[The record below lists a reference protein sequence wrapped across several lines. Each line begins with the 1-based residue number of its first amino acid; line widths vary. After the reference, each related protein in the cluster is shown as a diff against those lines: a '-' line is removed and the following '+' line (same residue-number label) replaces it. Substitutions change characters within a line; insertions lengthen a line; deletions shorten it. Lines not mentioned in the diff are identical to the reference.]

1 MPINR
6 PQGLR
11 GLQGLGS
18 LSKAQYDSFIN
29 KNKDLISQHGYDPV
43 YINNLYSNKQFID
56 KYGIEKFKAI
66 PDIDMRNTLY
76 KDDIVNTEFTKLYS
90 PINADGTRNNQKGL
104 GADFEKYNQL
114 STDAKLKLMESNY
127 LTPSEF
133 ENAWQKDVNKYAKYK
148 EATNKGFSGFLKN
161 AAQSMNVTGG
171 LYTNIDNDNNELDNE
186 ALKRIKKDAN
196 NKILQNVYNDDID
209 NHAKNLGAQVSQTYL
224 NDPYITGL
232 SDKQVKE
239 AFIQAITPGSYKDKN
254 GMTNMG
260 ISEFASHYGNG
271 SENQVTSEMKNFSID
286 DMRQILAKKKVYEVN
301 MSPDMAATA
310 LNNEAKRYIKEHQ
323 GSFKKFGL
331 FAKDVGISAMSYS
344 ADKLNGIAELYRA
357 GQDAYA
363 EKPIVMVD
371 DKGNVLD
378 PNKTKV
384 IRDKQG
390 GLHYKD
396 NEGALHSVHKMQV
409 DYTTLHNMG
418 KNSDGSDI
426 KGAFGIDW
434 MTLNPQYWTRAEQF
448 GTLDENEQKQYE
460 KIGSSPYKVAYNP
473 NEDSDLWYESFKM
486 MSFGL
491 ADAAAQAIPFGIG
504 TVGKALSTASKVGKL
519 ARGFGK
525 VLDTTGKLLTAET
538 KAGQVAQGTAG
549 ALGIAYAY
557 NRGTFQE
564 TLQQN
569 LANAE
574 EAAMTASRN
583 DIYNQYHT
591 DKNYKASVDRLIKA
605 KAVGLKA
612 EYIAQMQR
620 DGGMKIAD
628 EKALDKMLHA
638 KAQEAVLGE
647 LVQNRVK
654 ERMSSKEYA
663 NLQQKA
669 IDGAGDAAFNTFWPE
684 AIKYGFV
691 NTMGYRKFLYTNPAG
706 LSKKMSTSL
715 KGLKEITTAEGRK
728 RLTTDASKFLTRA
741 DKWKEFGK
749 TLGSQAW
756 GGFWTNGTDDMQVD
770 AAERIN
776 EDSFNKYLHSYQNGE
791 ALANTYGFAD
801 GFYSYIKGLK
811 DSMGQE
817 TTWNA
822 GTVGALGSIVNFT
835 PNFANLARLATK
847 EGREA
852 YKNNFRREIERDE
865 NDNPLKNEE
874 GSVKYKDLGKWN
886 DWRGQMNYFIQ
897 NGVLN
902 TYYGKKQAERD
913 LRSHADYVNNLL
925 DEYNDFVDIEHLVA
939 SNIASENVERLGD
952 QKTMDFIKAL
962 HAVNTLDKLGEDS
975 NDPTTMSSVVQNAKT
990 LIEKASQLNLE
1001 EGKNP
1006 FSEEEISNL
1015 LSQYYASHPE
1025 IEQDEYTS
1033 QKALYEIAQNAQKL
1047 QKATEAFNK
1056 AEDEIQKIEKN
1067 YGVTIS
1073 PEVRTKMK
1081 VQQALNDHWK
1091 ERKEKM
1097 QSEISDSSPEYILG
1111 GAAITIAAVGG
1122 IKNAQSLI
1130 KVYDKQRAEIEKEL
1144 EEQNK
1149 KTESLYKEYTKSIDE
1164 EDTARSEG
1172 NSDAILDAQNKKK
1185 EAKAKLDASREQESY
1200 LEDLIFKT
1208 SSKGNDLQAS
1218 IDYLENDSHKE
1229 DRNKILTADEI
1240 FTLDTVTRARMMKS
1254 ENRDLYSKEQQREIE
1269 KLEKSLLMKDSDAL
1283 QKIQDIALLTQR
1295 ISANQDAYSRMAKNP
1310 EAAAVELEAQRAQ
1323 AAEAAYKLINQRNA
1337 ETIADCINE
1346 FDEGMKGHTDITDE
1360 AKNQFVFK
1368 TLRKLNSTLLDTIDE
1383 DTLLPQYQQ
1392 QVADAKEWGKTVE
1405 DIMAIISQSNR
1416 DETWKENTLKNIDT
1430 IVENS
1435 NNKAEIL
1442 ASLEKVID
1450 DVNNPEATNSL
1461 DYVLNGLE
1469 SLGYQRDATTLEN
1482 RKQRKTREAEEK
1494 KKKEEEAK
1502 KVEAETKAAAEK
1514 KIDQSSTDNIEF
1526 LGNEE
1531 DVDLFGNSEESEPAT
1546 QVVEDEDLH
1555 QTEDSIIDAGS
1566 LMKDNFGNGSIDMGD
1581 MWYGTT
1587 DSHKKG
1593 RLFVTK
1599 EDNSITFK
1607 VDGSDTSI
1615 EITPDEYEISTDK
1628 QEENSFDKSKVNK
1641 GFRVDPR
1648 NKIADEG
1655 PLQEEGV
1662 LYSGYT
1668 ENGKVKMSPKDV
1680 SHISNSAMA
1689 FFNVSGDFTLNSHA
1703 EHATLVKPAIL
1714 SKEEKDGQTYYK
1726 LQSKG
1731 EIYFGDSKNNSV
1743 NKENNTFIANSMEK
1757 KDGDWYFIGNFA
1769 EDKDKTQVKAKKDF
1783 NINQAIER
1791 QQAANEA
1798 DLAAKGID
1806 TGNKNLIDKGDSVQG
1821 KSETIDEQLEDT
1833 TSTNKEIHSSDDN
1846 VDAAELNGTGQHNID
1861 TSVTTLSGNAMS
1873 EYNPT
1878 VLQNDGII
1886 ERKKGSET
1894 NDNMNQYYAWMN
1906 AAGIKLQNIIDHEL
1920 ARIIRRNPNAKVKFM
1935 AVKPERNATNDVAMQ
1950 SHLMLVLDYDNSI
1963 NKGITAIHD
1972 DVNGGVIESNGK
1984 KYLIIGTA
1992 GYGNRNASKLALY
2005 DMLWNPYISGGL
2017 NLKKQGK
2024 QFFDVHPSER
2034 FYVNENLST
2043 EIVPASLIPGYIVR
2057 QTESDNNSEFRSV
2070 RELLSDNARN
2080 PMHYDLDSVAWG
2092 IQERSKFLVVG
2103 ASLDKVMVPRDPMGN
2118 LGSAFVLMPASNGKM
2133 VPSYLKVL
2141 KYNEMRD
2148 GSLKDKINTLL
2159 QEVTSPNYKTRLNAV
2174 IGLSKIFY
2182 FDKEG
2187 DTILLRKNRDE
2198 ISLVHDGKVQKTF
2211 VLNDNFDR
2219 ADFMQNIQDMNPRIN
2234 ITASI
2239 LRDIPT
2245 LMEYDEAGALM
2256 TDAALFGTVGS
2267 SYCIYGLDGDGK
2279 MIKPESPTNDIPKS
2293 SNNSDFKNGDKSQ
2306 VIFKHQYYREVNG
2319 VFSLNGEI
2327 ITDEATLK
2335 QLKYNKM
2342 ILDNQLSPSMTQG
2355 VWDYFIL
2362 SEGENPRAI
2371 KVNRNTKEVKEFSE
2385 EQAREL
2391 IEKINEKE
2399 AKKLREQKA
2408 QEIIKEV
2415 GKAEEVDLGEDT
2427 FSVDPNTGELVQA
2440 DSQSTSP
2447 ITEESTDE
2455 KKTSSTTEKAGNK
2468 DDYTHTS
2475 SELLNSDEH
2484 KVATQKFSDL
2494 IKNKKYMLR
2503 IMKLVRNKWKDAP
2516 KKIAD
2521 LEKFLRD
2528 KNVEVDAIG
2537 TSENDVEA
2545 WIRTIEDCR

>member
-29 KNKDLISQHGYDPV
+29 KNKDLISQHGYDPM

-56 KYGIEKFKAI
+56 RYGIEKFKAI

-76 KDDIVNTEFTKLYS
+76 KDDIVNAEFTKLYS
-90 PINADGTRNNQKGL
+90 PINADGTRNNQRGL
-104 GADFEKYNQL
+104 GTDFEKYNQL
-114 STDAKLKLMESNY
+114 STDAKLKLMESSY

-133 ENAWQKDVNKYAKYK
+133 ENAWQKDINKYAKYK

-171 LYTNIDNDNNELDNE
+171 LYTNIDNENNELDNE

-196 NKILQNVYNDDID
+196 NKILQNIYNDDID

-224 NDPYITGL
+224 DDPYITGL

-239 AFIQAITPGSYKDKN
+239 AFVQAITPGSYKDKN
-254 GMTNMG
+254 GMSNMG

-286 DMRQILAKKKVYEVN
+286 DMRQILAKKKVYEAN

-310 LNNEAKRYIKEHQ
+310 LNNEAKKYIKEHQ
-323 GSFKKFGL
+323 GSLKKFGL

-396 NEGALHSVHKMQV
+396 SEGTLHSVHKMQV

-418 KNSDGSDI
+418 KNPDGSDI
-426 KGAFGIDW
+426 RGAFGIDW

-460 KIGSSPYKVAYNP
+460 KIGSSPYKAAYDP

-538 KAGQVAQGTAG
+538 KVGQVAQGTAG

-612 EYIAQMQR
+612 EYIAQMHR

-647 LVQNRVK
+647 LVQNRIK

-706 LSKKMSTSL
+706 LSKKISTSL

-776 EDSFNKYLHSYQNGE
+776 EDSFNRYLHSYQNGE

-801 GFYSYIKGLK
+801 GIYSYIKGLK

-865 NDNPLKNEE
+865 NGNPLKNED

-925 DEYNDFVDIEHLVA
+925 NEYNDFVDIEHLIA
-939 SNIASENVERLGD
+939 SNIASENVESLGD

-975 NDPTTMSSVVQNAKT
+975 NDPTTMSSIVQNAKT

-1111 GAAITIAAVGG
+1111 GSTVTIAAVGG
-1122 IKNAQSLI
+1122 VKNAQSLI
-1130 KVYDKQRAEIEKEL
+1130 KVYDKQKAEIEKEL

-1208 SSKGNDLQAS
+1208 STKGKDLQAG
-1218 IDYLENDSHKE
+1218 IDYLESDNHKE
-1229 DRNKILTADEI
+1229 DKNKILTADEI
-1240 FTLDTVTRARMMKS
+1240 FTLDSVTRARMMKA

-1269 KLEKSLLMKDSDAL
+1269 KLEKSLLMKDADAL
-1283 QKIQDIALLTQR
+1283 QKIQDIALLSQR

-1337 ETIADCINE
+1337 ETIADYINE
-1346 FDEGMKGHTDITDE
+1346 FDEGMKGHADITDE

-1405 DIMAIISQSNR
+1405 DIMAVISQSDR
-1416 DETWKENTLKNIDT
+1416 DDVWKENTLKNIDT

-1450 DVNNPEATNSL
+1450 DVNNPDATSSL

-1502 KVEAETKAAAEK
+1502 KVEAETKATAEK
-1514 KIDQSSTDNIEF
+1514 KANQSSTDNIEF

-1546 QVVEDEDLH
+1546 QVVEDEDLQ
-1555 QTEDSIIDAGS
+1555 QTEDNILDAGS
-1566 LMKDNFGNGSIDMGD
+1566 LMKDNFDNGSIDMGD
-1581 MWYGTT
+1581 IWYGTT
-1587 DSHKKG
+1587 DNPKKG
-1593 RLFVTK
+1593 KLLVTK

-1607 VDGSDTSI
+1607 VDGKDTSI
-1615 EITPDEYEISTDK
+1615 EITPEEYETVTDE
-1628 QEENSFDKSKVNK
+1628 QENKKNSS
-1641 GFRVDPR
+1641 
-1648 NKIADEG
+1648 
-1655 PLQEEGV
+1655 
-1662 LYSGYT
+1662 
-1668 ENGKVKMSPKDV
+1668 
-1680 SHISNSAMA
+1680 
-1689 FFNVSGDFTLNSHA
+1689 
-1703 EHATLVKPAIL
+1703 
-1714 SKEEKDGQTYYK
+1714 
-1726 LQSKG
+1726 
-1731 EIYFGDSKNNSV
+1731 
-1743 NKENNTFIANSMEK
+1743 FIANSMEK

-1769 EDKDKTQVKAKKDF
+1769 GDKESTEVKVKKGF
-1783 NINQAIER
+1783 NIDQAIER

-1806 TGNKNLIDKGDSVQG
+1806 TGNKNLIDNGDSVQG

-1833 TSTNKEIHSSDDN
+1833 TSTNKEVHSSDDN
-1846 VDAAELNGTGQHNID
+1846 VDAAELNGTGQHNIE

-1906 AAGIKLQNIIDHEL
+1906 TAGVKLQNIIDHEL

-1935 AVKPERNATNDVAMQ
+1935 AVKPERNTTNDVAMQ

-1972 DVNGGVIESNGK
+1972 DTNGGVIESNGK

-2017 NLKKQGK
+2017 NLKKQRK
-2024 QFFDVHPSER
+2024 QFFDAHPSER

-2043 EIVPASLIPGYIVR
+2043 EIVPASLIPGYMVR
-2057 QTESDNNSEFRSV
+2057 QAENDNNSEFRSV

-2092 IQERSKFLVVG
+2092 IQERNKFLVVG
-2103 ASLDKVMVPRDPMGN
+2103 TSLDKVMVPRDPMGN

-2148 GSLKDKINTLL
+2148 GSLKDKTNTLL

-2219 ADFMQNIQDMNPRIN
+2219 AEFMQNILDMNPRIN
-2234 ITASI
+2234 ITASV

-2267 SYCIYGLDGDGK
+2267 SYSIYGLDGDGK
-2279 MIKPESPTNDIPKS
+2279 MIKPETPTNDIPRS
-2293 SNNSDFKNGDKSQ
+2293 DNNSDFKNGDKSQ

-2327 ITDEATLK
+2327 VTDEATLK
-2335 QLKYNKM
+2335 QLRYNKM

-2362 SEGENPRAI
+2362 SEGENPKAI
-2371 KVNRNTKEVKEFSE
+2371 KVNRNTKEVKESTE
-2385 EQAREL
+2385 EQAKEL

-2408 QEIIKEV
+2408 QEVIKEV
-2415 GKAEEVDLGEDT
+2415 GEAENVDLGEDAL
-2427 FSVDPNTGELVQA
+2427 SVDPNTGELVQA
-2440 DSQSTSP
+2440 DTQSTSP
-2447 ITEESTDE
+2447 TTEESTNE
-2455 KKTSSTTEKAGNK
+2455 KKTSSTIEKASNK

-2475 SELLNSDEH
+2475 SESLNSGEH
-2484 KVATQKFSDL
+2484 KAATQKFSDL
-2494 IKNKKYMLR
+2494 IKDKKYMLR
-2503 IMKLVRNKWKDAP
+2503 VMKLVRNKWNDAP

-2537 TSENDVEA
+2537 TSEKDVEA

>member
-1 MPINR
+1 MPINK

-29 KNKDLISQHGYDPV
+29 KNRDLISQHGYDPV

-76 KDDIVNTEFTKLYS
+76 KDDIVNTEFAKLYS
-90 PINADGTRNNQKGL
+90 PVNADGTRNNQKGL

-133 ENAWQKDVNKYAKYK
+133 ENAWQKDINKYAKYK

-186 ALKRIKKDAN
+186 ALKRIKKEAN
-196 NKILQNVYNDDID
+196 NKILQNIYNDDID
-209 NHAKNLGAQVSQTYL
+209 NHAKNLGTQVSQTYL

-239 AFIQAITPGSYKDKN
+239 AFVQAITPGSYKDKN

-286 DMRQILAKKKVYEVN
+286 DMRQILAKKKVYEAN

-323 GSFKKFGL
+323 GSLKKFGL

-396 NEGALHSVHKMQV
+396 SEGALHSIHKMQV

-418 KNSDGSDI
+418 KNPDGSDI

-605 KAVGLKA
+605 RAVGLKA
-612 EYIAQMQR
+612 EYIAQMHR

-647 LVQNRVK
+647 LVQNRTK

-663 NLQQKA
+663 DLQQKA
-669 IDGAGDAAFNTFWPE
+669 IDDAGDAAFNTFWPE

-706 LSKKMSTSL
+706 LSKKMSTTL
-715 KGLKEITTAEGRK
+715 KGLKEVTTAEGRK
-728 RLTTDASKFLTRA
+728 RLTTGASKFLTRA

-801 GFYSYIKGLK
+801 GIYSYIKGLK

-865 NDNPLKNEE
+865 NGNPLKNED
-874 GSVKYKDLGKWN
+874 GSVKYNNLGKWN

-925 DEYNDFVDIEHLVA
+925 DEYNDFVDIEHLIA
-939 SNIASENVERLGD
+939 SNIASENVENLGD

-1015 LSQYYASHPE
+1015 LSQYYASHPD

-1033 QKALYEIAQNAQKL
+1033 QKALYEIAQNAKKL
-1047 QKATEAFNK
+1047 QEATEVFNK

-1067 YGVTIS
+1067 SGISIS

-1081 VQQALNDHWK
+1081 VQQALNGHWE
-1091 ERKEKM
+1091 ERREKM
-1097 QSEISDSSPEYILG
+1097 KSEIDDSSSMDTPKDARINV
-1111 GAAITIAAVGG
+1111 ASVGG
-1122 IKNAQSLI
+1122 VKNAQSLV
-1130 KVYDKQRAEIEKEL
+1130 KVYDKQKAEIEKEL
-1144 EEQNK
+1144 EEQKK
-1149 KTESLYKEYTKSIDE
+1149 KTESLDKEYVKAIDE
-1164 EDTARSEG
+1164 SKQARREG
-1172 NSDAILDAQNKKK
+1172 NSDAILTAQNKQKD
-1185 EAKAKLDASREQESY
+1185 AKAKLDASKEQESY
-1200 LEDLIFKT
+1200 LEDLISRT
-1208 SSKGNDLQAS
+1208 SIKSNELQAS
-1218 IDYLENDSHKE
+1218 MRDLETDAFKDSK
-1229 DRNKILTADEI
+1229 DKVLTADEI
-1240 FTLDTVTRARMMKS
+1240 FSLDPVTRARMMKP

-1269 KLEKSLLMKDSDAL
+1269 KLEKRLLMKDADAL
-1283 QKIQDIALLTQR
+1283 QKVQDIALLTQR
-1295 ISANQDAYSRMAKNP
+1295 IDANQDAYSRMARNP

-1337 ETIADCINE
+1337 ETIVDYINE
-1346 FDEGMKGHTDITDE
+1346 FDEGIKGHTDITEE

-1368 TLRKLNSTLLDTIDE
+1368 TLRKLNSTLLDIIDK

-1392 QVADAKEWGKTVE
+1392 QVADAKEWGKTVD
-1405 DIMAIISQSNR
+1405 DIMAVISQSDR
-1416 DETWKENTLKNIDT
+1416 DNAWKENTLKNIDT

-1450 DVNNPEATNSL
+1450 DVNNPDATSSL

-1482 RKQRKTREAEEK
+1482 RKQRKIREAEEK
-1494 KKKEEEAK
+1494 RKKEEEAK
-1502 KVEAETKAAAEK
+1502 KVEAETNAAAEK
-1514 KIDQSSTDNIEF
+1514 KVSQSSTDNIEF

-1531 DVDLFGNSEESEPAT
+1531 DVDLFDNSEESEPTT
-1546 QVVEDEDLH
+1546 QVVEDEDLQ
-1555 QTEDSIIDAGS
+1555 QTDDSVLNAGS

-1581 MWYGTT
+1581 MWYGTA
-1587 DSHKKG
+1587 DNPKKG
-1593 RLFVTK
+1593 RLLVTK
-1599 EDNSITFK
+1599 EDNNITFK
-1607 VDGSDTSI
+1607 VDDKDTSI
-1615 EITPDEYEISTDK
+1615 EITPDEYETVKDE
-1628 QEENSFDKSKVNK
+1628 QENK
-1641 GFRVDPR
+1641 
-1648 NKIADEG
+1648 
-1655 PLQEEGV
+1655 
-1662 LYSGYT
+1662 
-1668 ENGKVKMSPKDV
+1668 
-1680 SHISNSAMA
+1680 
-1689 FFNVSGDFTLNSHA
+1689 
-1703 EHATLVKPAIL
+1703 
-1714 SKEEKDGQTYYK
+1714 
-1726 LQSKG
+1726 
-1731 EIYFGDSKNNSV
+1731 KN
-1743 NKENNTFIANSMEK
+1743 TPFIANSMEK

-1769 EDKDKTQVKAKKDF
+1769 GDKEGKEVKVKKDF
-1783 NINQAIER
+1783 NIDQAIER

-1806 TGNKNLIDKGDSVQG
+1806 TNNKNLIDNGDSVQG
-1821 KSETIDEQLEDT
+1821 KSETIDEQLEDN
-1833 TSTNKEIHSSDDN
+1833 TSTNKEVHSSDDN
-1846 VDAAELNGTGQHNID
+1846 VDAAELNGTGQHNIE

-1906 AAGIKLQNIIDHEL
+1906 AAGVKLQNIIDHEL

-1972 DVNGGVIESNGK
+1972 DANGGVIESNGK

-2017 NLKKQGK
+2017 NLKKQRK
-2024 QFFDVHPSER
+2024 QFFDAHPSER
-2034 FYVNENLST
+2034 FYVNEKLST
-2043 EIVPASLIPGYIVR
+2043 EIVPASLIPGYLVR
-2057 QTESDNNSEFRSV
+2057 QTEDDGNSEFRSV
-2070 RELLSDNARN
+2070 RELLSDTARN
-2080 PMHYDLDSVAWG
+2080 PMHYDLGSVAWG
-2092 IQERSKFLVVG
+2092 IQERNKFLVVG
-2103 ASLDKVMVPRDPMGN
+2103 TSLDKVMVPRDPMGN
-2118 LGSAFVLMPASNGKM
+2118 LGSAFILMPASNGKM

-2148 GSLKDKINTLL
+2148 GALKDKINTLL

-2187 DTILLRKNRDE
+2187 DTILLRKNRNE

-2219 ADFMQNIQDMNPRIN
+2219 AEFMQNIQDMNPRIN
-2234 ITASI
+2234 ITASV

-2267 SYCIYGLDGDGK
+2267 SYSIYGLDGDGK
-2279 MIKPESPTNDIPKS
+2279 MIKLESPTNDIPRS
-2293 SNNSDFKNGDKSQ
+2293 DNNSDFKNGDKSQ

-2327 ITDEATLK
+2327 VTDEATLK
-2335 QLKYNKM
+2335 QLRYNKM

-2362 SEGENPRAI
+2362 SEGENPKAI
-2371 KVNRNTKEVKEFSE
+2371 KVNRNTKEVKESSE
-2385 EQAREL
+2385 EQAKEL

-2408 QEIIKEV
+2408 QEVIKEV
-2415 GKAEEVDLGEDT
+2415 GEAENVDLGEDAL
-2427 FSVDPNTGELVQA
+2427 SVDPNTGELVQA
-2440 DSQSTSP
+2440 DTQSTSLT
-2447 ITEESTDE
+2447 TEESTNE
-2455 KKTSSTTEKAGNK
+2455 KKTSSTIEKASNK

-2475 SELLNSDEH
+2475 SESLNNDGH
-2484 KVATQKFSDL
+2484 KAATQKFSDL
-2494 IKNKKYMLR
+2494 IKDKKYMLR

-2516 KKIAD
+2516 KKISD
-2521 LEKFLRD
+2521 LEKFLID

-2537 TSENDVEA
+2537 TSEKDIEA

>member
-29 KNKDLISQHGYDPV
+29 KNRDLISQHDYDPV

-66 PDIDMRNTLY
+66 PNIDMRNTLY
-76 KDDIVNTEFTKLYS
+76 MDDIVNTEFYKLYN
-90 PINADGTRNNQKGL
+90 PINADGTRNNNKGL
-104 GADFEKYNQL
+104 GADFEKYNQM
-114 STDAKLKLMESNY
+114 STDAKLKMMKSSY

-133 ENAWQKDVNKYAKYK
+133 EDKWNKDIKARETVHMNSGQGAFMPLGVSMQA
-148 EATNKGFSGFLKN
+148 ATAPQSFAGSEESGKKLAFDKN
-161 AAQSMNVTGG
+161 Q
-171 LYTNIDNDNNELDNE
+171 
-186 ALKRIKKDAN
+186 RILE
-196 NKILQNVYNDDID
+196 KIYNDDVD
-209 NHAKNLGAQVSQTYL
+209 THAKSLGTQVSQTYL
-224 NDPYITGL
+224 NDPYIAGL

-239 AFIQAITPGSYKDKN
+239 AFVKAITPSSYKS
-254 GMTNMG
+254 NMG

-286 DMRQILAKKKVYEVN
+286 DMRQILAKKKVYEAN
-301 MSPDMAATA
+301 MSPDMAASA

-323 GSFKKFGL
+323 GNLKKFGL

-378 PNKTKV
+378 PNKTKI

-396 NEGALHSVHKMQV
+396 SEGAFHSVHKMQV

-418 KNSDGSDI
+418 KNPDGSDI

-538 KAGQVAQGTAG
+538 KVGQVVQGTAG

-591 DKNYKASVDRLIKA
+591 DKNYKASIDRLIKA
-605 KAVGLKA
+605 KATGLKA
-612 EYIAQMQR
+612 EYIAQMHR
-620 DGGMKIAD
+620 EGGMQIAD

-647 LVQNRVK
+647 LVQNRIK

-706 LSKKMSTSL
+706 LSKKMSTTL
-715 KGLKEITTAEGRK
+715 KGLKEVTTAEGRK
-728 RLTTDASKFLTRA
+728 RLTTDISKFLTRA

-776 EDSFNKYLHSYQNGE
+776 EDSFNRYLHSYQNGE

-801 GFYSYIKGLK
+801 GIYSYIKGLQN
-811 DSMGQE
+811 SMGQE

-847 EGREA
+847 EGRES

-865 NDNPLKNEE
+865 NGNPLKNED

-925 DEYNDFVDIEHLVA
+925 DEYNDFVDIEHLIA
-939 SNIASENVERLGD
+939 SNIASENVESLGD
-952 QKTMDFIKAL
+952 QKTIDFIKTL

-1025 IEQDEYTS
+1025 IAQDEYTS

-1047 QKATEAFNK
+1047 QKASEAFDK

-1067 YGVTIS
+1067 NGISIS

-1081 VQQALNDHWK
+1081 VQQALNGHWE
-1091 ERKEKM
+1091 ERREKM
-1097 QSEISDSSPEYILG
+1097 QSEIDDSSSMNTPKD
-1111 GAAITIAAVGG
+1111 ARTIVASVGG
-1122 IKNAQSLI
+1122 IKNAQSLV
-1130 KVYDKQRAEIEKEL
+1130 KVYDKQKTEIEKEL
-1144 EEQNK
+1144 EEQKK
-1149 KTESLYKEYTKSIDE
+1149 KTEVLHKKHVEAIDE
-1164 EDTARSEG
+1164 GNQAREEG
-1172 NSDAILDAQNKKK
+1172 NSDAVLIAQIKQKD
-1185 EAKAKLDASREQESY
+1185 AKAKLDASKEQESY
-1200 LEDLIFKT
+1200 LEDLIYRTSIKSNELQSSMRDLETDAFKDT
-1208 SSKGNDLQAS
+1208 KD
-1218 IDYLENDSHKE
+1218 KV
-1229 DRNKILTADEI
+1229 LTAEEI
-1240 FTLDTVTRARMMKS
+1240 FSLDPVTRAKMMKA
-1254 ENRDLYSKEQQREIE
+1254 ENRELYSKEQQREIG
-1269 KLEKSLLMKDSDAL
+1269 KLEKNLLMKDADAL
-1283 QKIQDIALLTQR
+1283 QKVQDIALLTQR
-1295 ISANQDAYSRMAKNP
+1295 IDANQDAYSRMAKNP

-1337 ETIADCINE
+1337 ETIADYINE

-1360 AKNQFVFK
+1360 AKSQFVFK

-1383 DTLLPQYQQ
+1383 DTMLPQYQQ
-1392 QVADAKEWGKTVE
+1392 QVADAKEWEKTVE
-1405 DIMAIISQSNR
+1405 DIMAVVSQSDR

-1442 ASLEKVID
+1442 TSLEKVID
-1450 DVNNPEATNSL
+1450 DINNPDATSSL

-1482 RKQRKTREAEEK
+1482 RKQRKAREEEER
-1494 KKKEEEAK
+1494 KKKEEEKK
-1502 KVEAETKAAAEK
+1502 KVEDEAKKAAEK
-1514 KIDQSSTDNIEF
+1514 KSTNENIPTEEGLNESS
-1526 LGNEE
+1526 LE
-1531 DVDLFGNSEESEPAT
+1531 DVPFDFSEEKESEGDEKDINNNINSQA
-1546 QVVEDEDLH
+1546 DNKEDLQ
-1555 QTEDSIIDAGS
+1555 QTDGS
-1566 LMKDNFGNGSIDMGD
+1566 FLNASFLMDDNSNNGSVDMGD

-1587 DSHKKG
+1587 DSPKKG
-1593 RLFVTK
+1593 KLLIAK
-1599 EDNSITFK
+1599 EDNKITFK
-1607 VDGSDTSI
+1607 VNGKDTTI
-1615 EITPDEYEISTDK
+1615 EVTPEEYDTAKDEQK
-1628 QEENSFDKSKVNK
+1628 NK
-1641 GFRVDPR
+1641 KNTPF
-1648 NKIADEG
+1648 IADS
-1655 PLQEEGV
+1655 L
-1662 LYSGYT
+1662 
-1668 ENGKVKMSPKDV
+1668 
-1680 SHISNSAMA
+1680 
-1689 FFNVSGDFTLNSHA
+1689 
-1703 EHATLVKPAIL
+1703 
-1714 SKEEKDGQTYYK
+1714 
-1726 LQSKG
+1726 
-1731 EIYFGDSKNNSV
+1731 
-1743 NKENNTFIANSMEK
+1743 EK
-1757 KDGDWYFIGNFA
+1757 KDGDWYFNGNFA
-1769 EDKDKTQVKAKKDF
+1769 EDKDKTQVKVKKDF
-1783 NINQAIER
+1783 NIDKAIER

-1806 TGNKNLIDKGDSVQG
+1806 TGNKNLVDNGDSVLG

-1833 TSTNKEIHSSDDN
+1833 TSTNKEIHLSDDN
-1846 VDAAELNGTGQHNID
+1846 IDVAEVNGIGQLNIE

-1878 VLQNDGII
+1878 VLQDEGII

-1906 AAGIKLQNIIDHEL
+1906 AAGVKLQNIIDHEL
-1920 ARIIRRNPNAKVKFM
+1920 ARIIRRNPNSKVKFM

-1950 SHLMLVLDYDNSI
+1950 SHLMLVLDYDNNI
-1963 NKGITAIHD
+1963 NKGIAAIHND
-1972 DVNGGVIESNGK
+1972 ANGGVIESNGK

-1992 GYGNRNASKLALY
+1992 GYGNRNANKLALY

-2017 NLKKQGK
+2017 NLKKQRK
-2024 QFFDVHPSER
+2024 QFFDAHPNER

-2057 QTESDNNSEFRSV
+2057 QTENDKNSEFRSV
-2070 RELLSDNARN
+2070 RELLSDDARN

-2092 IQERSKFLVVG
+2092 IQEMSKFLVVG
-2103 ASLDKVMVPRDPMGN
+2103 TSLDKVMVPRDPMSN

-2148 GSLKDKINTLL
+2148 GSLKDKINNLL

-2219 ADFMQNIQDMNPRIN
+2219 AEFMQNVQDMNPRIN

-2239 LRDIPT
+2239 LRDVHT

-2267 SYCIYGLDGDGK
+2267 SYSIYGLDGDGK

-2327 ITDEATLK
+2327 ITDEVTLK

-2342 ILDNQLSPSMTQG
+2342 ILDNQLSPSITQG

-2362 SEGENPRAI
+2362 SEGENPKAI
-2371 KVNRNTKEVKEFSE
+2371 KVNRNTKEVKESSE
-2385 EQAREL
+2385 EQAKEL
-2391 IEKINEKE
+2391 IEKINEE
-2399 AKKLREQKA
+2399 ESKKLREQKA
-2408 QEIIKEV
+2408 KEV
-2415 GKAEEVDLGEDT
+2415 IEETGKAEDVNLGEDT
-2427 FSVDPNTGELVQA
+2427 LTVDPETGEIIQA
-2440 DSQSTSP
+2440 DVASSST
-2447 ITEESTDE
+2447 ITEEFTDKE
-2455 KKTSSTTEKAGNK
+2455 KISSTIEKVGHK
-2468 DDYTHTS
+2468 DDYTYTS
-2475 SELLNSDEH
+2475 SESLGNDEH
-2484 KVATQKFSDL
+2484 KAATQKFSDL
-2494 IKNKKYMLR
+2494 IKDKKYMLR
-2503 IMKLVRNKWKDAP
+2503 VMKLVRNKWNDAP
-2516 KKIAD
+2516 KKIAE

-2528 KNVEVDAIG
+2528 KNVEVEAIG
-2537 TSENDVEA
+2537 TSEKDVEA

>member
-29 KNKDLISQHGYDPV
+29 KNRDLISQHGYDPV

-133 ENAWQKDVNKYAKYK
+133 ENAWQKDINKYAKYK

-186 ALKRIKKDAN
+186 ALKRIKKEAN
-196 NKILQNVYNDDID
+196 NKILQNIYNDDID
-209 NHAKNLGAQVSQTYL
+209 NHAKNLGTQVSQTYL
-224 NDPYITGL
+224 NDSYITGL

-239 AFIQAITPGSYKDKN
+239 AFVQAITPGSYKDKN
-254 GMTNMG
+254 GISNMG

-286 DMRQILAKKKVYEVN
+286 DMRQILAKKKVYEAN

-323 GSFKKFGL
+323 GSLKKFGL

-396 NEGALHSVHKMQV
+396 SEDTLHSVHKMQV

-418 KNSDGSDI
+418 KNPDGSDI

-504 TVGKALSTASKVGKL
+504 TVGKALSTASKVSKL

-538 KAGQVAQGTAG
+538 KVGQVAQGTAG

-574 EAAMTASRN
+574 EATMTASRN

-605 KAVGLKA
+605 KAAGLKA
-612 EYIAQMQR
+612 EYIAQMHR

-647 LVQNRVK
+647 LVQNRIK

-728 RLTTDASKFLTRA
+728 RLTTDASKFLARA

-791 ALANTYGFAD
+791 ALANTYSFAD
-801 GFYSYIKGLK
+801 GIYSYIKGLK
-811 DSMGQE
+811 DSMGQG

-822 GTVGALGSIVNFT
+822 GTVGALGSVVNFT

-865 NDNPLKNEE
+865 NGNPLKNED

-939 SNIASENVERLGD
+939 SNIVSENVESLGD

-990 LIEKASQLNLE
+990 LIERASQLNLE

-1067 YGVTIS
+1067 NGISIS

-1111 GAAITIAAVGG
+1111 GAAVTIAAVGG
-1122 IKNAQSLI
+1122 VKNAQSLI
-1130 KVYDKQRAEIEKEL
+1130 KVYDKQKAEIEKEL

-1200 LEDLIFKT
+1200 LEDLIFRT
-1208 SSKGNDLQAS
+1208 STKGKDLQAG
-1218 IDYLENDSHKE
+1218 IDYLESDNHKE
-1229 DRNKILTADEI
+1229 DKNKILTADEI
-1240 FTLDTVTRARMMKS
+1240 FTLDPVTRARMMKA

-1269 KLEKSLLMKDSDAL
+1269 KLEKSLLMKDADAL

-1295 ISANQDAYSRMAKNP
+1295 IDANQDAYSRMAKNP

-1323 AAEAAYKLINQRNA
+1323 AAEAAYKLINLRNA
-1337 ETIADCINE
+1337 ETIADYINE
-1346 FDEGMKGHTDITDE
+1346 FDEGMKGHADITEE

-1368 TLRKLNSTLLDTIDE
+1368 TLRKLNSTLLDIIDE
-1383 DTLLPQYQQ
+1383 DTLLSQYQQ
-1392 QVADAKEWGKTVE
+1392 QVKDAKEWGKTVE
-1405 DIMAIISQSNR
+1405 DIMAVISQSDR
-1416 DETWKENTLKNIDT
+1416 DDTWKENTLKNIDT

-1450 DVNNPEATNSL
+1450 DVNNPDATSSL

-1482 RKQRKTREAEEK
+1482 RKQRKIREADEK
-1494 KKKEEEAK
+1494 IKKEKEAK
-1502 KVEAETKAAAEK
+1502 KVEAETKEAAEK
-1514 KIDQSSTDNIEF
+1514 KVDQSSTDNIEF

-1546 QVVEDEDLH
+1546 QVVEDEDLQ
-1555 QTEDSIIDAGS
+1555 QTEDNIINAGS

-1587 DSHKKG
+1587 DSPKKG
-1593 RLFVTK
+1593 RLLITK

-1607 VDGSDTSI
+1607 VDGKDTSI
-1615 EITPDEYEISTDK
+1615 EISPEEYEIITDE
-1628 QEENSFDKSKVNK
+1628 QENKKNSS
-1641 GFRVDPR
+1641 
-1648 NKIADEG
+1648 
-1655 PLQEEGV
+1655 
-1662 LYSGYT
+1662 
-1668 ENGKVKMSPKDV
+1668 
-1680 SHISNSAMA
+1680 
-1689 FFNVSGDFTLNSHA
+1689 
-1703 EHATLVKPAIL
+1703 
-1714 SKEEKDGQTYYK
+1714 
-1726 LQSKG
+1726 
-1731 EIYFGDSKNNSV
+1731 
-1743 NKENNTFIANSMEK
+1743 FIANSLEK
-1757 KDGDWYFIGNFA
+1757 KDRDWYFIGNFA
-1769 EDKDKTQVKAKKDF
+1769 GDKESTEVKVKKDF
-1783 NINQAIER
+1783 NIDQAIER

-1806 TGNKNLIDKGDSVQG
+1806 TGNKNLIDNGDSVQG
-1821 KSETIDEQLEDT
+1821 KSETIDEQLENT
-1833 TSTNKEIHSSDDN
+1833 TSTNKEVHSSDDN

-1878 VLQNDGII
+1878 ALQDDGII
-1886 ERKKGSET
+1886 ERKKGSEI
-1894 NDNMNQYYAWMN
+1894 NDNMNQYYSWMN
-1906 AAGIKLQNIIDHEL
+1906 AAGVKLQNIIDHEL

-1972 DVNGGVIESNGK
+1972 DANGGVIESNGK

-2017 NLKKQGK
+2017 NLKKQRK
-2024 QFFDVHPSER
+2024 QFFDSHPSER

-2043 EIVPASLIPGYIVR
+2043 EIIPASLIPGYIVR
-2057 QTESDNNSEFRSV
+2057 QTENDNNSEFRSV

-2103 ASLDKVMVPRDPMGN
+2103 TSLDKVMIPRDPMGN

-2148 GSLKDKINTLL
+2148 GSLKDKINNLL

-2219 ADFMQNIQDMNPRIN
+2219 AEFIQNIQDMNPRIN

-2239 LRDIPT
+2239 LRDVPT

-2267 SYCIYGLDGDGK
+2267 SYSIYGLDGDGK
-2279 MIKPESPTNDIPKS
+2279 MIKAESPTNDIPRS
-2293 SNNSDFKNGDKSQ
+2293 DNNSDFKNGDKSQ

-2327 ITDEATLK
+2327 VTDEATLK

-2371 KVNRNTKEVKEFSE
+2371 KVNRNTKEVKESPE

-2399 AKKLREQKA
+2399 SKKLREQKA
-2408 QEIIKEV
+2408 QEVIKEV
-2415 GKAEEVDLGEDT
+2415 GKAEDVDLGEDIL
-2427 FSVDPNTGELVQA
+2427 SVDPNTGELIQA
-2440 DSQSTSP
+2440 DTKSTSS

-2455 KKTSSTTEKAGNK
+2455 KNISSTTEKISNK

-2475 SELLNSDEH
+2475 SESINSDEH
-2484 KVATQKFSDL
+2484 KAATQKFSDL
-2494 IKNKKYMLR
+2494 IKDKKYMLR
-2503 IMKLVRNKWKDAP
+2503 VMKLVRNKWKDAP

-2528 KNVEVDAIG
+2528 KNAEVDAIG
-2537 TSENDVEA
+2537 TSEKDIEA

>member
-76 KDDIVNTEFTKLYS
+76 KDDIVNAEFTKLYS

-114 STDAKLKLMESNY
+114 STDAKLKLMESSY

-133 ENAWQKDVNKYAKYK
+133 ENAWQKNINKYAKYK

-171 LYTNIDNDNNELDNE
+171 LYTNIDNENNELDNE

-196 NKILQNVYNDDID
+196 NKILQNIYNDDID

-232 SDKQVKE
+232 SDRQVKE
-239 AFIQAITPGSYKDKN
+239 AFVQAITPGSYKDKN
-254 GMTNMG
+254 GMSNMG

-271 SENQVTSEMKNFSID
+271 SENQITSEMKNFSID
-286 DMRQILAKKKVYEVN
+286 DMRQILAKKKVYEAN

-310 LNNEAKRYIKEHQ
+310 LNNEAKKYIIEHQ
-323 GSFKKFGL
+323 GSLKKFGL

-384 IRDKQG
+384 IRDRQG

-396 NEGALHSVHKMQV
+396 SEGTLHSVHKMQV

-418 KNSDGSDI
+418 KNPDGSDI

-538 KAGQVAQGTAG
+538 KVGQVAQGTAG

-569 LANAE
+569 LANTE
-574 EAAMTASRN
+574 EAAMAASRN

-605 KAVGLKA
+605 RAAGLKA
-612 EYIAQMQR
+612 EYIAQMHR
-620 DGGMKIAD
+620 DGGMKVAD

-647 LVQNRVK
+647 LVQNRIK

-776 EDSFNKYLHSYQNGE
+776 EDSFNRYLHSYQNGE

-801 GFYSYIKGLK
+801 GIYSYIKGLK

-852 YKNNFRREIERDE
+852 YRNNFRREIERDE
-865 NDNPLKNEE
+865 NGNPLKNED

-886 DWRGQMNYFIQ
+886 DWRGQVNYFIQ

-939 SNIASENVERLGD
+939 SNIASENVESLGD

-962 HAVNTLDKLGEDS
+962 HAVNTLDKLDEDS

-1056 AEDEIQKIEKN
+1056 AEDEIQKIEN
-1067 YGVTIS
+1067 NNGISIS

-1081 VQQALNDHWK
+1081 VQQALNGHWE
-1091 ERKEKM
+1091 ERREKM
-1097 QSEISDSSPEYILG
+1097 QSEIDDTSSMDTPKD
-1111 GAAITIAAVGG
+1111 ARTNVASVGG
-1122 IKNAQSLI
+1122 IKNAQSLV
-1130 KVYDKQRAEIEKEL
+1130 KVYDKQKAEIEKEL
-1144 EEQNK
+1144 EEQKK
-1149 KTESLYKEYTKSIDE
+1149 KTEAFDKQYSKAIDE
-1164 EDTARSEG
+1164 SNQARNEG
-1172 NSDAILDAQNKKK
+1172 NSDAVLTAQNKQKD
-1185 EAKAKLDASREQESY
+1185 AKAKLDASKEQESY
-1200 LEDLIFKT
+1200 LEDLISRTLVK
-1208 SSKGNDLQAS
+1208 SNELQAS
-1218 IDYLENDSHKE
+1218 IRDLETDAFK
-1229 DRNKILTADEI
+1229 DTKDKVLTADEI
-1240 FTLDTVTRARMMKS
+1240 FSLDPVTRARMIKS

-1269 KLEKSLLMKDSDAL
+1269 KLEKRLLMKDADAL
-1283 QKIQDIALLTQR
+1283 QKVQDIALLTQR
-1295 ISANQDAYSRMAKNP
+1295 IDANQDAYSRMAKNP

-1337 ETIADCINE
+1337 ETIADYINE
-1346 FDEGMKGHTDITDE
+1346 FDESMKGHTDITDE

-1383 DTLLPQYQQ
+1383 GTLLSQYQQ
-1392 QVADAKEWGKTVE
+1392 QVKDAKEWGKTVD
-1405 DIMAIISQSNR
+1405 DIMAVISQSDR
-1416 DETWKENTLKNIDT
+1416 DETWKENTLKNIET

-1450 DVNNPEATNSL
+1450 DVNNPDAASSL
-1461 DYVLNGLE
+1461 DYILNGLE

-1502 KVEAETKAAAEK
+1502 KVETETKAAAEK
-1514 KIDQSSTDNIEF
+1514 KVSQSSTDSIEY

-1531 DVDLFGNSEESEPAT
+1531 DVDLFGNSEESEPTT
-1546 QVVEDEDLH
+1546 QVVEEEDLQ
-1555 QTEDSIIDAGS
+1555 QTDDSTLNAS
-1566 LMKDNFGNGSIDMGD
+1566 TLMKDNFGNGSIDMGD

-1587 DSHKKG
+1587 DSPKKG
-1593 RLFVTK
+1593 RLLVTK
-1599 EDNSITFK
+1599 EDNCITFK
-1607 VDGSDTSI
+1607 VDGKDTSI
-1615 EITPDEYEISTDK
+1615 EITPEEYEAVTDEQENKKNSSFIS
-1628 QEENSFDKSKVNK
+1628 
-1641 GFRVDPR
+1641 
-1648 NKIADEG
+1648 
-1655 PLQEEGV
+1655 
-1662 LYSGYT
+1662 
-1668 ENGKVKMSPKDV
+1668 
-1680 SHISNSAMA
+1680 
-1689 FFNVSGDFTLNSHA
+1689 
-1703 EHATLVKPAIL
+1703 
-1714 SKEEKDGQTYYK
+1714 
-1726 LQSKG
+1726 
-1731 EIYFGDSKNNSV
+1731 
-1743 NKENNTFIANSMEK
+1743 NSMEK

-1769 EDKDKTQVKAKKDF
+1769 GDKESTEVKVKKDF
-1783 NINQAIER
+1783 NIDKAIKR

-1806 TGNKNLIDKGDSVQG
+1806 TGNKNLIDNGDSVQG

-1833 TSTNKEIHSSDDN
+1833 TSTNKEVHSSEDN
-1846 VDAAELNGTGQHNID
+1846 VDAAELNGTGQHNIE

-1906 AAGIKLQNIIDHEL
+1906 AAGVKLQNIIDHEL
-1920 ARIIRRNPNAKVKFM
+1920 SRIIRRNPNAKVKFM

-1972 DVNGGVIESNGK
+1972 DTNGGVIESNGK

-2017 NLKKQGK
+2017 NLKKQRK
-2024 QFFDVHPSER
+2024 QFFDSHPSER

-2057 QTESDNNSEFRSV
+2057 QTENDNNSEFRSV

-2092 IQERSKFLVVG
+2092 IQERNKFLVVG
-2103 ASLDKVMVPRDPMGN
+2103 ASLDKVMVPRDLMGN
-2118 LGSAFVLMPASNGKM
+2118 LGSAFVLMPASNGKF

-2141 KYNEMRD
+2141 KYNEMKD
-2148 GSLKDKINTLL
+2148 GSLKDKINNLL
-2159 QEVTSPNYKTRLNAV
+2159 QEVTSPSYKTRLNAV

-2211 VLNDNFDR
+2211 ILNDNFDR
-2219 ADFMQNIQDMNPRIN
+2219 AEFMQNIQDMNPRIN
-2234 ITASI
+2234 ITASV

-2267 SYCIYGLDGDGK
+2267 SYSIYGLDGDGK
-2279 MIKPESPTNDIPKS
+2279 MIKPETPTNDIPRS
-2293 SNNSDFKNGDKSQ
+2293 DNNSDFKNGDKSQ

-2335 QLKYNKM
+2335 QLRYNKM

-2371 KVNRNTKEVKEFSE
+2371 KVNRNTKEVKESSE

-2408 QEIIKEV
+2408 QEVIKEV
-2415 GKAEEVDLGEDT
+2415 GEAENVNLGEDT
-2427 FSVDPNTGELVQA
+2427 LTVDQETGELIQA
-2440 DSQSTSP
+2440 DTQNTSP
-2447 ITEESTDE
+2447 IAEESTDE
-2455 KKTSSTTEKAGNK
+2455 KKTSPTTEKAGNK
-2468 DDYTHTS
+2468 DAYTHTS
-2475 SELLNSDEH
+2475 SESLNSDEH
-2484 KVATQKFSDL
+2484 KAATQKFSDL
-2494 IKNKKYMLR
+2494 IKDKKYMLR
-2503 IMKLVRNKWKDAP
+2503 VMKLVRNKWKDAP
-2516 KKIAD
+2516 KKIVD

-2528 KNVEVDAIG
+2528 KNVEIDAIG
-2537 TSENDVEA
+2537 TSEKDVEA

>member
-1 MPINR
+1 MPINK

-29 KNKDLISQHGYDPV
+29 KNRDLISQHGYDPM

-90 PINADGTRNNQKGL
+90 PINADGTRNNNKGL

-133 ENAWQKDVNKYAKYK
+133 ESAWQKDINKYAKYK

-171 LYTNIDNDNNELDNE
+171 LYTNIDNNNNELDNE

-196 NKILQNVYNDDID
+196 NKILQNIYNDDID

-232 SDKQVKE
+232 SDKQIKE

-286 DMRQILAKKKVYEVN
+286 DMRQILAKKKVYEAN

-323 GSFKKFGL
+323 GSLKKFGL

-357 GQDAYA
+357 SQDAYA

-396 NEGALHSVHKMQV
+396 NEGALHSVHRMQV

-418 KNSDGSDI
+418 KNPDGSDI

-434 MTLNPQYWTRAEQF
+434 MTLNPHYWTRAEQF

-486 MSFGL
+486 MSFGI

-525 VLDTTGKLLTAET
+525 VLNTTGKLLTAET
-538 KAGQVAQGTAG
+538 KVGQVAQGTAG

-574 EAAMTASRN
+574 EAAITSSRN

-612 EYIAQMQR
+612 EYIAQMHR

-638 KAQEAVLGE
+638 KAQKVVLGE
-647 LVQNRVK
+647 LVQNRIK

-691 NTMGYRKFLYTNPAG
+691 NTIGYRKFLYTNPAG
-706 LSKKMSTSL
+706 LLKKMSTSL

-776 EDSFNKYLHSYQNGE
+776 EDSFNRYLHSYQNGE

-801 GFYSYIKGLK
+801 GIYSYIKGLK

-822 GTVGALGSIVNFT
+822 GTVGALGSVVNFT

-865 NDNPLKNEE
+865 NGNPLKNED
-874 GSVKYKDLGKWN
+874 GSIKYKDLGKWN

-939 SNIASENVERLGD
+939 SNIASENVESLGD

-1097 QSEISDSSPEYILG
+1097 QSEIDDSSSMDTPKD
-1111 GAAITIAAVGG
+1111 ARTIVTSVGG
-1122 IKNAQSLI
+1122 VKNAQSLI
-1130 KVYDKQRAEIEKEL
+1130 KVYDKQKAEIEKEL
-1144 EEQNK
+1144 EEQKK
-1149 KTESLYKEYTKSIDE
+1149 KTETLDKEYVKAIGE
-1164 EDTARSEG
+1164 GKQARREG
-1172 NSDAILDAQNKKK
+1172 NSDAVLTAQNKQKD
-1185 EAKAKLDASREQESY
+1185 AKAKLDASKEQESY
-1200 LEDLIFKT
+1200 LEDLISRT
-1208 SSKGNDLQAS
+1208 SVKSNELQAS
-1218 IDYLENDSHKE
+1218 IRDLETDTFK
-1229 DRNKILTADEI
+1229 DTKDKVLTADEI
-1240 FTLDTVTRARMMKS
+1240 FSLDPVTRARMMKS
-1254 ENRDLYSKEQQREIE
+1254 ENRELYSKEQQREIE
-1269 KLEKSLLMKDSDAL
+1269 KLEKSLLMKDADAL
-1283 QKIQDIALLTQR
+1283 QKVQDIALLTQR
-1295 ISANQDAYSRMAKNP
+1295 IEANQDAYSRMAKNP

-1337 ETIADCINE
+1337 ETIADYINE
-1346 FDEGMKGHTDITDE
+1346 FDEGMKGHADISDE

-1392 QVADAKEWGKTVE
+1392 QVKDAKEWGKTVE
-1405 DIMAIISQSNR
+1405 DIMAAISQSDR
-1416 DETWKENTLKNIDT
+1416 DETWKENTLKNIET

-1442 ASLEKVID
+1442 ASLEKAID
-1450 DVNNPEATNSL
+1450 DVNNPDATSSL
-1461 DYVLNGLE
+1461 EYVLNGLE

-1482 RKQRKTREAEEK
+1482 RKQRKTREVEEK
-1494 KKKEEEAK
+1494 RKKEEEAK

-1514 KIDQSSTDNIEF
+1514 KASQSSTDNIEF

-1531 DVDLFGNSEESEPAT
+1531 DVDLFGNSEESEPTT
-1546 QVVEDEDLH
+1546 QVVEEEDLQ
-1555 QTEDSIIDAGS
+1555 QTDDNVLNAGS

-1581 MWYGTT
+1581 MWYSTT
-1587 DSHKKG
+1587 DSPKKG
-1593 RLFVTK
+1593 RFLATK
-1599 EDNSITFK
+1599 KDSSITFK
-1607 VDGSDTSI
+1607 VDGKYTSI
-1615 EITPDEYEISTDK
+1615 EITPEEYETAKDE
-1628 QEENSFDKSKVNK
+1628 QENK
-1641 GFRVDPR
+1641 KNTPF
-1648 NKIADEG
+1648 IADS
-1655 PLQEEGV
+1655 L
-1662 LYSGYT
+1662 
-1668 ENGKVKMSPKDV
+1668 
-1680 SHISNSAMA
+1680 
-1689 FFNVSGDFTLNSHA
+1689 
-1703 EHATLVKPAIL
+1703 
-1714 SKEEKDGQTYYK
+1714 EK
-1726 LQSKG
+1726 
-1731 EIYFGDSKNNSV
+1731 I
-1743 NKENNTFIANSMEK
+1743 
-1757 KDGDWYFIGNFA
+1757 DGDWYFNGNFA
-1769 EDKDKTQVKAKKDF
+1769 GDKVKSQVKVKKDF
-1783 NINQAIER
+1783 NIDQAIER
-1791 QQAANEA
+1791 QQAVNEA

-1806 TGNKNLIDKGDSVQG
+1806 TGNKNLIDNGDSVQG

-1833 TSTNKEIHSSDDN
+1833 ASTDKEVHSSDDN
-1846 VDAAELNGTGQHNID
+1846 IDAAELNGTGQHNIE

-1873 EYNPT
+1873 EYNPIA
-1878 VLQNDGII
+1878 LQDDGII

-1906 AAGIKLQNIIDHEL
+1906 AAGVKLQNIIDHEL

-1935 AVKPERNATNDVAMQ
+1935 AVKPERNATNDIAMQ
-1950 SHLMLVLDYDNSI
+1950 SHLMLVLDYDNNI
-1963 NKGITAIHD
+1963 NKGITVIHD
-1972 DVNGGVIESNGK
+1972 DANGGIIESNGK

-2017 NLKKQGK
+2017 NLKKQRK
-2024 QFFDVHPSER
+2024 QFFDAHPSER
-2034 FYVNENLST
+2034 FYVNERLST

-2057 QTESDNNSEFRSV
+2057 QAENDKNSEFRSV
-2070 RELLSDNARN
+2070 RELLSDDARN

-2092 IQERSKFLVVG
+2092 IQERNKFLVVG
-2103 ASLDKVMVPRDPMGN
+2103 TSLDKVMVPRDPMGN

-2148 GSLKDKINTLL
+2148 GALKDKINTLL

-2198 ISLVHDGKVQKTF
+2198 ISLVHDGKVQKTY
-2211 VLNDNFDR
+2211 VLNDRFDR
-2219 ADFMQNIQDMNPRIN
+2219 AEFMQNIQDMNPRIN
-2234 ITASI
+2234 ITASV

-2267 SYCIYGLDGDGK
+2267 SYSIYGLDGEGK
-2279 MIKPESPTNDIPKS
+2279 MVKPESPTNDIPKS
-2293 SNNSDFKNGDKSQ
+2293 NNNSDFKNGDKSQ

-2327 ITDEATLK
+2327 VTDEATLK

-2371 KVNRNTKEVKEFSE
+2371 KVNRNTKEVKESSE

-2408 QEIIKEV
+2408 QEVIKEV
-2415 GKAEEVDLGEDT
+2415 GKAKEVDLGEDT
-2427 FSVDPNTGELVQA
+2427 LSVDPDTGELVQA
-2440 DSQSTSP
+2440 DAQSTSP
-2447 ITEESTDE
+2447 NTEESTGK
-2455 KKTSSTTEKAGNK
+2455 KKTSSTIEKTGNK

-2475 SELLNSDEH
+2475 SESLTSEEH
-2484 KVATQKFSDL
+2484 KAATQKFSDL
-2494 IKNKKYMLR
+2494 IKDKKYMLR
-2503 IMKLVRNKWKDAP
+2503 VMKLVRNKWKDAP

-2537 TSENDVEA
+2537 TSENDIEA

>member
-29 KNKDLISQHGYDPV
+29 KNRELISQHGYDPV

-56 KYGIEKFKAI
+56 RYGIEKFKAI

-76 KDDIVNTEFTKLYS
+76 KDDIVNAEFTKLYS
-90 PINADGTRNNQKGL
+90 PINADGTRNNQRGL

-114 STDAKLKLMESNY
+114 STDAKLKLMESSY

-133 ENAWQKDVNKYAKYK
+133 ENAWQKDINKYAKYK

-171 LYTNIDNDNNELDNE
+171 LYTNIDNENNELDNE

-196 NKILQNVYNDDID
+196 NKVLQNIYNDDID

-232 SDKQVKE
+232 SDRQVKE
-239 AFIQAITPGSYKDKN
+239 AFVQAITPGSYKDKN

-286 DMRQILAKKKVYEVN
+286 DMRQILAKKKVYEAN

-310 LNNEAKRYIKEHQ
+310 LNNEAKKYIKEHQ
-323 GSFKKFGL
+323 GSLKKFGL

-384 IRDKQG
+384 IRDRQG

-396 NEGALHSVHKMQV
+396 SEGTLHSVHKMQV

-418 KNSDGSDI
+418 KNPDGSDI

-538 KAGQVAQGTAG
+538 KVGQVAQGTAG

-612 EYIAQMQR
+612 EYIAQMHK

-638 KAQEAVLGE
+638 KAQEAILGE
-647 LVQNRVK
+647 LVQNRIK

-776 EDSFNKYLHSYQNGE
+776 EDSFNRYLHSYQNGE

-801 GFYSYIKGLK
+801 GIYSYIKGLK

-822 GTVGALGSIVNFT
+822 GTVGALGSVVNFT

-847 EGREA
+847 DGREA

-865 NDNPLKNEE
+865 NGNPLKNED

-939 SNIASENVERLGD
+939 SNIASENVESLGD

-1033 QKALYEIAQNAQKL
+1033 QKALYEFAQNAQKL
-1047 QKATEAFNK
+1047 QKATEVFNK

-1091 ERKEKM
+1091 ERKEEM

-1111 GAAITIAAVGG
+1111 GSAITIAAVGG
-1122 IKNAQSLI
+1122 MKNAQSLI
-1130 KVYDKQRAEIEKEL
+1130 KIYDKQKAEIEKEL

-1149 KTESLYKEYTKSIDE
+1149 KTESFYKEYAKSINE

-1208 SSKGNDLQAS
+1208 STKGNDLQAG
-1218 IDYLENDSHKE
+1218 IDYLESDNHKE
-1229 DRNKILTADEI
+1229 DRNRILTADEI
-1240 FTLDTVTRARMMKS
+1240 FTLDPVTRARMMKT
-1254 ENRDLYSKEQQREIE
+1254 ENRDLYSQEQKREIE
-1269 KLEKSLLMKDSDAL
+1269 KLEKSLLMKDADAL
-1283 QKIQDIALLTQR
+1283 QKIQDIALLSQR

-1337 ETIADCINE
+1337 ETIADYINE
-1346 FDEGMKGHTDITDE
+1346 FDEGMKGHADITDE

-1383 DTLLPQYQQ
+1383 DTMLPQYQQ
-1392 QVADAKEWGKTVE
+1392 QVADAKEWGKTVD
-1405 DIMAIISQSNR
+1405 DIMAVISQSDR
-1416 DETWKENTLKNIDT
+1416 DDTWKENTLKNIDT

-1450 DVNNPEATNSL
+1450 DVNNPDATSSL
-1461 DYVLNGLE
+1461 DYILNGLE

-1494 KKKEEEAK
+1494 RKKEEETK
-1502 KVEAETKAAAEK
+1502 KVEAETKEAAEK
-1514 KIDQSSTDNIEF
+1514 KVSQSSTDNIEF

-1531 DVDLFGNSEESEPAT
+1531 DVDLFGNSEESEPTT
-1546 QVVEDEDLH
+1546 QVVEEENLQ
-1555 QTEDSIIDAGS
+1555 QTDDSILNART

-1587 DSHKKG
+1587 DNPKKG
-1593 RLFVTK
+1593 KLLVTK

-1607 VDGSDTSI
+1607 VDDKDTSI
-1615 EITPDEYEISTDK
+1615 EISPEEYETVTDE
-1628 QEENSFDKSKVNK
+1628 QENKKNSS
-1641 GFRVDPR
+1641 
-1648 NKIADEG
+1648 
-1655 PLQEEGV
+1655 
-1662 LYSGYT
+1662 
-1668 ENGKVKMSPKDV
+1668 
-1680 SHISNSAMA
+1680 
-1689 FFNVSGDFTLNSHA
+1689 
-1703 EHATLVKPAIL
+1703 
-1714 SKEEKDGQTYYK
+1714 
-1726 LQSKG
+1726 
-1731 EIYFGDSKNNSV
+1731 
-1743 NKENNTFIANSMEK
+1743 FIANSMEK

-1769 EDKDKTQVKAKKDF
+1769 GDKESTEVKVKKDF
-1783 NINQAIER
+1783 NIDQAIER

-1806 TGNKNLIDKGDSVQG
+1806 TGNKNLIDNGDSVQG

-1833 TSTNKEIHSSDDN
+1833 ASTNKEVHSSDDN

-1861 TSVTTLSGNAMS
+1861 TSATTLSGNAMS

-1894 NDNMNQYYAWMN
+1894 NDNMNQYYDWMN
-1906 AAGIKLQNIIDHEL
+1906 AAGVKLQNIIDHEL
-1920 ARIIRRNPNAKVKFM
+1920 ARIIRRNLNAKVKFM

-1972 DVNGGVIESNGK
+1972 DANGGVIESNGK

-2017 NLKKQGK
+2017 NLKRQRK
-2024 QFFDVHPSER
+2024 QFFDSHPSER

-2057 QTESDNNSEFRSV
+2057 QTENDSNSEFRSV

-2092 IQERSKFLVVG
+2092 IQEMSKFLVVG
-2103 ASLDKVMVPRDPMGN
+2103 ASLDKVMVPRDPIGN

-2159 QEVTSPNYKTRLNAV
+2159 EEVTSPNYKTRLNAV

-2219 ADFMQNIQDMNPRIN
+2219 AEFMQNIQDMNPRIN
-2234 ITASI
+2234 ITASV

-2267 SYCIYGLDGDGK
+2267 SYSIYGLDGDGE
-2279 MIKPESPTNDIPKS
+2279 MIKPESPTNDIPRS
-2293 SNNSDFKNGDKSQ
+2293 DNNSDFKNGDKSQ

-2335 QLKYNKM
+2335 QLRYNKM
-2342 ILDNQLSPSMTQG
+2342 ILDNQLSPSMTKG

-2362 SEGENPRAI
+2362 SEGENPKAI
-2371 KVNRNTKEVKEFSE
+2371 KVNRNTKEVKESSE
-2385 EQAREL
+2385 EQAKEL

-2399 AKKLREQKA
+2399 AKKFREQKA
-2408 QEIIKEV
+2408 QEVIKEV
-2415 GKAEEVDLGEDT
+2415 GEAENVDLGEDT
-2427 FSVDPNTGELVQA
+2427 LSVDPDTGELIQA
-2440 DSQSTSP
+2440 DTQSTSS
-2447 ITEESTDE
+2447 ITEEFTDE
-2455 KKTSSTTEKAGNK
+2455 KQVSPTTEKANNK
-2468 DDYTHTS
+2468 DNYTHTS
-2475 SELLNSDEH
+2475 SESLNNSEH
-2484 KVATQKFSDL
+2484 KAATQKFSDL
-2494 IKNKKYMLR
+2494 IKDKKYMLR
-2503 IMKLVRNKWKDAP
+2503 VMKLVRNKWKDAP

-2521 LEKFLRD
+2521 LEKFLRN
-2528 KNVEVDAIG
+2528 KYVEVDAIG
-2537 TSENDVEA
+2537 TSENDIEA

>member
-29 KNKDLISQHGYDPV
+29 KNRDLISQHGYDPI

-90 PINADGTRNNQKGL
+90 PINADGTRNNNKGL

-133 ENAWQKDVNKYAKYK
+133 ENTWQKDINKYAKYK

-171 LYTNIDNDNNELDNE
+171 LYTNIDNGNNELDNE
-186 ALKRIKKDAN
+186 ALKRIKKEAN
-196 NKILQNVYNDDID
+196 NKILQNIYNDDID
-209 NHAKNLGAQVSQTYL
+209 NHAKNLGTQVSQTYL

-232 SDKQVKE
+232 SDRQVKE
-239 AFIQAITPGSYKDKN
+239 AFVQAITPGSYKDKN
-254 GMTNMG
+254 GISNMG

-286 DMRQILAKKKVYEVN
+286 DMRQILAKKKVYEAN

-323 GSFKKFGL
+323 GSLKKFGL

-418 KNSDGSDI
+418 KNPDGSDI

-538 KAGQVAQGTAG
+538 KAGQIAQGTAG

-605 KAVGLKA
+605 RAVGLKA
-612 EYIAQMQR
+612 EYIAQMHR

-647 LVQNRVK
+647 LVQNRIK

-706 LSKKMSTSL
+706 LSKKMSTTL
-715 KGLKEITTAEGRK
+715 KGLKEVTTAEGRK

-776 EDSFNKYLHSYQNGE
+776 EDSFNKYLYSYQNGE

-801 GFYSYIKGLK
+801 GIYSYIKGLK

-822 GTVGALGSIVNFT
+822 GTVGALGSVVNFT

-852 YKNNFRREIERDE
+852 YKNNFSREIERDE
-865 NDNPLKNEE
+865 NGNPLKNED

-925 DEYNDFVDIEHLVA
+925 DEYNDFVDIEHLIA
-939 SNIASENVERLGD
+939 SNIASENVESIGD

-962 HAVNTLDKLGEDS
+962 HAVNTLYKLGEDS

-1006 FSEEEISNL
+1006 FSEEEIFNL

-1056 AEDEIQKIEKN
+1056 AENEIQKIEKN
-1067 YGVTIS
+1067 NGISIS

-1097 QSEISDSSPEYILG
+1097 QSEIDDSSSMDTPKD
-1111 GAAITIAAVGG
+1111 ARTNVASVGG
-1122 IKNAQSLI
+1122 VKNAQSLVKI
-1130 KVYDKQRAEIEKEL
+1130 YDKQKAEIEKEL
-1144 EEQNK
+1144 EEQKK
-1149 KTESLYKEYTKSIDE
+1149 KTETLDKEYVKAIDE
-1164 EDTARSEG
+1164 GKQARREG
-1172 NSDAILDAQNKKK
+1172 NSDAILTAQNKQKD
-1185 EAKAKLDASREQESY
+1185 AKAKLDASKEQESY
-1200 LEDLIFKT
+1200 LEDLISRT
-1208 SSKGNDLQAS
+1208 SIKSNELQAS
-1218 IDYLENDSHKE
+1218 MRDLETDAFK
-1229 DRNKILTADEI
+1229 DTKDKVLTADEI
-1240 FTLDTVTRARMMKS
+1240 FSLNPVTRARMMKA
-1254 ENRDLYSKEQQREIE
+1254 ENRDLYNKEQQREIE
-1269 KLEKSLLMKDSDAL
+1269 KLEKRLLMKDADAL
-1283 QKIQDIALLTQR
+1283 QKVQDIALLTQR
-1295 ISANQDAYSRMAKNP
+1295 IDANQDAYSRMARNP

-1337 ETIADCINE
+1337 ETIVDYINE
-1346 FDEGMKGHTDITDE
+1346 FDEGMKGHTDITE
-1360 AKNQFVFK
+1360 ETKNQFVFK
-1368 TLRKLNSTLLDTIDE
+1368 TLRKLNSTLLDTIDK

-1392 QVADAKEWGKTVE
+1392 QVADAKEWGKTVD
-1405 DIMAIISQSNR
+1405 DIMAVISQSDR
-1416 DETWKENTLKNIDT
+1416 DDSWKENTLKNIDT

-1442 ASLEKVID
+1442 TSLEKVID
-1450 DVNNPEATNSL
+1450 DINDPDATISL
-1461 DYVLNGLE
+1461 DYVLNSLE
-1469 SLGYQRDATTLEN
+1469 NLGYQRDATTLEN

-1502 KVEAETKAAAEK
+1502 KVEAETNAAAEK
-1514 KIDQSSTDNIEF
+1514 KVSQSSTDNIEF

-1531 DVDLFGNSEESEPAT
+1531 DVDLFGNSGESEPTT
-1546 QVVEDEDLH
+1546 QVVEGEDLQ
-1555 QTEDSIIDAGS
+1555 QTDNSVLNADS

-1587 DSHKKG
+1587 DNPKKG
-1593 RLFVTK
+1593 KLLVTK
-1599 EDNSITFK
+1599 EDDSITFK
-1607 VDGSDTSI
+1607 VDGKDTSI
-1615 EITPDEYEISTDK
+1615 EITSDEYETVKDE
-1628 QEENSFDKSKVNK
+1628 QENKKNSS
-1641 GFRVDPR
+1641 
-1648 NKIADEG
+1648 
-1655 PLQEEGV
+1655 
-1662 LYSGYT
+1662 
-1668 ENGKVKMSPKDV
+1668 
-1680 SHISNSAMA
+1680 
-1689 FFNVSGDFTLNSHA
+1689 
-1703 EHATLVKPAIL
+1703 
-1714 SKEEKDGQTYYK
+1714 
-1726 LQSKG
+1726 
-1731 EIYFGDSKNNSV
+1731 
-1743 NKENNTFIANSMEK
+1743 FIANSMEK
-1757 KDGDWYFIGNFA
+1757 KNEDWYFNGIFA
-1769 EDKDKTQVKAKKDF
+1769 GDKEKTQVKVKKDF
-1783 NINQAIER
+1783 NIDQAIER

-1798 DLAAKGID
+1798 DLAAKGINTD
-1806 TGNKNLIDKGDSVQG
+1806 NKNLIDNGDSVQG

-1833 TSTNKEIHSSDDN
+1833 TYTNKEVHSSDDN
-1846 VDAAELNGTGQHNID
+1846 VDAAELNGTGLHNIE

-1906 AAGIKLQNIIDHEL
+1906 AAGVKLQNIIDHEL
-1920 ARIIRRNPNAKVKFM
+1920 ARIIRRNPTAKIKFM

-1950 SHLMLVLDYDNSI
+1950 SHLMLVLDYDNNI

-1972 DVNGGVIESNGK
+1972 DANGGVIESNGK

-2017 NLKKQGK
+2017 NLKKQRK
-2024 QFFDVHPSER
+2024 QFFDAHPSER

-2057 QTESDNNSEFRSV
+2057 QTENDNNSEFRSV
-2070 RELLSDNARN
+2070 RELLSDDARN

-2103 ASLDKVMVPRDPMGN
+2103 TSIDKVMVPRDPMGN

-2148 GSLKDKINTLL
+2148 GTLKDKINNLL

-2187 DTILLRKNRDE
+2187 DTILLRKNRNE

-2219 ADFMQNIQDMNPRIN
+2219 AEFMQNIQDMNPRIN
-2234 ITASI
+2234 ITASV

-2267 SYCIYGLDGDGK
+2267 SYSIYGLDGDSK
-2279 MIKPESPTNDIPKS
+2279 MVKPETPTNDIPRS
-2293 SNNSDFKNGDKSQ
+2293 DNNSDFKNGDKSQ

-2319 VFSLNGEI
+2319 VFSLNGETV
-2327 ITDEATLK
+2327 TDEATLK
-2335 QLKYNKM
+2335 QLRYNKM

-2362 SEGENPRAI
+2362 SEGENPRVI
-2371 KVNRNTKEVKEFSE
+2371 KVNRNTKEVKESSE

-2399 AKKLREQKA
+2399 SKKLREQKA
-2408 QEIIKEV
+2408 EEVIKEV

-2427 FSVDPNTGELVQA
+2427 LSVDPNTGELVQA
-2440 DSQSTSP
+2440 DTQSTSP

-2455 KKTSSTTEKAGNK
+2455 KKTSPTIEKTSNK

-2475 SELLNSDEH
+2475 SESLNSDEH
-2484 KVATQKFSDL
+2484 KAATQKFSDL
-2494 IKNKKYMLR
+2494 IKDKKYMLR
-2503 IMKLVRNKWKDAP
+2503 VMKLVRNKWKDAP
-2516 KKIAD
+2516 KKIAN

>member
-29 KNKDLISQHGYDPV
+29 KNRDLISQHGYDPV

-90 PINADGTRNNQKGL
+90 PINADGTRNNNKGL

-133 ENAWQKDVNKYAKYK
+133 ENAWQKDINKYAKYK

-196 NKILQNVYNDDID
+196 NKILQNIYNDDID
-209 NHAKNLGAQVSQTYL
+209 NHAKNLGTQVSQTYL

-239 AFIQAITPGSYKDKN
+239 AFVQAITPESYKDKN
-254 GMTNMG
+254 GISNMG

-271 SENQVTSEMKNFSID
+271 SENQITSEMKNFSID
-286 DMRQILAKKKVYEVN
+286 DMRQILAKKKVYEAN

-323 GSFKKFGL
+323 GNFKKFGL

-418 KNSDGSDI
+418 KNPDGSDI

-434 MTLNPQYWTRAEQF
+434 MTLNPQYWTKAEQF

-538 KAGQVAQGTAG
+538 KVGQVTQGTAG

-605 KAVGLKA
+605 RAAGLKA
-612 EYIAQMQR
+612 EYIAQMHR

-638 KAQEAVLGE
+638 KAQETVLGE
-647 LVQNRVK
+647 LVQNRIK

-706 LSKKMSTSL
+706 LSKKMSTTL
-715 KGLKEITTAEGRK
+715 KGLKEVTTAEGRK

-801 GFYSYIKGLK
+801 GIYSYIKGLK

-865 NDNPLKNEE
+865 SSNPLKNED

-925 DEYNDFVDIEHLVA
+925 NEYNDFVDIEHLIA
-939 SNIASENVERLGD
+939 SNIASENVESLGD

-1033 QKALYEIAQNAQKL
+1033 LKALYEIAQNAQKL
-1047 QKATEAFNK
+1047 QKASEAFNK

-1067 YGVTIS
+1067 SGISIS

-1081 VQQALNDHWK
+1081 VQQALNGHWE
-1091 ERKEKM
+1091 ERREKM
-1097 QSEISDSSPEYILG
+1097 QSEIDDSSSMDTPKD
-1111 GAAITIAAVGG
+1111 AKTNVASVGG
-1122 IKNAQSLI
+1122 VKNAKSLV
-1130 KVYDKQRAEIEKEL
+1130 KVYDKQKAEIEKEL
-1144 EEQNK
+1144 EEQKK
-1149 KTESLYKEYTKSIDE
+1149 KTEALDKEYIKAIDE
-1164 EDTARSEG
+1164 GKQVRREE
-1172 NSDAILDAQNKKK
+1172 NSDAILTTQNKQKD
-1185 EAKAKLDASREQESY
+1185 AKAKLDASKEQESY
-1200 LEDLIFKT
+1200 LEDLISRT
-1208 SSKGNDLQAS
+1208 SIKSNELQAS
-1218 IDYLENDSHKE
+1218 MRDLETDAFKDSK
-1229 DRNKILTADEI
+1229 DKVLTADEI
-1240 FTLDTVTRARMMKS
+1240 FSLDPVTRARMMKP

-1269 KLEKSLLMKDSDAL
+1269 KLEKGLLMKDAGAL
-1283 QKIQDIALLTQR
+1283 QKVQDIALLTQR
-1295 ISANQDAYSRMAKNP
+1295 IDANQDAYSRMARNP

-1337 ETIADCINE
+1337 ETIIDYINE
-1346 FDEGMKGHTDITDE
+1346 FDEGMKGHTDITEE

-1368 TLRKLNSTLLDTIDE
+1368 TLRKLNSTLLDLIDE

-1392 QVADAKEWGKTVE
+1392 QVADAKEWGKTVD
-1405 DIMAIISQSNR
+1405 DIMAVISQSDR
-1416 DETWKENTLKNIDT
+1416 DDTWKENTLKNIDT

-1450 DVNNPEATNSL
+1450 DVNNPDATSSL

-1469 SLGYQRDATTLEN
+1469 SLGYLRDATTLEN

-1494 KKKEEEAK
+1494 RKKEEEAK
-1502 KVEAETKAAAEK
+1502 RVEAETNAAAK
-1514 KIDQSSTDNIEF
+1514 KKVSQSSTDNIEY

-1531 DVDLFGNSEESEPAT
+1531 DVDLFGNSEESEPTT
-1546 QVVEDEDLH
+1546 QVVEDEDLQ
-1555 QTEDSIIDAGS
+1555 QTDNSVLNAGS

-1581 MWYGTT
+1581 MWYGTA
-1587 DSHKKG
+1587 DNPKKG
-1593 RLFVTK
+1593 KLLVTK
-1599 EDNSITFK
+1599 EDNKVSFK
-1607 VDGSDTSI
+1607 VNDKDTSI
-1615 EITPDEYEISTDK
+1615 EITPDEYETVKDE
-1628 QEENSFDKSKVNK
+1628 QENKKNSS
-1641 GFRVDPR
+1641 
-1648 NKIADEG
+1648 
-1655 PLQEEGV
+1655 
-1662 LYSGYT
+1662 
-1668 ENGKVKMSPKDV
+1668 
-1680 SHISNSAMA
+1680 
-1689 FFNVSGDFTLNSHA
+1689 
-1703 EHATLVKPAIL
+1703 
-1714 SKEEKDGQTYYK
+1714 
-1726 LQSKG
+1726 
-1731 EIYFGDSKNNSV
+1731 
-1743 NKENNTFIANSMEK
+1743 FIANSVEK

-1769 EDKDKTQVKAKKDF
+1769 GDKEESQVKVKKDF
-1783 NINQAIER
+1783 NIDQAIER

-1806 TGNKNLIDKGDSVQG
+1806 TGNKNLIDNGDSVQG
-1821 KSETIDEQLEDT
+1821 KSETIDEQLEDN
-1833 TSTNKEIHSSDDN
+1833 TSINKEVHSSDDN
-1846 VDAAELNGTGQHNID
+1846 VDAAELNGTGQHNIE

-1878 VLQNDGII
+1878 ALQNDGII
-1886 ERKKGSET
+1886 ERKKGSEI

-1906 AAGIKLQNIIDHEL
+1906 AAGVKLQNIIDHEL

-1935 AVKPERNATNDVAMQ
+1935 AVKPERNATNDVTMQ

-1972 DVNGGVIESNGK
+1972 DANGGIIESKGK

-2017 NLKKQGK
+2017 NLKKQRK
-2024 QFFDVHPSER
+2024 QFFDAHPSER

-2057 QTESDNNSEFRSV
+2057 QTENDNNSEFRSV
-2070 RELLSDNARN
+2070 RELLSDTARN

-2103 ASLDKVMVPRDPMGN
+2103 TSLDKVMIPRDPMGN

-2148 GSLKDKINTLL
+2148 GALKNKINTLL

-2182 FDKEG
+2182 FNKEG

-2219 ADFMQNIQDMNPRIN
+2219 AEFMQNIQDMNPRIN
-2234 ITASI
+2234 ITASV

-2267 SYCIYGLDGDGK
+2267 SYSIYGLDGDGK
-2279 MIKPESPTNDIPKS
+2279 MIKPESLANGIPRS
-2293 SNNSDFKNGDKSQ
+2293 DNNSDFKNGDKSQ

-2319 VFSLNGEI
+2319 IFSLNGEI
-2327 ITDEATLK
+2327 VTDEATLK
-2335 QLKYNKM
+2335 QLRYNKM
-2342 ILDNQLSPSMTQG
+2342 ILDNQLSPSMTKG

-2371 KVNRNTKEVKEFSE
+2371 KVNRNTKEVKESSE

-2391 IEKINEKE
+2391 IEKINEE
-2399 AKKLREQKA
+2399 ESKKLREQKA
-2408 QEIIKEV
+2408 EEVIKEV
-2415 GKAEEVDLGEDT
+2415 GEAEEVDLGEDT
-2427 FSVDPNTGELVQA
+2427 LSVDPNTGELIQA
-2440 DSQSTSP
+2440 DTQSTSP

-2455 KKTSSTTEKAGNK
+2455 KKTSPTIEKTSNK

-2475 SELLNSDEH
+2475 SESLNSNEH
-2484 KVATQKFSDL
+2484 KAATQKFSDL
-2494 IKNKKYMLR
+2494 IKDKKYMLR
-2503 IMKLVRNKWKDAP
+2503 VMKLVRNKWKDAP
-2516 KKIAD
+2516 KKIAE

>member
-18 LSKAQYDSFIN
+18 LSKAQYNSFIN
-29 KNKDLISQHGYDPV
+29 KNRDLISQHGYDPV

-56 KYGIEKFKAI
+56 RYGIEKFKAI

-114 STDAKLKLMESNY
+114 STDAKLKLMESSY

-133 ENAWQKDVNKYAKYK
+133 ENAWQKDINKYAKYK

-196 NKILQNVYNDDID
+196 NKILQNIYNDDID

-239 AFIQAITPGSYKDKN
+239 AFVQAITPGSYKDKN
-254 GMTNMG
+254 GMSNMG

-286 DMRQILAKKKVYEVN
+286 DMRQILAKKKVYEAN

-323 GSFKKFGL
+323 GSLKKFGL

-384 IRDKQG
+384 IRDRQG

-396 NEGALHSVHKMQV
+396 SEGTLHSVHRMQV

-418 KNSDGSDI
+418 KNPDGSDI

-491 ADAAAQAIPFGIG
+491 ADAATQAIPFGIG

-538 KAGQVAQGTAG
+538 KVGQVAQGTAG

-574 EAAMTASRN
+574 EAAMAASRN

-605 KAVGLKA
+605 RAVGLKA
-612 EYIAQMQR
+612 EYIAQMHR
-620 DGGMKIAD
+620 DGGMQIAD

-647 LVQNRVK
+647 LVQNRIK

-669 IDGAGDAAFNTFWPE
+669 IDGAGDAAFNTFWSE

-776 EDSFNKYLHSYQNGE
+776 EDSFNRYLHSYQNGE
-791 ALANTYGFAD
+791 ALANIYGFAD
-801 GFYSYIKGLK
+801 GIYSYIKGLK

-822 GTVGALGSIVNFT
+822 GTIGALGSMVNFT

-865 NDNPLKNEE
+865 NGNPLKNED
-874 GSVKYKDLGKWN
+874 GSIKYKDLGKWN

-939 SNIASENVERLGD
+939 SNIASENVESLGD

-975 NDPTTMSSVVQNAKT
+975 NDSTTMSSVVQNAKT

-1111 GAAITIAAVGG
+1111 GSAVTIAAVGG

-1130 KVYDKQRAEIEKEL
+1130 KVYDKQKAEIEKEL
-1144 EEQNK
+1144 EEQRK

-1172 NSDAILDAQNKKK
+1172 NSDAILDVQNKKK
-1185 EAKAKLDASREQESY
+1185 DAKAKLDASREQESY

-1208 SSKGNDLQAS
+1208 STKGKDLQAG
-1218 IDYLENDSHKE
+1218 IDYLESDNHKE
-1229 DRNKILTADEI
+1229 DKNKILTADEI
-1240 FTLDTVTRARMMKS
+1240 FTLDPVTRARMMKS

-1269 KLEKSLLMKDSDAL
+1269 KLEKSLLMKDADAL

-1295 ISANQDAYSRMAKNP
+1295 IDANRDAYSRMAKNP

-1337 ETIADCINE
+1337 ETIADYINE
-1346 FDEGMKGHTDITDE
+1346 FDEGMKGHADITDE

-1368 TLRKLNSTLLDTIDE
+1368 SLRKLNSTLLDTIDE

-1392 QVADAKEWGKTVE
+1392 QVKDAKEWGKTVD
-1405 DIMAIISQSNR
+1405 DIMAVISQSDR
-1416 DETWKENTLKNIDT
+1416 DDTWKENTLKNIDT

-1450 DVNNPEATNSL
+1450 DVNNPDATSNL
-1461 DYVLNGLE
+1461 DYILNGLE

-1494 KKKEEEAK
+1494 RKKEEETK
-1502 KVEAETKAAAEK
+1502 KVEAETKEAAEK
-1514 KIDQSSTDNIEF
+1514 KVSQSSTDNIEF

-1531 DVDLFGNSEESEPAT
+1531 DVDLFGNSEESEPTT
-1546 QVVEDEDLH
+1546 QVVEEENLQ
-1555 QTEDSIIDAGS
+1555 QTDDSILNART

-1581 MWYGTT
+1581 IWYGTT
-1587 DSHKKG
+1587 DSPKKG
-1593 RLFVTK
+1593 RLLVTK
-1599 EDNSITFK
+1599 EDNRIIFK
-1607 VDGSDTSI
+1607 VDDKDTSI
-1615 EITPDEYEISTDK
+1615 EITPDEYETVTDE
-1628 QEENSFDKSKVNK
+1628 QGNK
-1641 GFRVDPR
+1641 
-1648 NKIADEG
+1648 K
-1655 PLQEEGV
+1655 
-1662 LYSGYT
+1662 
-1668 ENGKVKMSPKDV
+1668 
-1680 SHISNSAMA
+1680 
-1689 FFNVSGDFTLNSHA
+1689 
-1703 EHATLVKPAIL
+1703 
-1714 SKEEKDGQTYYK
+1714 
-1726 LQSKG
+1726 
-1731 EIYFGDSKNNSV
+1731 
-1743 NKENNTFIANSMEK
+1743 NNTFIANSMEK
-1757 KDGDWYFIGNFA
+1757 KDGDWYFIGTFA
-1769 EDKDKTQVKAKKDF
+1769 SDKESTEVKVKKDF
-1783 NINQAIER
+1783 NIDQAIER

-1806 TGNKNLIDKGDSVQG
+1806 TGNKNLIDNGDSVQG

-1833 TSTNKEIHSSDDN
+1833 TSTNKEVHSSEDN
-1846 VDAAELNGTGQHNID
+1846 VDAAELNGTGQHNIE

-1886 ERKKGSET
+1886 EKKKGSET

-1920 ARIIRRNPNAKVKFM
+1920 ARIIRRNPNVKVKFM

-1963 NKGITAIHD
+1963 NKSITAIHD
-1972 DVNGGVIESNGK
+1972 DANGGVIESNGK

-2017 NLKKQGK
+2017 NLKKQRK
-2024 QFFDVHPSER
+2024 QFFDAHPSER

-2057 QTESDNNSEFRSV
+2057 QTENDNNSEFRSV
-2070 RELLSDNARN
+2070 RELLSDDARN

-2103 ASLDKVMVPRDPMGN
+2103 TSLDKVMIPRDPMGN

-2141 KYNEMRD
+2141 KYNEMKD

-2198 ISLVHDGKVQKTF
+2198 ISLVHNDKVQKTF

-2219 ADFMQNIQDMNPRIN
+2219 AEFMQNIQDMNPRIN
-2234 ITASI
+2234 ITASV

-2267 SYCIYGLDGDGK
+2267 SYSIYGLDGDGK
-2279 MIKPESPTNDIPKS
+2279 IIKPETPTNDIPRS
-2293 SNNSDFKNGDKSQ
+2293 DSNSDFKNGDKSQ

-2327 ITDEATLK
+2327 VTDEATLK

-2371 KVNRNTKEVKEFSE
+2371 KVNRNTKDVKESSE

-2399 AKKLREQKA
+2399 SKKLREQKA
-2408 QEIIKEV
+2408 QEVIKEV
-2415 GKAEEVDLGEDT
+2415 GKAEDVDLGEDT
-2427 FSVDPNTGELVQA
+2427 LSVDPDTGELVQA
-2440 DSQSTSP
+2440 DTQSTSP

-2455 KKTSSTTEKAGNK
+2455 NTSPTIEKTSSK
-2468 DDYTHTS
+2468 DNYTHTS
-2475 SELLNSDEH
+2475 SESLNSNEH
-2484 KVATQKFSDL
+2484 KAATQKFSDL
-2494 IKNKKYMLR
+2494 IKDKKYMLR
-2503 IMKLVRNKWKDAP
+2503 VMKLVRNKWKDAP
-2516 KKIAD
+2516 KKIVD

-2537 TSENDVEA
+2537 TSENDIEA

>member
-1 MPINR
+1 MPINK

-29 KNKDLISQHGYDPV
+29 KNRDLISQHGYDPV

-90 PINADGTRNNQKGL
+90 PINADDTRNNNKGL

-133 ENAWQKDVNKYAKYK
+133 ENAWQKDINKYAKYK
-148 EATNKGFSGFLKN
+148 EATNKGISGFLKN
-161 AAQSMNVTGG
+161 AAQAMNVTGG

-186 ALKRIKKDAN
+186 ALKRIKKEAN
-196 NKILQNVYNDDID
+196 NKILQNIYNDDID
-209 NHAKNLGAQVSQTYL
+209 NHAKNLGTKVSQTYL

-239 AFIQAITPGSYKDKN
+239 AFVQAITPGSYKDKN
-254 GMTNMG
+254 GISNMG
-260 ISEFASHYGNG
+260 ISEFVSHYGNG

-286 DMRQILAKKKVYEVN
+286 NMRQILAKKKVYEAN

-323 GSFKKFGL
+323 GSLKKFGL

-396 NEGALHSVHKMQV
+396 SEGALHSVHKMQV

-418 KNSDGSDI
+418 KNPDGSDI

-434 MTLNPQYWTRAEQF
+434 MTLNPQYWIRAEQF

-538 KAGQVAQGTAG
+538 KAGQIAQGTAG

-605 KAVGLKA
+605 RAAGLKA
-612 EYIAQMQR
+612 EYIAQMHR

-647 LVQNRVK
+647 LVQNRIK

-706 LSKKMSTSL
+706 LSKKMSTTL
-715 KGLKEITTAEGRK
+715 KGLKEVTTAEGRK
-728 RLTTDASKFLTRA
+728 RLTTDANKFLTRA

-749 TLGSQAW
+749 TLGSQSW

-801 GFYSYIKGLK
+801 GIYSYIKGLK

-865 NDNPLKNEE
+865 NGNPLKNED

-939 SNIASENVERLGD
+939 SNIASENVESLGD

-1025 IEQDEYTS
+1025 VEQDEYTS
-1033 QKALYEIAQNAQKL
+1033 LKALYEIAQNAQKL

-1056 AEDEIQKIEKN
+1056 AEDEIQKIEEN
-1067 YGVTIS
+1067 NGISIS

-1081 VQQALNDHWK
+1081 VQQALNGHWE
-1091 ERKEKM
+1091 ERREKM
-1097 QSEISDSSPEYILG
+1097 QSEIDYSSSMDTPKD
-1111 GAAITIAAVGG
+1111 ARTNVASVGG
-1122 IKNAQSLI
+1122 VKNAQSLV
-1130 KVYDKQRAEIEKEL
+1130 KVYDKQKAEIEKEL
-1144 EEQNK
+1144 EEQKK
-1149 KTESLYKEYTKSIDE
+1149 KTEALDKEYVKAIDE
-1164 EDTARSEG
+1164 GKQARREG
-1172 NSDAILDAQNKKK
+1172 NSDAILSAQNKQKD
-1185 EAKAKLDASREQESY
+1185 AKAKLDASKEQENY
-1200 LEDLIFKT
+1200 LEDLISRT
-1208 SSKGNDLQAS
+1208 SVKSNELQANMR
-1218 IDYLENDSHKE
+1218 DLETDAFK
-1229 DRNKILTADEI
+1229 DTKDKVLTADEI
-1240 FTLDTVTRARMMKS
+1240 FSLDPVTRARMMKA

-1269 KLEKSLLMKDSDAL
+1269 KLEKSLLMKDADAL
-1283 QKIQDIALLTQR
+1283 QKVQDIALLTQR
-1295 ISANQDAYSRMAKNP
+1295 IEANQDAYSRIAKNP

-1337 ETIADCINE
+1337 ETIADYINE
-1346 FDEGMKGHTDITDE
+1346 FDEGMKGHADITDE

-1383 DTLLPQYQQ
+1383 DTLLPQYRQ

-1405 DIMAIISQSNR
+1405 DIIAVISQSDK

-1450 DVNNPEATNSL
+1450 DVNNPNATSSL

-1482 RKQRKTREAEEK
+1482 RKQRKIREAEEK
-1494 KKKEEEAK
+1494 RKKEEEAK
-1502 KVEAETKAAAEK
+1502 KVETETKAAAEK
-1514 KIDQSSTDNIEF
+1514 KASQSSTDNIEY

-1531 DVDLFGNSEESEPAT
+1531 DVDLFGNSEESEPTT
-1546 QVVEDEDLH
+1546 QVVEEEDLQ
-1555 QTEDSIIDAGS
+1555 QTDDSILNAS
-1566 LMKDNFGNGSIDMGD
+1566 TLMKDNFGNGSIDMGD
-1581 MWYGTT
+1581 IWHGTT
-1587 DSHKKG
+1587 DNPKKG
-1593 RLFVTK
+1593 RLLVTK
-1599 EDNSITFK
+1599 EDNSIAFK
-1607 VDGSDTSI
+1607 VDGKDTSI
-1615 EITPDEYEISTDK
+1615 EITPDEYETVTDE
-1628 QEENSFDKSKVNK
+1628 QENKKNSS
-1641 GFRVDPR
+1641 
-1648 NKIADEG
+1648 
-1655 PLQEEGV
+1655 
-1662 LYSGYT
+1662 
-1668 ENGKVKMSPKDV
+1668 
-1680 SHISNSAMA
+1680 
-1689 FFNVSGDFTLNSHA
+1689 
-1703 EHATLVKPAIL
+1703 
-1714 SKEEKDGQTYYK
+1714 
-1726 LQSKG
+1726 
-1731 EIYFGDSKNNSV
+1731 
-1743 NKENNTFIANSMEK
+1743 FIANSIEK
-1757 KDGDWYFIGNFA
+1757 KDGDWYFNGNFA

-1783 NINQAIER
+1783 NIDKAIER

-1798 DLAAKGID
+1798 DLAAKGIN
-1806 TGNKNLIDKGDSVQG
+1806 TGNKNLIDNGDSVQG

-1846 VDAAELNGTGQHNID
+1846 VDAAELNGTGQHNIE
-1861 TSVTTLSGNAMS
+1861 TSVTTLSGNAMN

-1878 VLQNDGII
+1878 ILQNDGII

-1906 AAGIKLQNIIDHEL
+1906 AAGVKLQNIIDHEL

-1950 SHLMLVLDYDNSI
+1950 SHLMLVLDYDNNI

-1972 DVNGGVIESNGK
+1972 DINGGVIESNGK

-2017 NLKKQGK
+2017 NLKKQRK
-2024 QFFDVHPSER
+2024 QFFDAHPSER

-2057 QTESDNNSEFRSV
+2057 QTENDNNSEFRSV
-2070 RELLSDNARN
+2070 RELLSDTARN

-2103 ASLDKVMVPRDPMGN
+2103 TSLDKVMVPRDPMGN
-2118 LGSAFVLMPASNGKM
+2118 LGSAFVLLPSSNGKM

-2148 GSLKDKINTLL
+2148 GSLKNKINNLL

-2198 ISLVHDGKVQKTF
+2198 ISLVQDGKVQKTF

-2219 ADFMQNIQDMNPRIN
+2219 AEFMQNIQDMNPRIN

-2245 LMEYDEAGALM
+2245 LIEYDEAGALM

-2267 SYCIYGLDGDGK
+2267 SYSIYGLDGDGK
-2279 MIKPESPTNDIPKS
+2279 MIKPESPTNDIPRS
-2293 SNNSDFKNGDKSQ
+2293 DNNSDFKNGDKSQ

-2319 VFSLNGEI
+2319 VFSLNDEI
-2327 ITDEATLK
+2327 VTDEATLK

-2355 VWDYFIL
+2355 VLNYFIL
-2362 SEGENPRAI
+2362 SEGENPRVI
-2371 KVNRNTKEVKEFSE
+2371 KVNRNTKEVKESSE
-2385 EQAREL
+2385 ELAREL

-2408 QEIIKEV
+2408 QEIIKEI
-2415 GKAEEVDLGEDT
+2415 GEAEDVDLGEDILT
-2427 FSVDPNTGELVQA
+2427 VDQETGELIQA
-2440 DSQSTSP
+2440 GTQSASP
-2447 ITEESTDE
+2447 ITEESTNE
-2455 KKTSSTTEKAGNK
+2455 KNASPTTEKVSNK

-2475 SELLNSDEH
+2475 SESLNNDER
-2484 KVATQKFSDL
+2484 KAATQKFSDL
-2494 IKNKKYMLR
+2494 IKDKKYMLR
-2503 IMKLVRNKWKDAP
+2503 VMKLVRNKWKDAP

-2521 LEKFLRD
+2521 LEKFLRE
-2528 KNVEVDAIG
+2528 KNVEVDAVG
-2537 TSENDVEA
+2537 TTENDIEA

>member
-29 KNKDLISQHGYDPV
+29 KNRDLISQHGYDPM

-66 PDIDMRNTLY
+66 PDINMRNTLY

-90 PINADGTRNNQKGL
+90 PINADGTRNNKKGL

-196 NKILQNVYNDDID
+196 NKILQNIYNDDID

-239 AFIQAITPGSYKDKN
+239 AFVQAITPGSYKDKN
-254 GMTNMG
+254 GISNMG
-260 ISEFASHYGNG
+260 ISEFASHYGND

-286 DMRQILAKKKVYEVN
+286 DMRQILAKKKVYEAN

-323 GSFKKFGL
+323 GSLKKFGL

-396 NEGALHSVHKMQV
+396 SEGTLHSVHKMQV

-418 KNSDGSDI
+418 KNPDGSDI

-504 TVGKALSTASKVGKL
+504 TVGKALSTANKVGKL

-538 KAGQVAQGTAG
+538 KVGQVAQGTAG

-574 EAAMTASRN
+574 EAAITASRN
-583 DIYNQYHT
+583 DIYNHYHT
-591 DKNYKASVDRLIKA
+591 DKNYKASVDRLIKT

-647 LVQNRVK
+647 LVQNRIK

-776 EDSFNKYLHSYQNGE
+776 EDSFNRYLHSYQNGE

-801 GFYSYIKGLK
+801 GIYSYIKGLK

-822 GTVGALGSIVNFT
+822 GTVGALGSVVNFT

-847 EGREA
+847 EGKEA

-865 NDNPLKNEE
+865 NGNPLKNED
-874 GSVKYKDLGKWN
+874 GSVKYKNLGKWN

-939 SNIASENVERLGD
+939 SNIASENVESLGD

-1001 EGKNP
+1001 EGNNP

-1056 AEDEIQKIEKN
+1056 AENEIQKIEKN
-1067 YGVTIS
+1067 NGISIS

-1081 VQQALNDHWK
+1081 VQQALNGHWE
-1091 ERKEKM
+1091 ERREKM
-1097 QSEISDSSPEYILG
+1097 QSEIDDSSSMNTPKD
-1111 GAAITIAAVGG
+1111 ARTIVASVGG
-1122 IKNAQSLI
+1122 VKNAQSLL
-1130 KVYDKQRAEIEKEL
+1130 KVYDKQKAEIEKEL
-1144 EEQNK
+1144 EEQKK
-1149 KTESLYKEYTKSIDE
+1149 KTEALDKEYVKAINE
-1164 EDTARSEG
+1164 GNQARNEG
-1172 NSDAILDAQNKKK
+1172 NSDAVLTAQNKQKD
-1185 EAKAKLDASREQESY
+1185 AKAKLDASKEQESY
-1200 LEDLIFKT
+1200 LEDLISRTLVK
-1208 SSKGNDLQAS
+1208 SNKLQAS
-1218 IDYLENDSHKE
+1218 MRDLETDAFK
-1229 DRNKILTADEI
+1229 DNKDKVLTADEI
-1240 FTLDTVTRARMMKS
+1240 FSLDPITRARMMKS
-1254 ENRDLYSKEQQREIE
+1254 ENKDLYSKEQQREIE
-1269 KLEKSLLMKDSDAL
+1269 KLEKSLLMKDADAL
-1283 QKIQDIALLTQR
+1283 QKIQDISLLTQR
-1295 ISANQDAYSRMAKNP
+1295 IDANQDAYSRMAKNP
-1310 EAAAVELEAQRAQ
+1310 EAAAVELEARRAQ

-1337 ETIADCINE
+1337 ETIADYINE
-1346 FDEGMKGHTDITDE
+1346 FDEGMKGHADITEE

-1392 QVADAKEWGKTVE
+1392 QVANAKEWGKTVD
-1405 DIMAIISQSNR
+1405 DIMAVISQSDR
-1416 DETWKENTLKNIDT
+1416 DDAWKENTLKNIDT

-1450 DVNNPEATNSL
+1450 DVNNPDATSSL
-1461 DYVLNGLE
+1461 EYVLNGLE

-1482 RKQRKTREAEEK
+1482 RKQRKIREAEEK
-1494 KKKEEEAK
+1494 RKKEEEAK
-1502 KVEAETKAAAEK
+1502 KVETETKAAAEK
-1514 KIDQSSTDNIEF
+1514 KASQSSTDNIEF

-1531 DVDLFGNSEESEPAT
+1531 DVDLFGNSEDSEPTT
-1546 QVVEDEDLH
+1546 QVVEEEDLQ
-1555 QTEDSIIDAGS
+1555 QTDDSILNAS
-1566 LMKDNFGNGSIDMGD
+1566 TLMKDNFGNGSIDMGD
-1581 MWYGTT
+1581 IWYGTT
-1587 DSHKKG
+1587 DSPKKG
-1593 RLFVTK
+1593 RLLVTK
-1599 EDNSITFK
+1599 EDNSIIFK
-1607 VDGSDTSI
+1607 VDGKDTSI
-1615 EITPDEYEISTDK
+1615 EITPEEYETVTDE
-1628 QEENSFDKSKVNK
+1628 QENKKNSS
-1641 GFRVDPR
+1641 
-1648 NKIADEG
+1648 
-1655 PLQEEGV
+1655 
-1662 LYSGYT
+1662 
-1668 ENGKVKMSPKDV
+1668 
-1680 SHISNSAMA
+1680 
-1689 FFNVSGDFTLNSHA
+1689 
-1703 EHATLVKPAIL
+1703 
-1714 SKEEKDGQTYYK
+1714 
-1726 LQSKG
+1726 
-1731 EIYFGDSKNNSV
+1731 
-1743 NKENNTFIANSMEK
+1743 FIANSMEK
-1757 KDGDWYFIGNFA
+1757 KDGDWYFNGNFA
-1769 EDKDKTQVKAKKDF
+1769 EDKEKTQVKVKKDF

-1806 TGNKNLIDKGDSVQG
+1806 TGNKNLIDNGDSVQG

-1833 TSTNKEIHSSDDN
+1833 TSTNKEVHSSDDN
-1846 VDAAELNGTGQHNID
+1846 VDAAELNGTGQHNIE

-1906 AAGIKLQNIIDHEL
+1906 AAGVKLQNIIDHEL
-1920 ARIIRRNPNAKVKFM
+1920 ARIIRRNPNAKIKFM
-1935 AVKPERNATNDVAMQ
+1935 TVKPERNATNDVAMQ

-1972 DVNGGVIESNGK
+1972 DANGGVIESNGK
-1984 KYLIIGTA
+1984 KYLIIGTT

-2005 DMLWNPYISGGL
+2005 DMLWNPYFSGGL
-2017 NLKKQGK
+2017 NLKKQRK
-2024 QFFDVHPSER
+2024 QFFDAHPSER

-2057 QTESDNNSEFRSV
+2057 QTEKDNNSEFRSV

-2092 IQERSKFLVVG
+2092 IQERNKFLVVG
-2103 ASLDKVMVPRDPMGN
+2103 TSLDKVMVPRDPMGN

-2148 GSLKDKINTLL
+2148 GSLKNKINNLL

-2187 DTILLRKNRDE
+2187 DTILLRKNRNE

-2219 ADFMQNIQDMNPRIN
+2219 AEFMQNIQDMNPRIN
-2234 ITASI
+2234 ITALV
-2239 LRDIPT
+2239 LRDIPS

-2256 TDAALFGTVGS
+2256 TDAALFGTIGS
-2267 SYCIYGLDGDGK
+2267 SYSIYGLDGDGK
-2279 MIKPESPTNDIPKS
+2279 MIKPESSTNDIPRS
-2293 SNNSDFKNGDKSQ
+2293 DNNSDFKNGDKSQ

-2319 VFSLNGEI
+2319 IFSLNGEI
-2327 ITDEATLK
+2327 ITDEVTLK
-2335 QLKYNKM
+2335 QLRYNKM
-2342 ILDNQLSPSMTQG
+2342 ILDNQLSPSMTKG

-2362 SEGENPRAI
+2362 SEGENPKAI
-2371 KVNRNTKEVKEFSE
+2371 KVNRNTKEVKESSE

-2391 IEKINEKE
+2391 IEKINEE
-2399 AKKLREQKA
+2399 EFKKLREQKA
-2408 QEIIKEV
+2408 EEVIKEV

-2427 FSVDPNTGELVQA
+2427 LSVDPNTGELVQA
-2440 DSQSTSP
+2440 DAQSTSP
-2447 ITEESTDE
+2447 NTEESTGE
-2455 KKTSSTTEKAGNK
+2455 KNTSPTIEKTSNK

-2475 SELLNSDEH
+2475 SESLNSEEH
-2484 KVATQKFSDL
+2484 KAATQKFSDL
-2494 IKNKKYMLR
+2494 IKDKKYMLR
-2503 IMKLVRNKWKDAP
+2503 VMKLVRNKWKDAP
-2516 KKIAD
+2516 KKIAE

-2528 KNVEVDAIG
+2528 KSVEVDVIG
-2537 TSENDVEA
+2537 TSEKDIEA

>member
-1 MPINR
+1 MPINK

-29 KNKDLISQHGYDPV
+29 KNRDLISQHGYDPM

-76 KDDIVNTEFTKLYS
+76 KDDIVNTEFAKLYS
-90 PINADGTRNNQKGL
+90 PINADGTRNNKKGL

-133 ENAWQKDVNKYAKYK
+133 ESAWQKDVNKYAKYK

-186 ALKRIKKDAN
+186 ALKRIKRDAN
-196 NKILQNVYNDDID
+196 NKILQNIYNDDID

-286 DMRQILAKKKVYEVN
+286 NMRQILAKKKVYEAN

-310 LNNEAKRYIKEHQ
+310 LNNEAKKYIKEHQ
-323 GSFKKFGL
+323 GSLKKFGL

-396 NEGALHSVHKMQV
+396 SEGTLHSVHKMQV

-418 KNSDGSDI
+418 KNPDGSDI

-538 KAGQVAQGTAG
+538 KVGQVAQGTAG

-574 EAAMTASRN
+574 EAAMAASRN

-612 EYIAQMQR
+612 EYIAQVHR

-647 LVQNRVK
+647 LVQNRIK

-691 NTMGYRKFLYTNPAG
+691 NTMGYRKFLYTNPTG

-728 RLTTDASKFLTRA
+728 RLATDASKFLTRA

-801 GFYSYIKGLK
+801 GIYSYIKGLK

-852 YKNNFRREIERDE
+852 YRNNFRREIERDE
-865 NDNPLKNEE
+865 NGNPLKNED

-913 LRSHADYVNNLL
+913 LRSHADYVNNIL
-925 DEYNDFVDIEHLVA
+925 DEYNDFVDIEHLIA
-939 SNIASENVERLGD
+939 SNIASENVESLRD

-1067 YGVTIS
+1067 YGISIS

-1111 GAAITIAAVGG
+1111 GAAVTIAAVGG
-1122 IKNAQSLI
+1122 TKNAQSLI
-1130 KVYDKQRAEIEKEL
+1130 KVYDKQKAEIEKEL

-1208 SSKGNDLQAS
+1208 STKGKDLQAG
-1218 IDYLENDSHKE
+1218 IDYLESDNHKE
-1229 DRNKILTADEI
+1229 DKDKILTADEI
-1240 FTLDTVTRARMMKS
+1240 FTLDPVTRARMMKS
-1254 ENRDLYSKEQQREIE
+1254 ENRELYSKEQQREIE
-1269 KLEKSLLMKDSDAL
+1269 KLEKRLLMKDADAL
-1283 QKIQDIALLTQR
+1283 QKIQDIALLSQR

-1337 ETIADCINE
+1337 ETIADYVNE
-1346 FDEGMKGHTDITDE
+1346 FDEGMKGHADITDE

-1392 QVADAKEWGKTVE
+1392 QVKDAKEWGKTVD
-1405 DIMAIISQSNR
+1405 DIMAVISQSDR
-1416 DETWKENTLKNIDT
+1416 DDAWKENTLKNIDT

-1450 DVNNPEATNSL
+1450 DVNNPDATSSL

-1482 RKQRKTREAEEK
+1482 RKQRKVREAEEK

-1502 KVEAETKAAAEK
+1502 KVEVETKVAAEK
-1514 KIDQSSTDNIEF
+1514 KVNQSSTDKIEF

-1531 DVDLFGNSEESEPAT
+1531 DVDLFGNSEESEPTT

-1566 LMKDNFGNGSIDMGD
+1566 LMKDSFGNGSIDMGE

-1587 DSHKKG
+1587 DSPKKG
-1593 RLFVTK
+1593 RLLVTK
-1599 EDNSITFK
+1599 EDNRIIFK
-1607 VDGSDTSI
+1607 VDDKDTSI
-1615 EITPDEYEISTDK
+1615 EITPDEYETVTDE
-1628 QEENSFDKSKVNK
+1628 QGNK
-1641 GFRVDPR
+1641 
-1648 NKIADEG
+1648 
-1655 PLQEEGV
+1655 
-1662 LYSGYT
+1662 
-1668 ENGKVKMSPKDV
+1668 
-1680 SHISNSAMA
+1680 
-1689 FFNVSGDFTLNSHA
+1689 
-1703 EHATLVKPAIL
+1703 
-1714 SKEEKDGQTYYK
+1714 
-1726 LQSKG
+1726 
-1731 EIYFGDSKNNSV
+1731 KNT
-1743 NKENNTFIANSMEK
+1743 TFIANSMEK

-1769 EDKDKTQVKAKKDF
+1769 GDKESTEVKVKKDF

-1806 TGNKNLIDKGDSVQG
+1806 TGNKNLIDNGDSVQG

-1833 TSTNKEIHSSDDN
+1833 TSTNKEVHSSDDN

-1878 VLQNDGII
+1878 ALQNDGII

-1906 AAGIKLQNIIDHEL
+1906 AAGVKLQNIIDHEL

-1963 NKGITAIHD
+1963 NKGITTIHD
-1972 DVNGGVIESNGK
+1972 DANGGIIESNGK

-2017 NLKKQGK
+2017 NLKKQRK
-2024 QFFDVHPSER
+2024 QFFDAHPSER

-2057 QTESDNNSEFRSV
+2057 QAENDSNAEFRSV

-2103 ASLDKVMVPRDPMGN
+2103 TSLDKVMVPRDSMGN
-2118 LGSAFVLMPASNGKM
+2118 LGSAFVLMPASNGKL

-2141 KYNEMRD
+2141 KYNEMRE

-2198 ISLVHDGKVQKTF
+2198 ISLVLDGKVQKTF
-2211 VLNDNFDR
+2211 VLNGNFDR
-2219 ADFMQNIQDMNPRIN
+2219 AEFMQNIQDMNPRIN
-2234 ITASI
+2234 ITASV

-2256 TDAALFGTVGS
+2256 TDAAIFGTVGS
-2267 SYCIYGLDGDGK
+2267 SYSIYGLDGDGK
-2279 MIKPESPTNDIPKS
+2279 MIKPETPINDIPRS
-2293 SNNSDFKNGDKSQ
+2293 DNNSDFKNGDKSQ

-2319 VFSLNGEI
+2319 IFSLNGEI

-2335 QLKYNKM
+2335 QLRYNKM

-2371 KVNRNTKEVKEFSE
+2371 KVNRNTKEVKESSE

-2415 GKAEEVDLGEDT
+2415 GEAENVDFGEDT
-2427 FSVDPNTGELVQA
+2427 LAVDHNTGELVQA
-2440 DSQSTSP
+2440 DSQSTFP

-2455 KKTSSTTEKAGNK
+2455 RTYSTKEEPSNK
-2468 DDYTHTS
+2468 DDYTHIS
-2475 SELLNSDEH
+2475 SESLNSDEH
-2484 KVATQKFSDL
+2484 KAATQKFSDL
-2494 IKNKKYMLR
+2494 IKDKKYMLR
-2503 IMKLVRNKWKDAP
+2503 IMKLVRNKWKNAP

-2537 TSENDVEA
+2537 TSEKDVEA

>member
-1 MPINR
+1 MSINK

-11 GLQGLGS
+11 GLQGLES

-29 KNKDLISQHGYDPV
+29 KNRDLISQHGYDPV

-66 PDIDMRNTLY
+66 PDIDVRNTLY

-90 PINADGTRNNQKGL
+90 PINADGTRDNNKGL

-114 STDAKLKLMESNY
+114 STDAKLKLMESDY
-127 LTPSEF
+127 LTPKEF
-133 ENAWQKDVNKYAKYK
+133 EDKWNKDIKARETVHMN
-148 EATNKGFSGFLKN
+148 SGQGAFMPLGVSMQAASAPQSFAGSEESGRKLAFDKN
-161 AAQSMNVTGG
+161 Q
-171 LYTNIDNDNNELDNE
+171 
-186 ALKRIKKDAN
+186 RILE
-196 NKILQNVYNDDID
+196 KIYNDDVD
-209 NHAKNLGAQVSQTYL
+209 NHAKNLGYQVSQTYL

-232 SDKQVKE
+232 SDRQVEE

-254 GMTNMG
+254 GISNMG
-260 ISEFASHYGNG
+260 IAEFASHYGNG

-286 DMRQILAKKKVYEVN
+286 DMRQILAKKKVYEAN
-301 MSPDMAATA
+301 MSPDMAASA

-323 GSFKKFGL
+323 GNLKKFGL

-378 PNKTKV
+378 PNKTKI

-396 NEGALHSVHKMQV
+396 SEGAFHSVHKMQV

-418 KNSDGSDI
+418 KNPDGSDI

-491 ADAAAQAIPFGIG
+491 ADASGQAIPFGIG
-504 TVGKALSTASKVGKL
+504 TVGKFLSTASKVGKL

-538 KAGQVAQGTAG
+538 KVGQVAQGTAG

-583 DIYNQYHT
+583 DIYNQYNT

-605 KAVGLKA
+605 KAAGLKA
-612 EYIAQMQR
+612 EYIAQMHR
-620 DGGMKIAD
+620 DGGMQIAD

-647 LVQNRVK
+647 LVQNRIK

-706 LSKKMSTSL
+706 LSKKMSTTL
-715 KGLKEITTAEGRK
+715 KGLKEVTTAEGRK
-728 RLTTDASKFLTRA
+728 RLTTDISKFLTRA

-776 EDSFNKYLHSYQNGE
+776 EDSFNRYLHSYQNGE

-801 GFYSYIKGLK
+801 GMYSYIKGLQN
-811 DSMGQE
+811 SMGQE

-847 EGREA
+847 EGRES
-852 YKNNFRREIERDE
+852 YKNNFRREVERDE
-865 NDNPLKNEE
+865 NGNPLKNED

-925 DEYNDFVDIEHLVA
+925 DEYNDFVDIEHLIA
-939 SNIASENVERLGD
+939 SNIASENVESLGD
-952 QKTMDFIKAL
+952 QKTIDFIKAL

-1025 IEQDEYTS
+1025 IAQDEYTS

-1047 QKATEAFNK
+1047 QEASEAFNK

-1067 YGVTIS
+1067 YGISIS

-1081 VQQALNDHWK
+1081 VQQALNGHWK
-1091 ERKEKM
+1091 ERREKM
-1097 QSEISDSSPEYILG
+1097 QSEIDDSSSMDTPKD
-1111 GAAITIAAVGG
+1111 ARTIIGSVGG
-1122 IKNAQSLI
+1122 IKNAQSLV
-1130 KVYDKQRAEIEKEL
+1130 KVYDKQKAEIEKEL
-1144 EEQNK
+1144 EEQRK
-1149 KTESLYKEYTKSIDE
+1149 KTESLDKEYIKAIDE
-1164 EDTARSEG
+1164 SKQARREG
-1172 NSDAILDAQNKKK
+1172 NSDAILTAQNKQKDT
-1185 EAKAKLDASREQESY
+1185 KAKLDASKEQESY
-1200 LEDLIFKT
+1200 LEDLIYRTSIKSNELQFSMRNLETDAFKDT
-1208 SSKGNDLQAS
+1208 KD
-1218 IDYLENDSHKE
+1218 KV
-1229 DRNKILTADEI
+1229 LTTDEI
-1240 FTLDTVTRARMMKS
+1240 FSLDPVTRARMMKS
-1254 ENRDLYSKEQQREIE
+1254 ENRELYSKEQQREIE
-1269 KLEKSLLMKDSDAL
+1269 KLEKNLLMKDTDAL
-1283 QKIQDIALLTQR
+1283 QKVQDIALLTQR
-1295 ISANQDAYSRMAKNP
+1295 IEANQDAYSRMARNP

-1337 ETIADCINE
+1337 ETIVDYINE
-1346 FDEGMKGHTDITDE
+1346 FDEGMKGHTNITEE

-1392 QVADAKEWGKTVE
+1392 QVADAKEWGKTVD
-1405 DIMAIISQSNR
+1405 DIMAVISQSDR
-1416 DETWKENTLKNIDT
+1416 DDTWKENTLKNIDT

-1435 NNKAEIL
+1435 NNKSEIL
-1442 ASLEKVID
+1442 DSLEKIID
-1450 DVNNPEATNSL
+1450 DVNNPDATSSL
-1461 DYVLNGLE
+1461 EYVLNSLE
-1469 SLGYQRDATTLEN
+1469 NLGYQRDATTLEN
-1482 RKQRKTREAEEK
+1482 RKQRKIREAEEK
-1494 KKKEEEAK
+1494 RKKEEEVK
-1502 KVEAETKAAAEK
+1502 KVEEETKAAAEK
-1514 KIDQSSTDNIEF
+1514 KASQSSTDNIEY

-1531 DVDLFGNSEESEPAT
+1531 GVDLFNNSEEPKSTT
-1546 QVVEDEDLH
+1546 QVVEEEDLQ
-1555 QTEDSIIDAGS
+1555 QTDDSIKNASS
-1566 LMKDNFGNGSIDMGD
+1566 LMEEAFSNGSVDMGD

-1587 DSHKKG
+1587 DSPKKG
-1593 RLFVTK
+1593 KLLVTK
-1599 EDNSITFK
+1599 KDNNITFK
-1607 VDGSDTSI
+1607 VSDTNTSI
-1615 EITPDEYEISTDK
+1615 EITPEEYEIDTDK
-1628 QEENSFDKSKVNK
+1628 QEESAFDRSKINK
-1641 GFRVDPR
+1641 GFSVDSN
-1648 NKIADEG
+1648 NKLVDEG
-1655 PLQEEGV
+1655 SLQEESV
-1662 LYSGYT
+1662 LYSGYI
-1668 ENGKVKMSPKDV
+1668 ENDKVKMSPKDV
-1680 SHISNSAMA
+1680 SHLSNSAMT
-1689 FFNVSGDFTLNSHA
+1689 FFNVFGDSNSNSHA

-1714 SKEEKDGQTYYK
+1714 SIEKKDGQTYYK

-1731 EIYFGDSKNNSV
+1731 EIYFGDSKDNSE
-1743 NKENNTFIANSMEK
+1743 NKKNISFIVDSLEK
-1757 KDGDWYFIGNFA
+1757 KDGEWYFNGNFA
-1769 EDKDKTQVKAKKDF
+1769 GNKEKTQVKVRKNF
-1783 NINQAIER
+1783 NIKKAIER
-1791 QQAANEA
+1791 QQATNEA

-1806 TGNKNLIDKGDSVQG
+1806 TGNKNLIDNGDSVQG
-1821 KSETIDEQLEDT
+1821 KSETIDDQLEDI
-1833 TSTNKEIHSSDDN
+1833 TSTNKEVHSSDDN
-1846 VDAAELNGTGQHNID
+1846 VDVAELNGIGQHNIE

-1894 NDNMNQYYAWMN
+1894 NDNMNQYYTWMN
-1906 AAGIKLQNIIDHEL
+1906 AAGVKLQNIIDHEL
-1920 ARIIRRNPNAKVKFM
+1920 SRIIRRNPNAKVKFM
-1935 AVKPERNATNDVAMQ
+1935 AVKPERNATNDAAMQ
-1950 SHLMLVLDYDNSI
+1950 SHLMLVLDYDNNI

-1972 DVNGGVIESNGK
+1972 DTNGGVIESNGK

-2017 NLKKQGK
+2017 NLKKQRK
-2024 QFFDVHPSER
+2024 QFFDAHPSER

-2057 QTESDNNSEFRSV
+2057 QTENDNNSEFRSV
-2070 RELLSDNARN
+2070 MELLSDTARN

-2092 IQERSKFLVVG
+2092 IQEMSKFLVVG
-2103 ASLDKVMVPRDPMGN
+2103 TSLDKVMIPRDPMGN
-2118 LGSAFVLMPASNGKM
+2118 LGSAFVLIPASNGKM

-2141 KYNEMRD
+2141 KYNEMRN

-2182 FDKEG
+2182 FNKEG

-2219 ADFMQNIQDMNPRIN
+2219 AEFMQNIQDMNPRIN
-2234 ITASI
+2234 ITASV

-2267 SYCIYGLDGDGK
+2267 SFGIYGLDGEGK

-2319 VFSLNGEI
+2319 VFSLNGEAV
-2327 ITDEATLK
+2327 TDEATLK
-2335 QLKYNKM
+2335 QLRYNKM
-2342 ILDNQLSPSMTQG
+2342 ILDNQLSPSMTKG

-2371 KVNRNTKEVKEFSE
+2371 KVNRNTKEVKESSE
-2385 EQAREL
+2385 EQAKEL
-2391 IEKINEKE
+2391 IEKINEE
-2399 AKKLREQKA
+2399 ESKKRREQKA
-2408 QEIIKEV
+2408 EEVIKEV
-2415 GKAEEVDLGEDT
+2415 GKAKEVDLGEDAL
-2427 FSVDPNTGELVQA
+2427 SVDPNTGELIQA
-2440 DSQSTSP
+2440 DTQSTSP

-2455 KKTSSTTEKAGNK
+2455 KTPLTKEKTSNK

-2475 SELLNSDEH
+2475 SESLNRDEH
-2484 KVATQKFSDL
+2484 KAATQKFSDI
-2494 IKNKKYMLR
+2494 IKDKKYMLR
-2503 IMKLVRNKWKDAP
+2503 VMKLVRNKWKDAP

-2537 TSENDVEA
+2537 TSENDIEA
-2545 WIRTIEDCR
+2545 WIKTIEDCR

>member
-29 KNKDLISQHGYDPV
+29 KNRDLISRHGYDPV

-90 PINADGTRNNQKGL
+90 PINADGTRNNNKGL

-133 ENAWQKDVNKYAKYK
+133 ENAWQKDINKYAKYK

-196 NKILQNVYNDDID
+196 NKILQNIYNDDID
-209 NHAKNLGAQVSQTYL
+209 NHAKNLGTQVSQTYL

-239 AFIQAITPGSYKDKN
+239 AFVQAITPGSYKDKN
-254 GMTNMG
+254 GISNMG

-286 DMRQILAKKKVYEVN
+286 DMRQILAKKKVYEAN

-323 GSFKKFGL
+323 GSLKKFGL

-418 KNSDGSDI
+418 KNPDGSDI

-434 MTLNPQYWTRAEQF
+434 MTLNPQYWTKAEQF

-538 KAGQVAQGTAG
+538 KAGQIAQGTAG

-605 KAVGLKA
+605 RAAGLKA
-612 EYIAQMQR
+612 EYIAQIRR

-647 LVQNRVK
+647 LVQNRIK

-706 LSKKMSTSL
+706 LSKKMSTTL
-715 KGLKEITTAEGRK
+715 KGLKEVTTAEGRK

-741 DKWKEFGK
+741 DKLKELGK

-801 GFYSYIKGLK
+801 GIYSYIKGLK

-865 NDNPLKNEE
+865 NGNPLKNED

-925 DEYNDFVDIEHLVA
+925 DEYNDFIDIEHLIA
-939 SNIASENVERLGD
+939 SNIASENVESLGD

-1015 LSQYYASHPE
+1015 LSQYYASHPD

-1047 QKATEAFNK
+1047 QEATEAFNK
-1056 AEDEIQKIEKN
+1056 AENEIQKIEKN
-1067 YGVTIS
+1067 SGISIS

-1081 VQQALNDHWK
+1081 VQQALNGHWE
-1091 ERKEKM
+1091 ERREKM
-1097 QSEISDSSPEYILG
+1097 QSEIDDSSMDTPKDARINV
-1111 GAAITIAAVGG
+1111 ASVGG
-1122 IKNAQSLI
+1122 VKNAQSLV
-1130 KVYDKQRAEIEKEL
+1130 KVYDKQKAEIEKEL
-1144 EEQNK
+1144 EEQKK
-1149 KTESLYKEYTKSIDE
+1149 KTESLDKEYIKAIDE
-1164 EDTARSEG
+1164 GKQARREG
-1172 NSDAILDAQNKKK
+1172 NSDAILTAQNKQK
-1185 EAKAKLDASREQESY
+1185 EAKAKLDASKEQESY
-1200 LEDLIFKT
+1200 LEDLISRT
-1208 SSKGNDLQAS
+1208 SIKSNELQAS
-1218 IDYLENDSHKE
+1218 MRDLETDAFKDSK
-1229 DRNKILTADEI
+1229 DKVLTADEI
-1240 FTLDTVTRARMMKS
+1240 FSLDPVTRARMMKS

-1269 KLEKSLLMKDSDAL
+1269 KLEKRLLMKDADAL
-1283 QKIQDIALLTQR
+1283 QKVQDIALLTQR
-1295 ISANQDAYSRMAKNP
+1295 IDANQDAYSRMARNP

-1337 ETIADCINE
+1337 ETIVDYIYE
-1346 FDEGMKGHTDITDE
+1346 FDEGMKGHTDITEE

-1368 TLRKLNSTLLDTIDE
+1368 TLRKLNSTLLDIIDK

-1392 QVADAKEWGKTVE
+1392 QVADAKEWGKTVD
-1405 DIMAIISQSNR
+1405 DIMAVISQSDR
-1416 DETWKENTLKNIDT
+1416 DNAWKENTLKNIDT

-1435 NNKAEIL
+1435 NNKTEIL
-1442 ASLEKVID
+1442 ANLEKVID
-1450 DVNNPEATNSL
+1450 DVNNLDATSSL

-1482 RKQRKTREAEEK
+1482 RRQRKTREAEEK
-1494 KKKEEEAK
+1494 RKKEEETK
-1502 KVEAETKAAAEK
+1502 KVEAETKEAAEK
-1514 KIDQSSTDNIEF
+1514 KVSQSSTDNIEF

-1531 DVDLFGNSEESEPAT
+1531 DVDLFGNSEESEPTT
-1546 QVVEDEDLH
+1546 QVIEDEDLQ
-1555 QTEDSIIDAGS
+1555 QTDNSILNVSS

-1587 DSHKKG
+1587 DNPKKG
-1593 RLFVTK
+1593 RLLVTK

-1607 VDGSDTSI
+1607 VDGKDTSI
-1615 EITPDEYEISTDK
+1615 EITPDEYETVKDEQK
-1628 QEENSFDKSKVNK
+1628 NK
-1641 GFRVDPR
+1641 KNTPF
-1648 NKIADEG
+1648 IADS
-1655 PLQEEGV
+1655 L
-1662 LYSGYT
+1662 
-1668 ENGKVKMSPKDV
+1668 
-1680 SHISNSAMA
+1680 
-1689 FFNVSGDFTLNSHA
+1689 
-1703 EHATLVKPAIL
+1703 
-1714 SKEEKDGQTYYK
+1714 EK
-1726 LQSKG
+1726 
-1731 EIYFGDSKNNSV
+1731 I
-1743 NKENNTFIANSMEK
+1743 
-1757 KDGDWYFIGNFA
+1757 DGDWYFIGNFA
-1769 EDKDKTQVKAKKDF
+1769 GDKESTEVKVKKGF
-1783 NINQAIER
+1783 NIDQAIER

-1806 TGNKNLIDKGDSVQG
+1806 TGNKNLIDNGDSVQG
-1821 KSETIDEQLEDT
+1821 KSETIDEQLEDN
-1833 TSTNKEIHSSDDN
+1833 TSTNKEVHSSDDN
-1846 VDAAELNGTGQHNID
+1846 VDAAELNGTGQHNIE

-1878 VLQNDGII
+1878 ALQDDGII

-1972 DVNGGVIESNGK
+1972 DANGGVIESNGK

-2017 NLKKQGK
+2017 NLKKQRK
-2024 QFFDVHPSER
+2024 QFFDSHSSER

-2057 QTESDNNSEFRSV
+2057 QTENDKNSEFRSV
-2070 RELLSDNARN
+2070 RELLSDTVRN

-2092 IQERSKFLVVG
+2092 IQEMSKFLVVG
-2103 ASLDKVMVPRDPMGN
+2103 TSLDKVMVPRDPMGN

-2141 KYNEMRD
+2141 KYSEMRD
-2148 GSLKDKINTLL
+2148 GSLKDKINNLL
-2159 QEVTSPNYKTRLNAV
+2159 QEVMSPNYKTRLNAV

-2219 ADFMQNIQDMNPRIN
+2219 AEFMQNIQDMNPRIN
-2234 ITASI
+2234 ITASV

-2267 SYCIYGLDGDGK
+2267 SYSIYGLDGDGK

-2293 SNNSDFKNGDKSQ
+2293 SNNSDFKNGDKNQ

-2319 VFSLNGEI
+2319 VFSLNSEI
-2327 ITDEATLK
+2327 VTDEATLK
-2335 QLKYNKM
+2335 QLRYNKM
-2342 ILDNQLSPSMTQG
+2342 ILDNQLSPSMAKG

-2362 SEGENPRAI
+2362 SEGENPKAI
-2371 KVNRNTKEVKEFSE
+2371 KVNRNTKEVKESSG

-2391 IEKINEKE
+2391 VEKINEE
-2399 AKKLREQKA
+2399 ESKKLREQKA
-2408 QEIIKEV
+2408 QEVIKGV

-2427 FSVDPNTGELVQA
+2427 LSVDPNTGELVQA
-2440 DSQSTSP
+2440 DTQSTSP

-2455 KKTSSTTEKAGNK
+2455 KKVPPITEKTSNK

-2475 SELLNSDEH
+2475 SESLNSDEH
-2484 KVATQKFSDL
+2484 KAATQKFSDL
-2494 IKNKKYMLR
+2494 IKDKKYMLR
-2503 IMKLVRNKWKDAP
+2503 VMKLVRNKWKDAP
-2516 KKIAD
+2516 KKIAE

>member
-29 KNKDLISQHGYDPV
+29 KNRDLISQHGYDPV

-90 PINADGTRNNQKGL
+90 PINADGTRNNKKGL

-133 ENAWQKDVNKYAKYK
+133 ESAWQKDVNKYAKYK
-148 EATNKGFSGFLKN
+148 GATNKGFSGFLKN

-196 NKILQNVYNDDID
+196 NKILQNIYNDDID
-209 NHAKNLGAQVSQTYL
+209 NHAKNLGTQVSQTYL

-254 GMTNMG
+254 GISNMG

-286 DMRQILAKKKVYEVN
+286 DMRQILAKKKVYEAN

-323 GSFKKFGL
+323 GSLKKFGL
-331 FAKDVGISAMSYS
+331 FAKDVGISAISYS

-396 NEGALHSVHKMQV
+396 SEGTIHSVHRMQV

-418 KNSDGSDI
+418 KNPDGSDI

-583 DIYNQYHT
+583 GIYNQYHT

-605 KAVGLKA
+605 RAAGLKA
-612 EYIAQMQR
+612 EYIAQMRR

-647 LVQNRVK
+647 LVQNRIK

-691 NTMGYRKFLYTNPAG
+691 NTMGYRKYLYTNPAG
-706 LSKKMSTSL
+706 LSKKMSTTL
-715 KGLKEITTAEGRK
+715 KGLKEVTTAEGRK

-776 EDSFNKYLHSYQNGE
+776 EDSFNKYLYSYQNGE

-801 GFYSYIKGLK
+801 GIYSYIKGLK

-822 GTVGALGSIVNFT
+822 GTVGALGSVVNFT

-865 NDNPLKNEE
+865 NGNPLKNED

-925 DEYNDFVDIEHLVA
+925 DEYNDFVDIEHLIA
-939 SNIASENVERLGD
+939 SNIASENVESLGD

-1006 FSEEEISNL
+1006 FSEKEISNL

-1056 AEDEIQKIEKN
+1056 AEDEILKIEKN
-1067 YGVTIS
+1067 SGISIS

-1081 VQQALNDHWK
+1081 VQQALNGHWE
-1091 ERKEKM
+1091 ERREKM
-1097 QSEISDSSPEYILG
+1097 QSEIDDSSSMDTPKDARINV
-1111 GAAITIAAVGG
+1111 ASVGG
-1122 IKNAQSLI
+1122 IKNAQSLVKI
-1130 KVYDKQRAEIEKEL
+1130 YDKQKAEIEKEL
-1144 EEQNK
+1144 EEQKK
-1149 KTESLYKEYTKSIDE
+1149 KTESLDKEYIKAIDE
-1164 EDTARSEG
+1164 GKQARREG
-1172 NSDAILDAQNKKK
+1172 NSDAILTAQNKQKD
-1185 EAKAKLDASREQESY
+1185 AKAKLDASKEQESY
-1200 LEDLIFKT
+1200 LEDLISRT
-1208 SSKGNDLQAS
+1208 SIKSNELQAS
-1218 IDYLENDSHKE
+1218 MRDLETNAFKDTK
-1229 DRNKILTADEI
+1229 DKVLTADEI
-1240 FTLDTVTRARMMKS
+1240 FTLDPVTRAKMMKA
-1254 ENRDLYSKEQQREIE
+1254 ENRELYSKEQQREIE
-1269 KLEKSLLMKDSDAL
+1269 KLEKRLLMKDADAL
-1283 QKIQDIALLTQR
+1283 QKVQDIALLTQR
-1295 ISANQDAYSRMAKNP
+1295 IDANQDAYSRMARNP

-1337 ETIADCINE
+1337 ETIVDYINE
-1346 FDEGMKGHTDITDE
+1346 FDEGMKGHTDITEE

-1392 QVADAKEWGKTVE
+1392 QVADAKEWGKTVD
-1405 DIMAIISQSNR
+1405 DIMAVISQSDR
-1416 DETWKENTLKNIDT
+1416 DDTWKENTLKNIDT

-1442 ASLEKVID
+1442 TSLEKVID
-1450 DVNNPEATNSL
+1450 DVNNPDATSSL

-1482 RKQRKTREAEEK
+1482 RKQRKTREAEENK
-1494 KKKEEEAK
+1494 RKEEEAK
-1502 KVEAETKAAAEK
+1502 KVETETKAAAEK
-1514 KIDQSSTDNIEF
+1514 KVSQSSTDNIEY

-1531 DVDLFGNSEESEPAT
+1531 DVDLFGNSEELEPT
-1546 QVVEDEDLH
+1546 IQVVGEEDLQ
-1555 QTEDSIIDAGS
+1555 QTDDSVLNAGS
-1566 LMKDNFGNGSIDMGD
+1566 LMKDNFGNDSIDMGD
-1581 MWYGTT
+1581 MWYETA
-1587 DSHKKG
+1587 DNPKKG
-1593 RLFVTK
+1593 RLLVTK

-1607 VDGSDTSI
+1607 VDGKDTSI
-1615 EITPDEYEISTDK
+1615 EITPDEYETVTDE
-1628 QEENSFDKSKVNK
+1628 QENKKNSS
-1641 GFRVDPR
+1641 
-1648 NKIADEG
+1648 
-1655 PLQEEGV
+1655 
-1662 LYSGYT
+1662 
-1668 ENGKVKMSPKDV
+1668 
-1680 SHISNSAMA
+1680 
-1689 FFNVSGDFTLNSHA
+1689 
-1703 EHATLVKPAIL
+1703 
-1714 SKEEKDGQTYYK
+1714 
-1726 LQSKG
+1726 
-1731 EIYFGDSKNNSV
+1731 
-1743 NKENNTFIANSMEK
+1743 FIANSMEK
-1757 KDGDWYFIGNFA
+1757 KDGDWYFNGIFA
-1769 EDKDKTQVKAKKDF
+1769 GDKEKTQVKVKKDF

-1798 DLAAKGID
+1798 NLAAKDID
-1806 TGNKNLIDKGDSVQG
+1806 TDNKNLIDNGDSVQG
-1821 KSETIDEQLEDT
+1821 KSETIDEQLEDNT
-1833 TSTNKEIHSSDDN
+1833 YTNKEVHSSDDN
-1846 VDAAELNGTGQHNID
+1846 VDAAELNGTGQHNIE

-1906 AAGIKLQNIIDHEL
+1906 AAGVKLQNIIDHEL
-1920 ARIIRRNPNAKVKFM
+1920 AKIIRRNPNAKVKFM

-1963 NKGITAIHD
+1963 NEGITAIHD
-1972 DVNGGVIESNGK
+1972 DANGGVIESNGK

-2017 NLKKQGK
+2017 NLKKQRK
-2024 QFFDVHPSER
+2024 QFFDAHPSER

-2057 QTESDNNSEFRSV
+2057 QTENDNNSEFRSV

-2080 PMHYDLDSVAWG
+2080 PIHYDLDSVTWG

-2103 ASLDKVMVPRDPMGN
+2103 ASLDKVMIPRDPMGN

-2148 GSLKDKINTLL
+2148 GALKDKINNLL

-2211 VLNDNFDR
+2211 VLNGNFDR
-2219 ADFMQNIQDMNPRIN
+2219 AEFMQNIQDMNPRIN

-2239 LRDIPT
+2239 LRDVPT
-2245 LMEYDEAGALM
+2245 LIEYDEAGALM

-2267 SYCIYGLDGDGK
+2267 SYSIYGLDGEGK
-2279 MIKPESPTNDIPKS
+2279 MIKPESPTNDIPRS
-2293 SNNSDFKNGDKSQ
+2293 DNNSDFKNGDKSQ

-2327 ITDEATLK
+2327 VTDEATIK
-2335 QLKYNKM
+2335 QLRYNKM
-2342 ILDNQLSPSMTQG
+2342 ILDNQLSPSMTKD

-2362 SEGENPRAI
+2362 SEGETPKAI
-2371 KVNRNTKEVKEFSE
+2371 KVNRNTKEVKESSE

-2391 IEKINEKE
+2391 IEKINEE
-2399 AKKLREQKA
+2399 ESKKLREQKA
-2408 QEIIKEV
+2408 EEVIKEV
-2415 GKAEEVDLGEDT
+2415 GKAIEVDLGEDT
-2427 FSVDPNTGELVQA
+2427 LSVDPNTGELVQV
-2440 DSQSTSP
+2440 DTQSTSP

-2455 KKTSSTTEKAGNK
+2455 KNTSPTTEKSSNK
-2468 DDYTHTS
+2468 DNYTHTS
-2475 SELLNSDEH
+2475 SESLNSDEH
-2484 KVATQKFSDL
+2484 KAATQKFSDL
-2494 IKNKKYMLR
+2494 IKDKKYMLR
-2503 IMKLVRNKWKDAP
+2503 VMKLVRNKWNDAP

>member
-29 KNKDLISQHGYDPV
+29 KNRDLISQHGYDPV

-90 PINADGTRNNQKGL
+90 PINADGTRNNNKGL

-114 STDAKLKLMESNY
+114 STDAKLKLMESSY

-133 ENAWQKDVNKYAKYK
+133 ESAWQKDINKYAKYK

-171 LYTNIDNDNNELDNE
+171 LYTNYDNDNNELDNE

-196 NKILQNVYNDDID
+196 NKILQNIYNDDID
-209 NHAKNLGAQVSQTYL
+209 NHAKNLGTQVSQTYL

-239 AFIQAITPGSYKDKN
+239 AFVQAITPGNYRDKN

-286 DMRQILAKKKVYEVN
+286 DMRQILAKKKVYEAN

-323 GSFKKFGL
+323 GSLKKFGL

-384 IRDKQG
+384 VRDRRG
-390 GLHYKD
+390 SLHYKD
-396 NEGALHSVHKMQV
+396 SEGTLHSIHKMQV

-418 KNSDGSDI
+418 KNPDGSDI

-605 KAVGLKA
+605 RAAGLKA
-612 EYIAQMQR
+612 EYIAQMHR

-706 LSKKMSTSL
+706 LSKKMSTTL
-715 KGLKEITTAEGRK
+715 KGLKEVTTAEGRK

-776 EDSFNKYLHSYQNGE
+776 EDSFNRYLHSYQNGE

-801 GFYSYIKGLK
+801 GIYSYIKGLK

-822 GTVGALGSIVNFT
+822 GTVGALGSIINFT

-865 NDNPLKNEE
+865 NGNPLKNED

-925 DEYNDFVDIEHLVA
+925 NEYNDFVDIEHLVA
-939 SNIASENVERLGD
+939 SNIASENVESLGD

-990 LIEKASQLNLE
+990 LIERASQLNLE

-1033 QKALYEIAQNAQKL
+1033 QKTLYEIAQNAQKL

-1067 YGVTIS
+1067 NGISIS

-1081 VQQALNDHWK
+1081 VQQALNGHWE
-1091 ERKEKM
+1091 ERREKM
-1097 QSEISDSSPEYILG
+1097 QSEIDDSSSMDTPKD
-1111 GAAITIAAVGG
+1111 ARTNVASVGG
-1122 IKNAQSLI
+1122 VKNAQSLV
-1130 KVYDKQRAEIEKEL
+1130 KVYDKQKVEIEKEL
-1144 EEQNK
+1144 EEQKK
-1149 KTESLYKEYTKSIDE
+1149 KTETLDKEYIKAIDE
-1164 EDTARSEG
+1164 GKQARREG
-1172 NSDAILDAQNKKK
+1172 NSDAILTAQNKQKD
-1185 EAKAKLDASREQESY
+1185 AKAKLEASKEQESY
-1200 LEDLIFKT
+1200 LEDLISRT
-1208 SSKGNDLQAS
+1208 SIKSNELQAS
-1218 IDYLENDSHKE
+1218 MRDLETDTFKDSK
-1229 DRNKILTADEI
+1229 DKVLTADEI
-1240 FTLDTVTRARMMKS
+1240 FSLDPVTRARMMKS
-1254 ENRDLYSKEQQREIE
+1254 ENRELYSKEQQREIE
-1269 KLEKSLLMKDSDAL
+1269 KLEKRLLMKDADAL
-1283 QKIQDIALLTQR
+1283 QKIQDIALLSQR

-1337 ETIADCINE
+1337 ETIADYINE
-1346 FDEGMKGHTDITDE
+1346 FDEGIKGHADITNE

-1383 DTLLPQYQQ
+1383 GTLLPQYQQ
-1392 QVADAKEWGKTVE
+1392 QVADAKEWGKTVD
-1405 DIMAIISQSNR
+1405 DIVAVISQSDR
-1416 DETWKENTLKNIDT
+1416 DDAWKENTLKNIDN

-1442 ASLEKVID
+1442 ASLEKAID
-1450 DVNNPEATNSL
+1450 DINNPDATNSL

-1469 SLGYQRDATTLEN
+1469 SLGYQKDATTLEN

-1494 KKKEEEAK
+1494 KKKEEKAK
-1502 KVEAETKAAAEK
+1502 KVETETKAAAEK
-1514 KIDQSSTDNIEF
+1514 KVNQSSTDNIEF

-1531 DVDLFGNSEESEPAT
+1531 DVDLFGNSEESEPTT
-1546 QVVEDEDLH
+1546 QVVEEEDLQ
-1555 QTEDSIIDAGS
+1555 QTDNGVLNAGS

-1581 MWYGTT
+1581 MWYVTT
-1587 DSHKKG
+1587 DNPKKG
-1593 RLFVTK
+1593 RLLITK

-1607 VDGSDTSI
+1607 VDGKDTSI
-1615 EITPDEYEISTDK
+1615 EITPEEYETVTDE
-1628 QEENSFDKSKVNK
+1628 QENKKNSS
-1641 GFRVDPR
+1641 
-1648 NKIADEG
+1648 
-1655 PLQEEGV
+1655 
-1662 LYSGYT
+1662 
-1668 ENGKVKMSPKDV
+1668 
-1680 SHISNSAMA
+1680 
-1689 FFNVSGDFTLNSHA
+1689 
-1703 EHATLVKPAIL
+1703 
-1714 SKEEKDGQTYYK
+1714 
-1726 LQSKG
+1726 
-1731 EIYFGDSKNNSV
+1731 
-1743 NKENNTFIANSMEK
+1743 FIANSMEK
-1757 KDGDWYFIGNFA
+1757 KDGDWYFNGTFA
-1769 EDKDKTQVKAKKDF
+1769 DDKEKTQVKVKKNF
-1783 NINQAIER
+1783 NIDQAIER
-1791 QQAANEA
+1791 QQVANEV

-1806 TGNKNLIDKGDSVQG
+1806 IGNKNLIDNGDSVQG
-1821 KSETIDEQLEDT
+1821 KSETIDEQLEDN
-1833 TSTNKEIHSSDDN
+1833 TSTNKEVHSSDDN
-1846 VDAAELNGTGQHNID
+1846 VDAAELNGTGQHNIE

-1894 NDNMNQYYAWMN
+1894 NDNMNQYYAWIN
-1906 AAGIKLQNIIDHEL
+1906 AAGVKLQNIIDHEL

-1950 SHLMLVLDYDNSI
+1950 SHLMLVLDYDNNI
-1963 NKGITAIHD
+1963 NKGITTIHD
-1972 DVNGGVIESNGK
+1972 DANGGVIESNGK

-2017 NLKKQGK
+2017 NLKKQRK
-2024 QFFDVHPSER
+2024 QFFDAHPSER

-2057 QTESDNNSEFRSV
+2057 QAENDKNSEFRSV
-2070 RELLSDNARN
+2070 RELLSDNVRN

-2092 IQERSKFLVVG
+2092 IQERNKFLVVG
-2103 ASLDKVMVPRDPMGN
+2103 TSLDKVMVPRDPMGN

-2148 GSLKDKINTLL
+2148 GSLKDKINILL

-2219 ADFMQNIQDMNPRIN
+2219 AEFMQNIQDMNPRIN
-2234 ITASI
+2234 ITASV

-2267 SYCIYGLDGDGK
+2267 SYSIYGLDSDGK
-2279 MIKPESPTNDIPKS
+2279 MIKPEFPINDIPRS
-2293 SNNSDFKNGDKSQ
+2293 DNNSDFKNGDKSQ
-2306 VIFKHQYYREVNG
+2306 VIFKHQYYREVDG

-2327 ITDEATLK
+2327 ITNDATLK
-2335 QLKYNKM
+2335 QLRYNKM

-2371 KVNRNTKEVKEFSE
+2371 KVNRNTKEIKESSK
-2385 EQAREL
+2385 EQAKEL
-2391 IEKINEKE
+2391 IEKINEE
-2399 AKKLREQKA
+2399 ESKKLREQKA
-2408 QEIIKEV
+2408 QEVIKEV

-2427 FSVDPNTGELVQA
+2427 LSVDPNTGELVQA
-2440 DSQSTSP
+2440 DTKSTST
-2447 ITEESTDE
+2447 ITEESVDE
-2455 KKTSSTTEKAGNK
+2455 KKVSSTTEKTSNK
-2468 DDYTHTS
+2468 NDYTHTS
-2475 SELLNSDEH
+2475 SESLSSNEH
-2484 KVATQKFSDL
+2484 KAATQKFSDL
-2494 IKNKKYMLR
+2494 IKDKKYMLR
-2503 IMKLVRNKWKDAP
+2503 VMKLVRNKWKDAP
-2516 KKIAD
+2516 KKIAE

-2528 KNVEVDAIG
+2528 KNVEIDAIG
-2537 TSENDVEA
+2537 TSENDIEA

>member
-1 MPINR
+1 MPINK

-29 KNKDLISQHGYDPV
+29 KNKDLISQHGYDPM

-56 KYGIEKFKAI
+56 RYGIEKFKAI

-76 KDDIVNTEFTKLYS
+76 KDDIVNTEFAKLYS
-90 PINADGTRNNQKGL
+90 PINVDGTRNNKKGL

-133 ENAWQKDVNKYAKYK
+133 ENAWRKDVNKYAKYK
-148 EATNKGFSGFLKN
+148 GATNKGFSGFLKN

-196 NKILQNVYNDDID
+196 NKILQNIYNDDID

-224 NDPYITGL
+224 NDPYIVGL

-254 GMTNMG
+254 GISNMG
-260 ISEFASHYGNG
+260 TSEFASHYGNG

-286 DMRQILAKKKVYEVN
+286 DMRQILAKKKVYEAN

-396 NEGALHSVHKMQV
+396 SEGTLHSVHKMQV

-418 KNSDGSDI
+418 KNPDGSDI

-538 KAGQVAQGTAG
+538 KVGQVAQGTAG

-574 EAAMTASRN
+574 EAAMAASRN

-612 EYIAQMQR
+612 EYIAQVHR

-647 LVQNRVK
+647 LVQNRIK

-706 LSKKMSTSL
+706 LSKKMSTTL
-715 KGLKEITTAEGRK
+715 KGLKEVTTAEGRK
-728 RLTTDASKFLTRA
+728 RLTTDASKFLTRT

-776 EDSFNKYLHSYQNGE
+776 EDSFNKYFHSYQNGE

-801 GFYSYIKGLK
+801 GIYSYIKGLK

-852 YKNNFRREIERDE
+852 YRNNFRREIERDE
-865 NDNPLKNEE
+865 NGNPLKNED

-925 DEYNDFVDIEHLVA
+925 DEYNDFVDIEHLIA
-939 SNIASENVERLGD
+939 SNIASENVESLGD

-962 HAVNTLDKLGEDS
+962 HAVNTLDKLGKDS

-1111 GAAITIAAVGG
+1111 GAAVTIAAVGG
-1122 IKNAQSLI
+1122 VKNAQSLI
-1130 KVYDKQRAEIEKEL
+1130 KVYDKQKAEIEKEL

-1208 SSKGNDLQAS
+1208 STKGKDLQAG
-1218 IDYLENDSHKE
+1218 IDYLESDNHKE
-1229 DRNKILTADEI
+1229 DKDKILTADEI
-1240 FTLDTVTRARMMKS
+1240 FTLDPVTRARMMKA

-1269 KLEKSLLMKDSDAL
+1269 KLEKSLLMKDADAL
-1283 QKIQDIALLTQR
+1283 QKIQDIALLSQR

-1337 ETIADCINE
+1337 ETIADYINE
-1346 FDEGMKGHTDITDE
+1346 FDEGIKGHADISDE

-1392 QVADAKEWGKTVE
+1392 QVADAKEWGKTVD
-1405 DIMAIISQSNR
+1405 DIMAVISQSDR
-1416 DETWKENTLKNIDT
+1416 DDAWKENTLKNIET

-1450 DVNNPEATNSL
+1450 DVNNPDATNSL
-1461 DYVLNGLE
+1461 DYILNGLE

-1494 KKKEEEAK
+1494 RKKEEETK
-1502 KVEAETKAAAEK
+1502 KVEAETKEAAEK
-1514 KIDQSSTDNIEF
+1514 KVSQSSTDNIEF

-1531 DVDLFGNSEESEPAT
+1531 DVDLFGNSEESEPTT
-1546 QVVEDEDLH
+1546 QVVEEEDLQ
-1555 QTEDSIIDAGS
+1555 QTDDSILNASTLI
-1566 LMKDNFGNGSIDMGD
+1566 KDNFGNGSIDMGD

-1587 DSHKKG
+1587 DNPKKG
-1593 RLFVTK
+1593 KLLVTK

-1607 VDGSDTSI
+1607 VDDKDTSI
-1615 EITPDEYEISTDK
+1615 EISPEEYETVTDE
-1628 QEENSFDKSKVNK
+1628 QENKKNSS
-1641 GFRVDPR
+1641 
-1648 NKIADEG
+1648 
-1655 PLQEEGV
+1655 
-1662 LYSGYT
+1662 
-1668 ENGKVKMSPKDV
+1668 
-1680 SHISNSAMA
+1680 
-1689 FFNVSGDFTLNSHA
+1689 
-1703 EHATLVKPAIL
+1703 
-1714 SKEEKDGQTYYK
+1714 
-1726 LQSKG
+1726 
-1731 EIYFGDSKNNSV
+1731 
-1743 NKENNTFIANSMEK
+1743 FIANSMEK

-1769 EDKDKTQVKAKKDF
+1769 GDKESTEVKVKKDF
-1783 NINQAIER
+1783 NIDQAIER

-1806 TGNKNLIDKGDSVQG
+1806 TGNKNLIDNGDSVQG

-1833 TSTNKEIHSSDDN
+1833 ASTNKEVHSSDDN

-1861 TSVTTLSGNAMS
+1861 TSATTLSGNAMS

-1894 NDNMNQYYAWMN
+1894 NDNMNQYYDWMN
-1906 AAGIKLQNIIDHEL
+1906 AAGVKLQNIIDHEV

-1935 AVKPERNATNDVAMQ
+1935 AVKPEHNATNDVAMQ

-1972 DVNGGVIESNGK
+1972 DANGGVIEGNGK

-2017 NLKKQGK
+2017 NLKRQRK
-2024 QFFDVHPSER
+2024 QFFDSHPSER

-2043 EIVPASLIPGYIVR
+2043 EIVPASLIPGYVVR
-2057 QTESDNNSEFRSV
+2057 QAEKDNNSEFRSV

-2092 IQERSKFLVVG
+2092 IQERNKFLVVG

-2148 GSLKDKINTLL
+2148 GSLKDKINNLL

-2174 IGLSKIFY
+2174 IELSKIFY

-2198 ISLVHDGKVQKTF
+2198 ISLVHDGKIQKTF

-2219 ADFMQNIQDMNPRIN
+2219 AEFIQNIQDMNPRIN
-2234 ITASI
+2234 ITASV

-2267 SYCIYGLDGDGK
+2267 SYSIYGLDGDGK
-2279 MIKPESPTNDIPKS
+2279 MIKPESPTNDIPRS
-2293 SNNSDFKNGDKSQ
+2293 DNNSDFKNGDKSQ

-2327 ITDEATLK
+2327 VTDEATLK
-2335 QLKYNKM
+2335 QLRYNKM

-2371 KVNRNTKEVKEFSE
+2371 KVNRNTKEVKESSE
-2385 EQAREL
+2385 EQAKEL

-2399 AKKLREQKA
+2399 AKKIREQKA
-2408 QEIIKEV
+2408 QEIIKEI
-2415 GKAEEVDLGEDT
+2415 GKAEEVDLGEYT
-2427 FSVDPNTGELVQA
+2427 LTVDQETGELIQA
-2440 DSQSTSP
+2440 DTQTTSS
-2447 ITEESTDE
+2447 ITEEFTDE
-2455 KKTSSTTEKAGNK
+2455 KIASPTTEKASNK

-2475 SELLNSDEH
+2475 SESLNNDEH
-2484 KVATQKFSDL
+2484 KAATQKFSDL
-2494 IKNKKYMLR
+2494 IKDKKYMLR
-2503 IMKLVRNKWKDAP
+2503 VMKLVRNKWKDTP

-2521 LEKFLRD
+2521 LEKFLRE

-2537 TSENDVEA
+2537 TTENDIEA

>member
-1 MPINR
+1 MPINK

-29 KNKDLISQHGYDPV
+29 KNRDLISQHGYDPM

-90 PINADGTRNNQKGL
+90 PINADGTRNNKKGL

-133 ENAWQKDVNKYAKYK
+133 ESAWQKDINKYAKYK

-196 NKILQNVYNDDID
+196 NKILQNIYNDDID

-254 GMTNMG
+254 GITNMG

-286 DMRQILAKKKVYEVN
+286 DMRQILAKKKVYEAN

-323 GSFKKFGL
+323 GSLKKFGL

-396 NEGALHSVHKMQV
+396 SEGTLHSIHKMQV

-418 KNSDGSDI
+418 KNPDGSDI

-538 KAGQVAQGTAG
+538 KVGQVAQGTAG

-574 EAAMTASRN
+574 EAAMTTSRN

-591 DKNYKASVDRLIKA
+591 DKNYKASVDRLIKTRA
-605 KAVGLKA
+605 AGLKA
-612 EYIAQMQR
+612 EYIAQMHR
-620 DGGMKIAD
+620 DGGMQIAD

-647 LVQNRVK
+647 LVQNRIK

-669 IDGAGDAAFNTFWPE
+669 IDDAGDAAFNTFWPE

-741 DKWKEFGK
+741 DKWKEFGQ

-776 EDSFNKYLHSYQNGE
+776 EDSFNRYLHSYQNGE

-801 GFYSYIKGLK
+801 GIYSYIKGLK

-847 EGREA
+847 EGKEA

-865 NDNPLKNEE
+865 NGNPLKNED

-925 DEYNDFVDIEHLVA
+925 DEYNDFVDIEHLIA
-939 SNIASENVERLGD
+939 SNIASENVESLGD

-962 HAVNTLDKLGEDS
+962 HAVNTLDRLGEDS

-1015 LSQYYASHPE
+1015 LSQYYVSHPE

-1067 YGVTIS
+1067 NGISIS

-1081 VQQALNDHWK
+1081 VQQALNEHWE
-1091 ERKEKM
+1091 ERREKM
-1097 QSEISDSSPEYILG
+1097 QSEIEDSSSMDVSKD
-1111 GAAITIAAVGG
+1111 ARTIVTSVGG
-1122 IKNAQSLI
+1122 VKNAQSLI
-1130 KVYDKQRAEIEKEL
+1130 KVYDKQKAEIEKEL
-1144 EEQNK
+1144 EEQKK
-1149 KTESLYKEYTKSIDE
+1149 KTETLDKEYVKAIDE
-1164 EDTARSEG
+1164 GKQARNEE
-1172 NSDAILDAQNKKK
+1172 NSDAVLTAQNNQKD
-1185 EAKAKLDASREQESY
+1185 AKAKLDASKEQESY
-1200 LEDLIFKT
+1200 LEDLISRTLVK
-1208 SSKGNDLQAS
+1208 SNELQAS
-1218 IDYLENDSHKE
+1218 IRDLETDAFK
-1229 DRNKILTADEI
+1229 DTKNKVLTADEI
-1240 FTLDTVTRARMMKS
+1240 FSLDPVTRARMMKA
-1254 ENRDLYSKEQQREIE
+1254 ENRELYSKEQQREIE
-1269 KLEKSLLMKDSDAL
+1269 KLEKSLLMKDADAL
-1283 QKIQDIALLTQR
+1283 QKVQDIALLTQR
-1295 ISANQDAYSRMAKNP
+1295 IDANQDAYSRMAKNP

-1337 ETIADCINE
+1337 ETIADYINE

-1368 TLRKLNSTLLDTIDE
+1368 TLRKLNSNLLDTIDE

-1392 QVADAKEWGKTVE
+1392 QVANAKEWGKTVD
-1405 DIMAIISQSNR
+1405 DIMAVISQSDR

-1442 ASLEKVID
+1442 ASLEKAID
-1450 DVNNPEATNSL
+1450 DVNNPDATSSL

-1494 KKKEEEAK
+1494 RKKEEEAK
-1502 KVEAETKAAAEK
+1502 KVETETKAAAEK
-1514 KIDQSSTDNIEF
+1514 KVSQSSTDNIEY

-1531 DVDLFGNSEESEPAT
+1531 DVDLFGNSEESEPTT
-1546 QVVEDEDLH
+1546 QVVEEEDLQ
-1555 QTEDSIIDAGS
+1555 QTDDNVLNAST

-1581 MWYGTT
+1581 MWYSTT
-1587 DSHKKG
+1587 DSPNKG
-1593 RLFVTK
+1593 RLLATK
-1599 EDNSITFK
+1599 EDNKISFK
-1607 VDGSDTSI
+1607 VDGKYTSI
-1615 EITPDEYEISTDK
+1615 EITPEEYETVKDE
-1628 QEENSFDKSKVNK
+1628 QENK
-1641 GFRVDPR
+1641 KNTPF
-1648 NKIADEG
+1648 IADS
-1655 PLQEEGV
+1655 L
-1662 LYSGYT
+1662 
-1668 ENGKVKMSPKDV
+1668 
-1680 SHISNSAMA
+1680 
-1689 FFNVSGDFTLNSHA
+1689 
-1703 EHATLVKPAIL
+1703 
-1714 SKEEKDGQTYYK
+1714 EK
-1726 LQSKG
+1726 
-1731 EIYFGDSKNNSV
+1731 I
-1743 NKENNTFIANSMEK
+1743 
-1757 KDGDWYFIGNFA
+1757 DGDWYFNGNFA
-1769 EDKDKTQVKAKKDF
+1769 GDKVKSQVKVKKDF
-1783 NINQAIER
+1783 NIDQAIER

-1798 DLAAKGID
+1798 DLAAKDID
-1806 TGNKNLIDKGDSVQG
+1806 TGNKNLINSGDSVQG

-1833 TSTNKEIHSSDDN
+1833 TSTNKEVHSSEDN
-1846 VDAAELNGTGQHNID
+1846 VDAAELNGTGQHNIE

-1878 VLQNDGII
+1878 ALQDDGII

-1906 AAGIKLQNIIDHEL
+1906 AAGVKLQNIIDHEL

-1972 DVNGGVIESNGK
+1972 DANGGVIESNGK

-2017 NLKKQGK
+2017 NLKKQRK
-2024 QFFDVHPSER
+2024 QFFDAHPSER

-2057 QTESDNNSEFRSV
+2057 QTENDNNSEFRSV

-2092 IQERSKFLVVG
+2092 IQEMSKFLVVG
-2103 ASLDKVMVPRDPMGN
+2103 TSLDKVMVPRDPMGN

-2219 ADFMQNIQDMNPRIN
+2219 AEFMQNIQDMNPRIN

-2267 SYCIYGLDGDGK
+2267 SYSIYGLDGDGK
-2279 MIKPESPTNDIPKS
+2279 MIKPESPTNDIPRS
-2293 SNNSDFKNGDKSQ
+2293 DNNSDFKNGDKSQ

-2327 ITDEATLK
+2327 VTDETTLK

-2371 KVNRNTKEVKEFSE
+2371 KVNRNTKEVKESFE

-2408 QEIIKEV
+2408 QEVIKEV
-2415 GKAEEVDLGEDT
+2415 GKAENVDLGEDILT
-2427 FSVDPNTGELVQA
+2427 VDQETGELIQA
-2440 DSQSTSP
+2440 DTQSTSP

-2455 KKTSSTTEKAGNK
+2455 KKTSTTTEKTSNK

-2475 SELLNSDEH
+2475 SESLNSDEH
-2484 KVATQKFSDL
+2484 KAATQKFSDL
-2494 IKNKKYMLR
+2494 IKDKKYMLR
-2503 IMKLVRNKWKDAP
+2503 VMKLVRNKWKDAP
-2516 KKIAD
+2516 KKIAE
-2521 LEKFLRD
+2521 LEKYLRNR
-2528 KNVEVDAIG
+2528 NVEVDAIG
-2537 TSENDVEA
+2537 TSEKDVEA

>member
-29 KNKDLISQHGYDPV
+29 KNRDLISQHGYDPV

-66 PDIDMRNTLY
+66 PDIEMRNTLY

-90 PINADGTRNNQKGL
+90 PINADGTRNNNKGL

-133 ENAWQKDVNKYAKYK
+133 ENAWQKDINKYAKYK

-186 ALKRIKKDAN
+186 ALKRIKKEAN
-196 NKILQNVYNDDID
+196 NKILQNIYNDDID
-209 NHAKNLGAQVSQTYL
+209 NHAKNLGTQVSQTYL
-224 NDPYITGL
+224 NDPYIVGL

-239 AFIQAITPGSYKDKN
+239 AFVQAITPGSYKDKN
-254 GMTNMG
+254 GISNMG
-260 ISEFASHYGNG
+260 ISEFTSHYGNG
-271 SENQVTSEMKNFSID
+271 SENQITSEMKNFSID
-286 DMRQILAKKKVYEVN
+286 DMRQILAKKKVYEAN

-371 DKGNVLD
+371 DKGNILD
-378 PNKTKV
+378 PNKTKA
-384 IRDKQG
+384 IRDRQG

-396 NEGALHSVHKMQV
+396 SEGTLHSVHKMQV

-418 KNSDGSDI
+418 KNPDGSDI
-426 KGAFGIDW
+426 RGAFGIDW

-574 EAAMTASRN
+574 EAAMAASRN

-605 KAVGLKA
+605 RAAGLKA
-612 EYIAQMQR
+612 EYIAQMHR
-620 DGGMKIAD
+620 DGGMRIAD

-647 LVQNRVK
+647 LVQNRIK

-706 LSKKMSTSL
+706 LSKKMSTTL
-715 KGLKEITTAEGRK
+715 KGLKEVTTAEGRK

-801 GFYSYIKGLK
+801 GIYSYIKGLK

-847 EGREA
+847 KGREA
-852 YKNNFRREIERDE
+852 YKNNFRREVERDE
-865 NDNPLKNEE
+865 NGNPLKNED
-874 GSVKYKDLGKWN
+874 GSVKYKGLGKWN
-886 DWRGQMNYFIQ
+886 DWREQMNYFIQ

-925 DEYNDFVDIEHLVA
+925 DEYNDFVDIEHLIA
-939 SNIASENVERLGD
+939 SNIASENVESLGD

-1047 QKATEAFNK
+1047 QKASEAFNK

-1067 YGVTIS
+1067 NGISIS

-1111 GAAITIAAVGG
+1111 GAAITVATVGG
-1122 IKNAQSLI
+1122 TKNAQSLI
-1130 KVYDKQRAEIEKEL
+1130 KVYDKQKAEIEKEL
-1144 EEQNK
+1144 EEQRK

-1172 NSDAILDAQNKKK
+1172 NSNAILNAQNKKK

-1200 LEDLIFKT
+1200 LEDLIFRT
-1208 SSKGNDLQAS
+1208 STKGKDLQAS
-1218 IDYLENDSHKE
+1218 IDYLENDNHKE
-1229 DRNKILTADEI
+1229 DKNKILTADEI
-1240 FTLDTVTRARMMKS
+1240 FTLDPVTKAKMMKA
-1254 ENRDLYSKEQQREIE
+1254 ENRELYSKEQQREIE
-1269 KLEKSLLMKDSDAL
+1269 KLEKRLLMKDADAL
-1283 QKIQDIALLTQR
+1283 QKVQDIALLTQR
-1295 ISANQDAYSRMAKNP
+1295 IDANQDAYSRMARNP

-1337 ETIADCINE
+1337 ETIADYINE
-1346 FDEGMKGHTDITDE
+1346 FDEGMKGHTDITEE

-1368 TLRKLNSTLLDTIDE
+1368 TLRKLNSTLLDIIDK

-1392 QVADAKEWGKTVE
+1392 QVADAKEWGKTVD
-1405 DIMAIISQSNR
+1405 DIMAVISQSDR
-1416 DETWKENTLKNIDT
+1416 DDTWKENTLKNIDT

-1450 DVNNPEATNSL
+1450 DVNNPDATSNL

-1494 KKKEEEAK
+1494 RKKEEEAK
-1502 KVEAETKAAAEK
+1502 KVEAETNAAAK
-1514 KIDQSSTDNIEF
+1514 KKVSQSSTDNIEF
-1526 LGNEE
+1526 LGNEK
-1531 DVDLFGNSEESEPAT
+1531 DVDLFGNSEESELTT
-1546 QVVEDEDLH
+1546 QVVEDEDLQ
-1555 QTEDSIIDAGS
+1555 QTDNSVLNAGS

-1581 MWYGTT
+1581 MWYGTA
-1587 DSHKKG
+1587 DNPKKG
-1593 RLFVTK
+1593 RLLVTK
-1599 EDNSITFK
+1599 EDNKVSFK
-1607 VDGSDTSI
+1607 VDSKDTSI
-1615 EITPDEYEISTDK
+1615 EITPDEYETVKDD
-1628 QEENSFDKSKVNK
+1628 QENKKNSS
-1641 GFRVDPR
+1641 
-1648 NKIADEG
+1648 
-1655 PLQEEGV
+1655 
-1662 LYSGYT
+1662 
-1668 ENGKVKMSPKDV
+1668 
-1680 SHISNSAMA
+1680 
-1689 FFNVSGDFTLNSHA
+1689 
-1703 EHATLVKPAIL
+1703 
-1714 SKEEKDGQTYYK
+1714 
-1726 LQSKG
+1726 
-1731 EIYFGDSKNNSV
+1731 
-1743 NKENNTFIANSMEK
+1743 FIANSMEK
-1757 KDGDWYFIGNFA
+1757 KGGDWYFIGNFA
-1769 EDKDKTQVKAKKDF
+1769 GDKEESQVKVKKDF
-1783 NINQAIER
+1783 NIDQAIER

-1798 DLAAKGID
+1798 DLAAKGINTD
-1806 TGNKNLIDKGDSVQG
+1806 NKNLIDNGDSVQG
-1821 KSETIDEQLEDT
+1821 KSETIDEQLEDN
-1833 TSTNKEIHSSDDN
+1833 TSTNKEVHSSDDN
-1846 VDAAELNGTGQHNID
+1846 VDAAELNGTGQHNIE

-1878 VLQNDGII
+1878 ALQDDGII

-1894 NDNMNQYYAWMN
+1894 NDNMNQYYAWMD

-1972 DVNGGVIESNGK
+1972 DANGGVIESNGK

-2017 NLKKQGK
+2017 NLKKQRK
-2024 QFFDVHPSER
+2024 QFFDSHSSER

-2057 QTESDNNSEFRSV
+2057 QTENDKNSEFRSV
-2070 RELLSDNARN
+2070 RELLSDNVRN

-2092 IQERSKFLVVG
+2092 IQEMSKFLVVG
-2103 ASLDKVMVPRDPMGN
+2103 TSLDKVMVPRDPMGN
-2118 LGSAFVLMPASNGKM
+2118 LGSAFVLMPASNGKF

-2148 GSLKDKINTLL
+2148 GSLKDKINALL

-2187 DTILLRKNRDE
+2187 DTILLRKNRNE

-2211 VLNDNFDR
+2211 ILNDNFDR
-2219 ADFMQNIQDMNPRIN
+2219 AEFMQNIQDMNPRIN
-2234 ITASI
+2234 ITASV

-2267 SYCIYGLDGDGK
+2267 SYSIFGLDGDGK
-2279 MIKPESPTNDIPKS
+2279 MIKPESPTNDIPRS
-2293 SNNSDFKNGDKSQ
+2293 DSNSDFKNGDKSQ

-2319 VFSLNGEI
+2319 VFSLNGEMV
-2327 ITDEATLK
+2327 TDEATLK
-2335 QLKYNKM
+2335 QLRYNKM

-2362 SEGENPRAI
+2362 SEGENPKAI
-2371 KVNRNTKEVKEFSE
+2371 KVNRNTKEVKESSE
-2385 EQAREL
+2385 EQAKEL

-2408 QEIIKEV
+2408 QEVIKEV
-2415 GKAEEVDLGEDT
+2415 GEAENVDLGEDAL
-2427 FSVDPNTGELVQA
+2427 SVDPDTGELIQA
-2440 DSQSTSP
+2440 DTQSTSS
-2447 ITEESTDE
+2447 ITEEFTDE
-2455 KKTSSTTEKAGNK
+2455 KQVSPTTEKANNK
-2468 DDYTHTS
+2468 DNYTHTS
-2475 SELLNSDEH
+2475 SESLNSSEH
-2484 KVATQKFSDL
+2484 KAATQKFSDL
-2494 IKNKKYMLR
+2494 IKGKKYMLR
-2503 IMKLVRNKWKDAP
+2503 VMKLVRNKWKDAP

-2521 LEKFLRD
+2521 LEKFLRN

-2537 TSENDVEA
+2537 TSENDIEA

>member
-1 MPINR
+1 MPINK

-18 LSKAQYDSFIN
+18 LSKAQYNSFIN

-76 KDDIVNTEFTKLYS
+76 KDDIVNTEFAKLYS
-90 PINADGTRNNQKGL
+90 PVNADGTRNNQKGL

-133 ENAWQKDVNKYAKYK
+133 ESAWQKDVNKYAKYK

-186 ALKRIKKDAN
+186 ALKRIKKEAN
-196 NKILQNVYNDDID
+196 NKILQNIYNDDID

-286 DMRQILAKKKVYEVN
+286 DMRQILAKKKVYEAN

-323 GSFKKFGL
+323 GRLKKFGL
-331 FAKDVGISAMSYS
+331 FAKDVGISTMSYS

-384 IRDKQG
+384 IRDRKG
-390 GLHYKD
+390 GLHYRD
-396 NEGALHSVHKMQV
+396 NEGTLHSVHKMQV

-418 KNSDGSDI
+418 KNPDGSDI

-434 MTLNPQYWTRAEQF
+434 MTLNPLYWTRAEQF

-538 KAGQVAQGTAG
+538 KVGQVAQGTAG

-612 EYIAQMQR
+612 EYIAQMHR
-620 DGGMKIAD
+620 DGGMRIAD

-776 EDSFNKYLHSYQNGE
+776 EDSFNRYLHSYQNGE

-801 GFYSYIKGLK
+801 GIYSYIKGLK

-865 NDNPLKNEE
+865 NGNPLKNED

-939 SNIASENVERLGD
+939 SNIASENVESLGD

-975 NDPTTMSSVVQNAKT
+975 NDPTTMSSVVQNTKT

-1111 GAAITIAAVGG
+1111 GSTVTIAAVGG

-1130 KVYDKQRAEIEKEL
+1130 KVYDKQKAEIEKEL

-1200 LEDLIFKT
+1200 LEDLIFRT

-1310 EAAAVELEAQRAQ
+1310 EAAAVELEAQRTQ

-1337 ETIADCINE
+1337 ETIADYINE
-1346 FDEGMKGHTDITDE
+1346 FDEGMKGHADISDE
-1360 AKNQFVFK
+1360 TKNQFVFK

-1392 QVADAKEWGKTVE
+1392 QVANAKEWGKTVD
-1405 DIMAIISQSNR
+1405 DIMAVISQSDR
-1416 DETWKENTLKNIDT
+1416 DDAWKENTLKNIDT

-1450 DVNNPEATNSL
+1450 DINNPDATSSL

-1482 RKQRKTREAEEK
+1482 RKQRKAREAEEK

-1502 KVEAETKAAAEK
+1502 KVEVETKAAAEK
-1514 KIDQSSTDNIEF
+1514 KATQSSTDNIEF

-1531 DVDLFGNSEESEPAT
+1531 DVDLFGNSEESEPTT
-1546 QVVEDEDLH
+1546 QIVEDEDLH
-1555 QTEDSIIDAGS
+1555 QTEDSIINAGS

-1581 MWYGTT
+1581 MWYSTT
-1587 DSHKKG
+1587 DSPKKG
-1593 RLFVTK
+1593 RLLITK
-1599 EDNSITFK
+1599 EDNGITFK
-1607 VDGSDTSI
+1607 VDGKNTSI
-1615 EITPDEYEISTDK
+1615 EITPDEYETVTDE
-1628 QEENSFDKSKVNK
+1628 QENKKNSS
-1641 GFRVDPR
+1641 
-1648 NKIADEG
+1648 
-1655 PLQEEGV
+1655 
-1662 LYSGYT
+1662 
-1668 ENGKVKMSPKDV
+1668 
-1680 SHISNSAMA
+1680 
-1689 FFNVSGDFTLNSHA
+1689 
-1703 EHATLVKPAIL
+1703 
-1714 SKEEKDGQTYYK
+1714 
-1726 LQSKG
+1726 
-1731 EIYFGDSKNNSV
+1731 
-1743 NKENNTFIANSMEK
+1743 FIATSMEK

-1769 EDKDKTQVKAKKDF
+1769 GDKESTEVKVKKDF
-1783 NINQAIER
+1783 NIDQAIER

-1798 DLAAKGID
+1798 DLAAKGIN
-1806 TGNKNLIDKGDSVQG
+1806 TGNKNLIDNGDSVQG
-1821 KSETIDEQLEDT
+1821 KSETIDEQLEDNI
-1833 TSTNKEIHSSDDN
+1833 STNKEVHSFDDN
-1846 VDAAELNGTGQHNID
+1846 VDAAELNGTGLHNID

-1920 ARIIRRNPNAKVKFM
+1920 SRIIRRNPNAKVKFM

-1950 SHLMLVLDYDNSI
+1950 SHLMLVLDYDNNI

-1972 DVNGGVIESNGK
+1972 DTNGGVIESNGK

-2017 NLKKQGK
+2017 NLKKLRK
-2024 QFFDVHPSER
+2024 QFFDAHPSER

-2043 EIVPASLIPGYIVR
+2043 EIVPVSLIPGYIVR
-2057 QTESDNNSEFRSV
+2057 QTENDNNSEFRSV

-2118 LGSAFVLMPASNGKM
+2118 LGSAFVLMPASNGKL

-2141 KYNEMRD
+2141 KYNEMRE

-2182 FDKEG
+2182 FDKKG

-2219 ADFMQNIQDMNPRIN
+2219 AEFMQNIQDMNPRIN

-2239 LRDIPT
+2239 LRDVPT

-2267 SYCIYGLDGDGK
+2267 SYSIYGLDGDGK
-2279 MIKPESPTNDIPKS
+2279 MIKPESPTNDIPRS
-2293 SNNSDFKNGDKSQ
+2293 DNNSDFKNGDKSQ
-2306 VIFKHQYYREVNG
+2306 VIFKHQYYREANG

-2327 ITDEATLK
+2327 VTDEATLK

-2371 KVNRNTKEVKEFSE
+2371 KVNRNTKEVKESSE

-2399 AKKLREQKA
+2399 AKQLREQKA
-2408 QEIIKEV
+2408 QEVIKEV

-2427 FSVDPNTGELVQA
+2427 LTVDQETGELIQTGA
-2440 DSQSTSP
+2440 QSTSS

-2455 KKTSSTTEKAGNK
+2455 KNISPTTEKTNNK

-2475 SELLNSDEH
+2475 SESLNSTEH
-2484 KVATQKFSDL
+2484 KAATQKFSDL
-2494 IKNKKYMLR
+2494 IKDKKYMLR
-2503 IMKLVRNKWKDAP
+2503 VMKLVRNKWKDAP

-2528 KNVEVDAIG
+2528 KNVEVDAISI
-2537 TSENDVEA
+2537 SENDVEA

>member
-1 MPINR
+1 MPINK

-186 ALKRIKKDAN
+186 ALKRSKKDAN
-196 NKILQNVYNDDID
+196 NKILQNIYNDDID

-232 SDKQVKE
+232 SDKQVKK

-286 DMRQILAKKKVYEVN
+286 DMRQILAKKKVYEAN

-323 GSFKKFGL
+323 GRLKKFGL

-396 NEGALHSVHKMQV
+396 REGTLHSVHKMQV

-418 KNSDGSDI
+418 KNPDGSDI

-538 KAGQVAQGTAG
+538 KVGQIAQGTAG

-591 DKNYKASVDRLIKA
+591 DKNYKASVDRLIRA
-605 KAVGLKA
+605 KAAGLKV
-612 EYIAQMQR
+612 EYIAQMHR

-647 LVQNRVK
+647 LVQNRIK

-706 LSKKMSTSL
+706 LSKKMSTTL
-715 KGLKEITTAEGRK
+715 RGLKEITTAEGRK

-801 GFYSYIKGLK
+801 GIYSYIKGLK

-865 NDNPLKNEE
+865 NGNPLKNED

-939 SNIASENVERLGD
+939 SNIASENVESLGD

-1111 GAAITIAAVGG
+1111 GSTVTIAAVGG

-1130 KVYDKQRAEIEKEL
+1130 KVYDKQKAEIEKEL

-1200 LEDLIFKT
+1200 LEDLIFRT

-1337 ETIADCINE
+1337 ETIADYINE

-1368 TLRKLNSTLLDTIDE
+1368 TLRKLNSTLLDLIDE
-1383 DTLLPQYQQ
+1383 DTMLPQYQQ
-1392 QVADAKEWGKTVE
+1392 QVANAKELGKTVE
-1405 DIMAIISQSNR
+1405 DIMAVISQSDR

-1450 DVNNPEATNSL
+1450 DVNNPDATSSL

-1482 RKQRKTREAEEK
+1482 RKQRRVREAEEK

-1502 KVEAETKAAAEK
+1502 KVEVETKAAAEK
-1514 KIDQSSTDNIEF
+1514 KVSQSSIDNIEY

-1531 DVDLFGNSEESEPAT
+1531 DVDLFGNSEESEPTT
-1546 QVVEDEDLH
+1546 QVVEEEDLQ
-1555 QTEDSIIDAGS
+1555 QTDDNILNTST

-1581 MWYGTT
+1581 MWYSTT
-1587 DSHKKG
+1587 DSPKKG
-1593 RLFVTK
+1593 RLLITK

-1607 VDGSDTSI
+1607 VDGKNTSI
-1615 EITPDEYEISTDK
+1615 EITPDEYETVTDE
-1628 QEENSFDKSKVNK
+1628 QENKKNSS
-1641 GFRVDPR
+1641 
-1648 NKIADEG
+1648 
-1655 PLQEEGV
+1655 
-1662 LYSGYT
+1662 
-1668 ENGKVKMSPKDV
+1668 
-1680 SHISNSAMA
+1680 
-1689 FFNVSGDFTLNSHA
+1689 
-1703 EHATLVKPAIL
+1703 
-1714 SKEEKDGQTYYK
+1714 
-1726 LQSKG
+1726 
-1731 EIYFGDSKNNSV
+1731 
-1743 NKENNTFIANSMEK
+1743 FIANSMEK
-1757 KDGDWYFIGNFA
+1757 KDGDWYFNGNFA
-1769 EDKDKTQVKAKKDF
+1769 EDKEKTQVKVKKDF
-1783 NINQAIER
+1783 NIDQAIER

-1833 TSTNKEIHSSDDN
+1833 TSTNKEVHSSDDN

-1878 VLQNDGII
+1878 ALQEDGII

-1906 AAGIKLQNIIDHEL
+1906 AAGVKLQNIIDHEL

-1950 SHLMLVLDYDNSI
+1950 SHLMLVLDYDNNI

-1972 DVNGGVIESNGK
+1972 DTNGGVIESNGK

-2017 NLKKQGK
+2017 NLKKQRK
-2024 QFFDVHPSER
+2024 QFFDAHPKER

-2043 EIVPASLIPGYIVR
+2043 EIVHASLIPGYIVR
-2057 QTESDNNSEFRSV
+2057 QTENDKNPEFRSV

-2103 ASLDKVMVPRDPMGN
+2103 TSLDKVMVPRDPMGN
-2118 LGSAFVLMPASNGKM
+2118 LGSAFVLMPASNGKQ

-2141 KYNEMRD
+2141 KYNEVKD
-2148 GSLKDKINTLL
+2148 GSLKDKINNLL

-2174 IGLSKIFY
+2174 IGLSRIFY

-2219 ADFMQNIQDMNPRIN
+2219 AEFMQNIQDMNPRIN
-2234 ITASI
+2234 ITASV

-2267 SYCIYGLDGDGK
+2267 SYSIYGLDGDGK
-2279 MIKPESPTNDIPKS
+2279 MIKPESPTNDIPRS
-2293 SNNSDFKNGDKSQ
+2293 DNNSDFKNGDKSQ

-2327 ITDEATLK
+2327 VTDEATLK
-2335 QLKYNKM
+2335 QLRYNKM
-2342 ILDNQLSPSMTQG
+2342 ILDNQLSPSMTKG

-2371 KVNRNTKEVKEFSE
+2371 KVNRNTKEVKESSE

-2408 QEIIKEV
+2408 QEVIKEV

-2427 FSVDPNTGELVQA
+2427 FSVDPNTGELIQA
-2440 DSQSTSP
+2440 VTQSTSP

-2455 KKTSSTTEKAGNK
+2455 KDISPITEKTSNK

-2475 SELLNSDEH
+2475 SESLNNDEH
-2484 KVATQKFSDL
+2484 KAATQKFSDL
-2494 IKNKKYMLR
+2494 IKDKKYMLR
-2503 IMKLVRNKWKDAP
+2503 VMKLVRNKWKDAP

-2521 LEKFLRD
+2521 LEKFLRN
-2528 KNVEVDAIG
+2528 KNVEIDAIG

>member
-18 LSKAQYDSFIN
+18 LSKVQYDSFIN
-29 KNKDLISQHGYDPV
+29 KNRDLISQHGYDPV

-76 KDDIVNTEFTKLYS
+76 KDDIVNTEFTRLYS
-90 PINADGTRNNQKGL
+90 PINADGTRNNNKGL

-133 ENAWQKDVNKYAKYK
+133 ENAWQKDINKYAKYK

-186 ALKRIKKDAN
+186 ALKRIKKEAN
-196 NKILQNVYNDDID
+196 NKILQNIYNDDID
-209 NHAKNLGAQVSQTYL
+209 NHAKNLGTQVSQTYL

-232 SDKQVKE
+232 SDRQVKE
-239 AFIQAITPGSYKDKN
+239 AFVQAITPGSYKDKN
-254 GMTNMG
+254 GISNMG

-286 DMRQILAKKKVYEVN
+286 DMRQILAKKKVYEAN

-323 GSFKKFGL
+323 GSLKKFGL

-357 GQDAYA
+357 GQDVYA

-390 GLHYKD
+390 GFHYKD

-418 KNSDGSDI
+418 KNPDGSDI

-538 KAGQVAQGTAG
+538 KAGQIAQGTAG

-605 KAVGLKA
+605 RAAGLKA
-612 EYIAQMQR
+612 EYISQIRR

-647 LVQNRVK
+647 LVQNRIK

-706 LSKKMSTSL
+706 LSKKMSTTL

-791 ALANTYGFAD
+791 TLANTYGFAD
-801 GFYSYIKGLK
+801 GIYSYIKGLK

-865 NDNPLKNEE
+865 NGNPLKNED

-925 DEYNDFVDIEHLVA
+925 DEYNDFVDIEHLIA
-939 SNIASENVERLGD
+939 SNIASENVESLGD

-1047 QKATEAFNK
+1047 QKASEAFNK

-1067 YGVTIS
+1067 NGIS
-1073 PEVRTKMK
+1073 ISQEVRTKMK
-1081 VQQALNDHWK
+1081 VQQALNGHWE
-1091 ERKEKM
+1091 ERREKM
-1097 QSEISDSSPEYILG
+1097 QSELDDSSSIDTPKDARTNVASIG
-1111 GAAITIAAVGG
+1111 GV
-1122 IKNAQSLI
+1122 KNAQSLV
-1130 KVYDKQRAEIEKEL
+1130 KVYDKQKAEIEKEL
-1144 EEQNK
+1144 EEQKK
-1149 KTESLYKEYTKSIDE
+1149 KTESLDKEYIKAIDE
-1164 EDTARSEG
+1164 SKQARREG
-1172 NSDAILDAQNKKK
+1172 NSDAILTTQNKQKD
-1185 EAKAKLDASREQESY
+1185 AKAKLDASKEQESY
-1200 LEDLIFKT
+1200 LEDLISRT
-1208 SSKGNDLQAS
+1208 SIKSNELQAS
-1218 IDYLENDSHKE
+1218 MRDLETDAFKDSK
-1229 DRNKILTADEI
+1229 DKVLTADEI
-1240 FTLDTVTRARMMKS
+1240 FSLDPVTRARMMKP

-1269 KLEKSLLMKDSDAL
+1269 KLEKRLLMKDADAL

-1295 ISANQDAYSRMAKNP
+1295 IDANQDAYSRMARNP

-1337 ETIADCINE
+1337 ETIVDYINE
-1346 FDEGMKGHTDITDE
+1346 FDEGMKGHTDITEE

-1383 DTLLPQYQQ
+1383 GTLLPQYQQ
-1392 QVADAKEWGKTVE
+1392 QVADAKEWGKTVD
-1405 DIMAIISQSNR
+1405 DIMAVISQS
-1416 DETWKENTLKNIDT
+1416 DKDDTWKENTLKNIDI

-1450 DVNNPEATNSL
+1450 DVNNPDATSSL
-1461 DYVLNGLE
+1461 NYVLNGLE

-1482 RKQRKTREAEEK
+1482 RKQRKIREAEEK
-1494 KKKEEEAK
+1494 RKKEEEAK
-1502 KVEAETKAAAEK
+1502 KVDTETKAAAEK
-1514 KIDQSSTDNIEF
+1514 KVSQSSTDNIEF

-1531 DVDLFGNSEESEPAT
+1531 DVNLFGNSEESEPTT
-1546 QVVEDEDLH
+1546 QAVEDEDLQ
-1555 QTEDSIIDAGS
+1555 QTDNSVLNAGS

-1581 MWYGTT
+1581 MWYGTA
-1587 DSHKKG
+1587 DNPKKG
-1593 RLFVTK
+1593 KLLVTK
-1599 EDNSITFK
+1599 EDDSITFK
-1607 VDGSDTSI
+1607 VDGKDTSI
-1615 EITPDEYEISTDK
+1615 EITPDEYETVKDE
-1628 QEENSFDKSKVNK
+1628 QENKKNSS
-1641 GFRVDPR
+1641 
-1648 NKIADEG
+1648 
-1655 PLQEEGV
+1655 
-1662 LYSGYT
+1662 
-1668 ENGKVKMSPKDV
+1668 
-1680 SHISNSAMA
+1680 
-1689 FFNVSGDFTLNSHA
+1689 
-1703 EHATLVKPAIL
+1703 
-1714 SKEEKDGQTYYK
+1714 
-1726 LQSKG
+1726 
-1731 EIYFGDSKNNSV
+1731 
-1743 NKENNTFIANSMEK
+1743 FIANYMEK
-1757 KDGDWYFIGNFA
+1757 KDGDWYFNGNFA
-1769 EDKDKTQVKAKKDF
+1769 EDKEKTQVKVKKDF
-1783 NINQAIER
+1783 SIDKAIER

-1806 TGNKNLIDKGDSVQG
+1806 TNNKNLIDNGDSVQG
-1821 KSETIDEQLEDT
+1821 KSETIDEQLEDN
-1833 TSTNKEIHSSDDN
+1833 TSTNKEVHSSDDN
-1846 VDAAELNGTGQHNID
+1846 VDAAELNGTGQHNIE

-1886 ERKKGSET
+1886 ERKKGSEN

-1906 AAGIKLQNIIDHEL
+1906 AAGVKLQNIIDHEL

-1950 SHLMLVLDYDNSI
+1950 SHLMLVLDYDNNI

-1972 DVNGGVIESNGK
+1972 DANGGVIESNGK

-2017 NLKKQGK
+2017 NLKKQRK
-2024 QFFDVHPSER
+2024 QFFDAHPNER

-2057 QTESDNNSEFRSV
+2057 QAENDNNSEFRSV

-2080 PMHYDLDSVAWG
+2080 PIHYDLDSVAWG
-2092 IQERSKFLVVG
+2092 IQEMSKFLVVG
-2103 ASLDKVMVPRDPMGN
+2103 ISLDKVMVPRDPMGN

-2141 KYNEMRD
+2141 KYNEMKD
-2148 GSLKDKINTLL
+2148 GVLKDKINNLL

-2219 ADFMQNIQDMNPRIN
+2219 AEFIQNIQDMNPRIN
-2234 ITASI
+2234 ITASV

-2267 SYCIYGLDGDGK
+2267 SYSIYGLDGDGK
-2279 MIKPESPTNDIPKS
+2279 MIKSESPTNDIPRS
-2293 SNNSDFKNGDKSQ
+2293 DNNSDFKNGDKSQ

-2319 VFSLNGEI
+2319 VFSLNGEVV
-2327 ITDEATLK
+2327 TDEVTLK
-2335 QLKYNKM
+2335 QLRYNKM

-2362 SEGENPRAI
+2362 SEGENPKAI
-2371 KVNRNTKEVKEFSE
+2371 KVNRNTKEVKESSE

-2391 IEKINEKE
+2391 IEKINEE
-2399 AKKLREQKA
+2399 ESKKLREQKA
-2408 QEIIKEV
+2408 QEVIKEV

-2427 FSVDPNTGELVQA
+2427 LSVDPNTGELVQT
-2440 DSQSTSP
+2440 DNQSSST

-2455 KKTSSTTEKAGNK
+2455 KKTSPTIEKTSNK

-2475 SELLNSDEH
+2475 SESLNSDEH
-2484 KVATQKFSDL
+2484 KAATQKFSNL
-2494 IKNKKYMLR
+2494 IKDKKYMLR
-2503 IMKLVRNKWKDAP
+2503 VMKLVRNKWKDAP

-2528 KNVEVDAIG
+2528 KNIEVDAIG

>member
-1 MPINR
+1 MPINK

-29 KNKDLISQHGYDPV
+29 KNRDLISQHGYDPM

-76 KDDIVNTEFTKLYS
+76 KDDIVNTEFAKLYS
-90 PINADGTRNNQKGL
+90 PINADGTRNNKKGL

-133 ENAWQKDVNKYAKYK
+133 ESAWQKDVNKYAKYK

-171 LYTNIDNDNNELDNE
+171 LYINIDKDNNELDNE

-196 NKILQNVYNDDID
+196 NKILQNIYNDDID

-271 SENQVTSEMKNFSID
+271 SKNQVTSEMKNFSID
-286 DMRQILAKKKVYEVN
+286 DMRQILAKKKVYEAN
-301 MSPDMAATA
+301 MSPDMTATA

-323 GSFKKFGL
+323 GSLKKFGL

-396 NEGALHSVHKMQV
+396 SEGTLHSVHKMQV

-418 KNSDGSDI
+418 KNPDGSDI

-538 KAGQVAQGTAG
+538 KVGQVAQGTAG

-612 EYIAQMQR
+612 EYIAQMHR

-647 LVQNRVK
+647 LVQNRIK

-728 RLTTDASKFLTRA
+728 RLTADASKFLTRA
-741 DKWKEFGK
+741 NKWKEFGK

-776 EDSFNKYLHSYQNGE
+776 EDSFNRYLHSYQNGE

-801 GFYSYIKGLK
+801 GIYSYIKGLK

-865 NDNPLKNEE
+865 NGNPLKNED

-925 DEYNDFVDIEHLVA
+925 DEYNDFVEIEHLIA
-939 SNIASENVERLGD
+939 SNIASENVESLGD

-1111 GAAITIAAVGG
+1111 GAAVTIAAVGG
-1122 IKNAQSLI
+1122 TKNAQSLI
-1130 KVYDKQRAEIEKEL
+1130 KVYDKQKAEIEKEL

-1208 SSKGNDLQAS
+1208 STKGKDLQAG
-1218 IDYLENDSHKE
+1218 IDYLESDNHKE
-1229 DRNKILTADEI
+1229 DKDKILTADEI
-1240 FTLDTVTRARMMKS
+1240 FTLDPVTRARMMKA

-1269 KLEKSLLMKDSDAL
+1269 KLEKSLLMKDADAL
-1283 QKIQDIALLTQR
+1283 QKIQDIALLSQR

-1337 ETIADCINE
+1337 ETIADYINE
-1346 FDEGMKGHTDITDE
+1346 FDESMKGHADITGE

-1392 QVADAKEWGKTVE
+1392 QVADAKEWGKTVD
-1405 DIMAIISQSNR
+1405 DIMAIISQSDKN
-1416 DETWKENTLKNIDT
+1416 ETWKENTLKNIDT

-1450 DVNNPEATNSL
+1450 DVNNPDATSSL

-1494 KKKEEEAK
+1494 RKKEEKAK
-1502 KVEAETKAAAEK
+1502 KVETETKAAAEK
-1514 KIDQSSTDNIEF
+1514 KASQSSTDNIEY

-1531 DVDLFGNSEESEPAT
+1531 DVDLFGNSEELEPIT
-1546 QVVEDEDLH
+1546 QVVEEEDLQ
-1555 QTEDSIIDAGS
+1555 QTDDSILNAS
-1566 LMKDNFGNGSIDMGD
+1566 TLMKDNFGNGSIDMGD
-1581 MWYGTT
+1581 VWYGTT
-1587 DSHKKG
+1587 DNPKKG
-1593 RLFVTK
+1593 RLLVTK

-1607 VDGSDTSI
+1607 VDDKDTSV
-1615 EITPDEYEISTDK
+1615 EITPDEYETVTDE
-1628 QEENSFDKSKVNK
+1628 QENKKNSS
-1641 GFRVDPR
+1641 
-1648 NKIADEG
+1648 
-1655 PLQEEGV
+1655 
-1662 LYSGYT
+1662 
-1668 ENGKVKMSPKDV
+1668 
-1680 SHISNSAMA
+1680 
-1689 FFNVSGDFTLNSHA
+1689 
-1703 EHATLVKPAIL
+1703 
-1714 SKEEKDGQTYYK
+1714 
-1726 LQSKG
+1726 
-1731 EIYFGDSKNNSV
+1731 
-1743 NKENNTFIANSMEK
+1743 FIANSMEK
-1757 KDGDWYFIGNFA
+1757 KDGDWYFNGNFA
-1769 EDKDKTQVKAKKDF
+1769 EDKEKTQVKVKKDF
-1783 NINQAIER
+1783 NIDQAIER

-1806 TGNKNLIDKGDSVQG
+1806 TGNKNLIDNGDSVQG

-1833 TSTNKEIHSSDDN
+1833 TSTNKEVHSSEDN
-1846 VDAAELNGTGQHNID
+1846 IDAAELNGTGQHNID

-1886 ERKKGSET
+1886 ERKKGSEA

-1906 AAGIKLQNIIDHEL
+1906 AAGVKLQNIIDHEL
-1920 ARIIRRNPNAKVKFM
+1920 ARIIRRNPNAKVRFM

-1972 DVNGGVIESNGK
+1972 DTNGGVIESNGK

-2017 NLKKQGK
+2017 NLKKQRK
-2024 QFFDVHPSER
+2024 QFFDAHPSER

-2057 QTESDNNSEFRSV
+2057 QTENDNNSEFRSV
-2070 RELLSDNARN
+2070 RELLSDNTRN

-2103 ASLDKVMVPRDPMGN
+2103 TSLDKVMVPRDPMGN

-2219 ADFMQNIQDMNPRIN
+2219 AEFMQNIQDMNPRIN

-2239 LRDIPT
+2239 LRDVPT
-2245 LMEYDEAGALM
+2245 LIEYDEAGALM

-2267 SYCIYGLDGDGK
+2267 SYSIYGLDGDGK
-2279 MIKPESPTNDIPKS
+2279 MIKPESPTNDIPRS
-2293 SNNSDFKNGDKSQ
+2293 DNNSDFKNGDKSQ
-2306 VIFKHQYYREVNG
+2306 VIFKHQYYREVND

-2327 ITDEATLK
+2327 VTDEATLK
-2335 QLKYNKM
+2335 QLRYNKM

-2371 KVNRNTKEVKEFSE
+2371 KVNKNTKEVKESSE

-2399 AKKLREQKA
+2399 AKKIREQKA
-2408 QEIIKEV
+2408 QEVIKEI

-2427 FSVDPNTGELVQA
+2427 LSVDPNTGELVQA
-2440 DSQSTSP
+2440 DTQNTSP

-2455 KKTSSTTEKAGNK
+2455 KTSLTKEEASNK
-2468 DDYTHTS
+2468 DDYTHIS
-2475 SELLNSDEH
+2475 SEPLNSDEH
-2484 KVATQKFSDL
+2484 KAATQKFSDL
-2494 IKNKKYMLR
+2494 IKDKKYMLR
-2503 IMKLVRNKWKDAP
+2503 VMKLVRNKWNDAP

-2521 LEKFLRD
+2521 LEKFLRE

-2537 TSENDVEA
+2537 TSENAVEA

>member
-1 MPINR
+1 MPINK

-29 KNKDLISQHGYDPV
+29 KNRDLISQHGYDPM

-76 KDDIVNTEFTKLYS
+76 KDDIVNTEFAKLYS
-90 PINADGTRNNQKGL
+90 PINADGTRNNKKGL

-127 LTPSEF
+127 LTSSEF

-186 ALKRIKKDAN
+186 ALKRIKRDAN
-196 NKILQNVYNDDID
+196 NKILQNIYNDDID

-232 SDKQVKE
+232 SDKQVKK

-286 DMRQILAKKKVYEVN
+286 DMRQILAKKKVYEAN

-310 LNNEAKRYIKEHQ
+310 LNNEAKKYIKEHQ
-323 GSFKKFGL
+323 GSLKKFGL

-384 IRDKQG
+384 IRDRQG

-396 NEGALHSVHKMQV
+396 SEGTLHSVHKMQV

-418 KNSDGSDI
+418 KNPDGSDI

-538 KAGQVAQGTAG
+538 KVGQVAQGTAG

-612 EYIAQMQR
+612 EYIAQMHK

-638 KAQEAVLGE
+638 KAQEAILGE
-647 LVQNRVK
+647 LVQNRIK

-776 EDSFNKYLHSYQNGE
+776 EDSFNRYLHSYQNGE

-801 GFYSYIKGLK
+801 GIYSYIKGLK

-822 GTVGALGSIVNFT
+822 GAVGALGSIVNFT

-852 YKNNFRREIERDE
+852 YRNNFRREIERDE
-865 NDNPLKNEE
+865 NGNPLKNED
-874 GSVKYKDLGKWN
+874 GSVKYKDLGKGN

-939 SNIASENVERLGD
+939 SNIASENVESLGD

-1111 GAAITIAAVGG
+1111 GIAVTIAAVGG
-1122 IKNAQSLI
+1122 VKNAQSLI
-1130 KVYDKQRAEIEKEL
+1130 KVYDKQKAEIEKEL
-1144 EEQNK
+1144 EEQSK

-1164 EDTARSEG
+1164 EDSARSEG

-1200 LEDLIFKT
+1200 LEDLIFRT
-1208 SSKGNDLQAS
+1208 STKGKDLQAG
-1218 IDYLENDSHKE
+1218 IDYLESDNHKE
-1229 DRNKILTADEI
+1229 DKNKILTADEI
-1240 FTLDTVTRARMMKS
+1240 FTLDPVTRARMMNS
-1254 ENRDLYSKEQQREIE
+1254 ENRELYSKEQQREIE
-1269 KLEKSLLMKDSDAL
+1269 KLEKRLLMKDADAL
-1283 QKIQDIALLTQR
+1283 QKIQDIALLSQR

-1337 ETIADCINE
+1337 ETIADYINE
-1346 FDEGMKGHTDITDE
+1346 FDEGMKGHADITDE

-1383 DTLLPQYQQ
+1383 DTMLPQYQQ
-1392 QVADAKEWGKTVE
+1392 QVADAKEWGKTVD
-1405 DIMAIISQSNR
+1405 DIMAVISQSDR

-1450 DVNNPEATNSL
+1450 DVNNPDATSSL
-1461 DYVLNGLE
+1461 DYVLNSLE

-1514 KIDQSSTDNIEF
+1514 KASQSSTDNIEY

-1531 DVDLFGNSEESEPAT
+1531 DVDLFGNSEESKPTT
-1546 QVVEDEDLH
+1546 QVVEEEDLQ
-1555 QTEDSIIDAGS
+1555 QTDDSILNAS
-1566 LMKDNFGNGSIDMGD
+1566 TLMKDNFGNGSIDMGD

-1587 DSHKKG
+1587 DSPKKG
-1593 RLFVTK
+1593 RLLITK

-1607 VDGSDTSI
+1607 VDGKNTSI
-1615 EITPDEYEISTDK
+1615 EISPEEYETIKD
-1628 QEENSFDKSKVNK
+1628 EPENK
-1641 GFRVDPR
+1641 
-1648 NKIADEG
+1648 
-1655 PLQEEGV
+1655 
-1662 LYSGYT
+1662 
-1668 ENGKVKMSPKDV
+1668 
-1680 SHISNSAMA
+1680 
-1689 FFNVSGDFTLNSHA
+1689 
-1703 EHATLVKPAIL
+1703 
-1714 SKEEKDGQTYYK
+1714 
-1726 LQSKG
+1726 
-1731 EIYFGDSKNNSV
+1731 KNTS
-1743 NKENNTFIANSMEK
+1743 FIANSMEK

-1769 EDKDKTQVKAKKDF
+1769 GDKESTEVKVKKDF
-1783 NINQAIER
+1783 NIDQAIER
-1791 QQAANEA
+1791 QQVANEA

-1806 TGNKNLIDKGDSVQG
+1806 TGNKNLIDNGDSVQG
-1821 KSETIDEQLEDT
+1821 KSETIDEQLEDN
-1833 TSTNKEIHSSDDN
+1833 TSTDKEVHSSDDN

-1886 ERKKGSET
+1886 ERKRGSET

-1906 AAGIKLQNIIDHEL
+1906 AAGVKLQNIIDHEL

-1972 DVNGGVIESNGK
+1972 DANGGVIESNGK

-2017 NLKKQGK
+2017 NLKKQRK
-2024 QFFDVHPSER
+2024 QFFDTHPSER

-2057 QTESDNNSEFRSV
+2057 QTENDSNSEFRSV
-2070 RELLSDNARN
+2070 RKLLSDNARN

-2092 IQERSKFLVVG
+2092 IQEMSKFLVVG
-2103 ASLDKVMVPRDPMGN
+2103 TSLDKVMIPRDPMGN

-2141 KYNEMRD
+2141 KYNEMRE

-2187 DTILLRKNRDE
+2187 DTILLRKNRNE

-2219 ADFMQNIQDMNPRIN
+2219 AEFMQNIQDMNPRIN

-2239 LRDIPT
+2239 LRDVPT

-2267 SYCIYGLDGDGK
+2267 SYSIYGLDGDGK
-2279 MIKPESPTNDIPKS
+2279 MIKLESPTNDIPRS

-2319 VFSLNGEI
+2319 IFSLNGEI

-2335 QLKYNKM
+2335 QLRYNKM

-2371 KVNRNTKEVKEFSE
+2371 KVNRNTKEVKESSE

-2399 AKKLREQKA
+2399 SKKLREQKA
-2408 QEIIKEV
+2408 QEVIKEV
-2415 GKAEEVDLGEDT
+2415 GKAEEVDLGEST
-2427 FSVDPNTGELVQA
+2427 LSVDPDTGELIQA
-2440 DSQSTSP
+2440 DTQNSSNN
-2447 ITEESTDE
+2447 TEESTG
-2455 KKTSSTTEKAGNK
+2455 KTISSPTTEKVGNK

-2484 KVATQKFSDL
+2484 KAATQKFSDL
-2494 IKNKKYMLR
+2494 IKDKKYMLR
-2503 IMKLVRNKWKDAP
+2503 VMKLVRSKWKDAP
-2516 KKIAD
+2516 KKISD

-2537 TSENDVEA
+2537 TSEKDVEA
-2545 WIRTIEDCR
+2545 WIKTIEDCR

>member
-1 MPINR
+1 MPVNK

-29 KNKDLISQHGYDPV
+29 KNRDLISQHGYDPV

-76 KDDIVNTEFTKLYS
+76 KDDIVNTEFAKLYS
-90 PINADGTRNNQKGL
+90 PVNADGTRNNQKGL

-133 ENAWQKDVNKYAKYK
+133 ESAWQKDVNKYAKYK

-171 LYTNIDNDNNELDNE
+171 LYTNIDNDNNEFDNE

-196 NKILQNVYNDDID
+196 NRILQNIYNDDID
-209 NHAKNLGAQVSQTYL
+209 NSAKNLGTQVSQTYL
-224 NDPYITGL
+224 NDPYITEL
-232 SDKQVKE
+232 SDKQVKK

-286 DMRQILAKKKVYEVN
+286 DMRQILAKKKVYEAN

-323 GSFKKFGL
+323 GSLKKFGL

-384 IRDKQG
+384 IRDRQG
-390 GLHYKD
+390 GLHYRD
-396 NEGALHSVHKMQV
+396 NEGTLHSVHKMQV

-418 KNSDGSDI
+418 KNPDGSDI

-538 KAGQVAQGTAG
+538 KVGQVAQGTAG

-647 LVQNRVK
+647 LVQNRIK

-669 IDGAGDAAFNTFWPE
+669 IDGAGDAAFNTFWSE

-728 RLTTDASKFLTRA
+728 RLTTDGSKFLTRA

-801 GFYSYIKGLK
+801 GIYSYIKGLK

-865 NDNPLKNEE
+865 NGNPLKNED

-939 SNIASENVERLGD
+939 SNIASENIESLGD

-1047 QKATEAFNK
+1047 QKASEAFNK

-1067 YGVTIS
+1067 NGISIS

-1111 GAAITIAAVGG
+1111 DAAVTIAAVGG
-1122 IKNAQSLI
+1122 VKNAQSLI
-1130 KVYDKQRAEIEKEL
+1130 KVYDKQKAEIEKEL

-1149 KTESLYKEYTKSIDE
+1149 KTEFLYKEYTKSIEE

-1172 NSDAILDAQNKKK
+1172 NSDAILDVQNKKK
-1185 EAKAKLDASREQESY
+1185 DAKAKLDASREQESY
-1200 LEDLIFKT
+1200 LEDLIFRT
-1208 SSKGNDLQAS
+1208 STKGEDLQAS
-1218 IDYLENDSHKE
+1218 IDYLESDDHKE
-1229 DRNKILTADEI
+1229 DKNKILIADEI
-1240 FTLDTVTRARMMKS
+1240 FTLNPVTRARMMKA
-1254 ENRDLYSKEQQREIE
+1254 ENRELYSKEQQREIE
-1269 KLEKSLLMKDSDAL
+1269 KLEKRLLMKDADAL
-1283 QKIQDIALLTQR
+1283 QKIQDIALLSQR

-1337 ETIADCINE
+1337 ETIADYINE
-1346 FDEGMKGHTDITDE
+1346 FDEGMKGHADITDE

-1392 QVADAKEWGKTVE
+1392 QVKDAKEWGKTVD
-1405 DIMAIISQSNR
+1405 DIMAVISQSDR
-1416 DETWKENTLKNIDT
+1416 DDAWKENTLKNIDT
-1430 IVENS
+1430 IVETS

-1482 RKQRKTREAEEK
+1482 RKQRKVRETEEK
-1494 KKKEEEAK
+1494 RKKEEEAK
-1502 KVEAETKAAAEK
+1502 KVETETKAAAEK
-1514 KIDQSSTDNIEF
+1514 KASQSSTDNIEF

-1531 DVDLFGNSEESEPAT
+1531 DVDLFGNSEESEPTT
-1546 QVVEDEDLH
+1546 QIVEDEDLH
-1555 QTEDSIIDAGS
+1555 QTEDSIINAGS

-1581 MWYGTT
+1581 MWYSST
-1587 DSHKKG
+1587 DSPKKG
-1593 RLFVTK
+1593 RLLITK

-1607 VDGSDTSI
+1607 VDGKDTSI
-1615 EITPDEYEISTDK
+1615 EITPEEYETVTDE
-1628 QEENSFDKSKVNK
+1628 QENK
-1641 GFRVDPR
+1641 
-1648 NKIADEG
+1648 
-1655 PLQEEGV
+1655 
-1662 LYSGYT
+1662 
-1668 ENGKVKMSPKDV
+1668 
-1680 SHISNSAMA
+1680 
-1689 FFNVSGDFTLNSHA
+1689 
-1703 EHATLVKPAIL
+1703 
-1714 SKEEKDGQTYYK
+1714 
-1726 LQSKG
+1726 
-1731 EIYFGDSKNNSV
+1731 KNTS
-1743 NKENNTFIANSMEK
+1743 FIATSMEK
-1757 KDGDWYFIGNFA
+1757 KDGNWYFIGNFA
-1769 EDKDKTQVKAKKDF
+1769 GDKKSTEVKVKKDF
-1783 NINQAIER
+1783 NIDQAIER

-1798 DLAAKGID
+1798 DLAAKGIN
-1806 TGNKNLIDKGDSVQG
+1806 TGNKNLIDNGDSVQG

-1833 TSTNKEIHSSDDN
+1833 TSTNKEVHSSDDN

-1861 TSVTTLSGNAMS
+1861 TSVITLSGNAMS

-1878 VLQNDGII
+1878 ALQNDGII

-1906 AAGIKLQNIIDHEL
+1906 AAGVKLQNIIDHEL

-1972 DVNGGVIESNGK
+1972 DTNGGVIESNGK

-2017 NLKKQGK
+2017 NLKKQRK
-2024 QFFDVHPSER
+2024 QFFDAHLSER

-2070 RELLSDNARN
+2070 RELLSDNERN

-2103 ASLDKVMVPRDPMGN
+2103 TSLDKVMIPRDPMGN

-2141 KYNEMRD
+2141 KYNEMRE

-2219 ADFMQNIQDMNPRIN
+2219 AEFMQNIQDMNPRIN

-2239 LRDIPT
+2239 LRDVPT

-2267 SYCIYGLDGDGK
+2267 SYSIYGLDGDGK
-2279 MIKPESPTNDIPKS
+2279 MIKPETPTNDIPRS
-2293 SNNSDFKNGDKSQ
+2293 DNNSDFKNGDKSQ

-2327 ITDEATLK
+2327 VTDEATLK

-2342 ILDNQLSPSMTQG
+2342 ILDNKLSPSMTQG

-2362 SEGENPRAI
+2362 SEGENPKAI
-2371 KVNRNTKEVKEFSE
+2371 KVNRNTKEVKESSE
-2385 EQAREL
+2385 EQARKL

-2408 QEIIKEV
+2408 QEVIKEV
-2415 GKAEEVDLGEDT
+2415 GEAENVDLGEDT
-2427 FSVDPNTGELVQA
+2427 LSVDPDTGELVQA
-2440 DSQSTSP
+2440 DSLGTSP

-2455 KKTSSTTEKAGNK
+2455 KKTSPTIEKTSNK

-2475 SELLNSDEH
+2475 SESLNSDEH
-2484 KVATQKFSDL
+2484 KAATQKFSNL
-2494 IKNKKYMLR
+2494 IKDKKYMLR
-2503 IMKLVRNKWKDAP
+2503 VMKLVRNKWKDAP
-2516 KKIAD
+2516 KKIAE

-2537 TSENDVEA
+2537 TSENDVKA

>member
-1 MPINR
+1 MPINK

-18 LSKAQYDSFIN
+18 LSKAQYDNFIN

-76 KDDIVNTEFTKLYS
+76 KDDIVNTEFAKLYS
-90 PINADGTRNNQKGL
+90 PVNADGTRNNQKGL

-133 ENAWQKDVNKYAKYK
+133 ESAWQKDVNKYAKYK

-196 NKILQNVYNDDID
+196 NKILQNIYNDDID
-209 NHAKNLGAQVSQTYL
+209 NHAKNLGTQVSQTYL
-224 NDPYITGL
+224 NDPYITEL

-260 ISEFASHYGNG
+260 ISEFTSHYGNG

-286 DMRQILAKKKVYEVN
+286 DMRQILAKKKVYEAN

-323 GSFKKFGL
+323 GSLKKFGL

-384 IRDKQG
+384 VRDKQG

-396 NEGALHSVHKMQV
+396 SEGTLHSVHKMQV

-418 KNSDGSDI
+418 KNPDGSDI

-538 KAGQVAQGTAG
+538 KVGQVAQGTAG

-654 ERMSSKEYA
+654 ERMSSTEYA

-728 RLTTDASKFLTRA
+728 RLTTDGSKFLTRA

-801 GFYSYIKGLK
+801 GIYSYIKGLK
-811 DSMGQE
+811 DSMGQG

-822 GTVGALGSIVNFT
+822 GTIGALGSIVNFT

-847 EGREA
+847 DGREA
-852 YKNNFRREIERDE
+852 YKNNFRREIERDK
-865 NDNPLKNEE
+865 NGNPLKNED

-939 SNIASENVERLGD
+939 SNIASENVESLGD

-1047 QKATEAFNK
+1047 QKATEAFDK

-1111 GAAITIAAVGG
+1111 GAAVTIAAVGG

-1130 KVYDKQRAEIEKEL
+1130 KVYDKQKAEIEKEL

-1200 LEDLIFKT
+1200 LEDLIFRT
-1208 SSKGNDLQAS
+1208 STKGKDLQAG
-1218 IDYLENDSHKE
+1218 IDYLESDNHKE
-1229 DRNKILTADEI
+1229 DKNKVLTADEI
-1240 FTLDTVTRARMMKS
+1240 FTLDPVTRARMMKA

-1269 KLEKSLLMKDSDAL
+1269 KLEKSLLMKDADAL
-1283 QKIQDIALLTQR
+1283 QKIQDIALLSQR

-1310 EAAAVELEAQRAQ
+1310 EAAAVELEVQRTQ

-1337 ETIADCINE
+1337 ETIADYINE
-1346 FDEGMKGHTDITDE
+1346 FDEGMKGHADISDE
-1360 AKNQFVFK
+1360 TKNQFVFK

-1392 QVADAKEWGKTVE
+1392 QVKDAKEWGKTVD
-1405 DIMAIISQSNR
+1405 DIMAVISQS
-1416 DETWKENTLKNIDT
+1416 DKDDAWKENTLKNIET

-1450 DVNNPEATNSL
+1450 DVNNSDATISL

-1482 RKQRKTREAEEK
+1482 RKQRKAREAEEK

-1502 KVEAETKAAAEK
+1502 KVEVETKAAAEK
-1514 KIDQSSTDNIEF
+1514 KVNQSSTDNIEY

-1531 DVDLFGNSEESEPAT
+1531 DVDLFGNSEESEPTT
-1546 QVVEDEDLH
+1546 QVVEEEDL
-1555 QTEDSIIDAGS
+1555 QQADDSIIDAGS

-1587 DSHKKG
+1587 DSPKKG
-1593 RLFVTK
+1593 RLLITK

-1607 VDGSDTSI
+1607 VDGKDTSI
-1615 EITPDEYEISTDK
+1615 EITPEEYETVTDE
-1628 QEENSFDKSKVNK
+1628 QENKKNSS
-1641 GFRVDPR
+1641 
-1648 NKIADEG
+1648 
-1655 PLQEEGV
+1655 
-1662 LYSGYT
+1662 
-1668 ENGKVKMSPKDV
+1668 
-1680 SHISNSAMA
+1680 
-1689 FFNVSGDFTLNSHA
+1689 
-1703 EHATLVKPAIL
+1703 
-1714 SKEEKDGQTYYK
+1714 
-1726 LQSKG
+1726 
-1731 EIYFGDSKNNSV
+1731 
-1743 NKENNTFIANSMEK
+1743 FIATSMEK
-1757 KDGDWYFIGNFA
+1757 KDGNWCFIGNFA
-1769 EDKDKTQVKAKKDF
+1769 GDKESTEVKVKKDF
-1783 NINQAIER
+1783 NIDQAIER

-1806 TGNKNLIDKGDSVQG
+1806 TGNKNLIDNGDSVQG

-1833 TSTNKEIHSSDDN
+1833 TSTNKEVHSSDDN

-1861 TSVTTLSGNAMS
+1861 TSVITLSGNAMS

-1878 VLQNDGII
+1878 ALQNDGII

-1906 AAGIKLQNIIDHEL
+1906 AAGVKLQNIIDHEL

-1972 DVNGGVIESNGK
+1972 DTNGGVIESNGK

-1992 GYGNRNASKLALY
+1992 GYSNRNASKLALY

-2017 NLKKQGK
+2017 NLKKQRK
-2024 QFFDVHPSER
+2024 QFFDAHLSER

-2070 RELLSDNARN
+2070 RELLSDNERN

-2103 ASLDKVMVPRDPMGN
+2103 TSLDKVMIPRDPMGN
-2118 LGSAFVLMPASNGKM
+2118 LGSAFVLMPANNGKM

-2141 KYNEMRD
+2141 KYNEMRE

-2198 ISLVHDGKVQKTF
+2198 ISLVHNGKVQKTF

-2219 ADFMQNIQDMNPRIN
+2219 AEFMQNIQDMNPRIN

-2239 LRDIPT
+2239 LRDVPT

-2267 SYCIYGLDGDGK
+2267 SYSIYGLDGDGK
-2279 MIKPESPTNDIPKS
+2279 MIKPETPTNDIPRS
-2293 SNNSDFKNGDKSQ
+2293 DNNSDFKNGDKSQ

-2327 ITDEATLK
+2327 VTDEATLK
-2335 QLKYNKM
+2335 QLRYNKM

-2371 KVNRNTKEVKEFSE
+2371 KVNRNTKEVKESSE

-2408 QEIIKEV
+2408 QEVIKEV
-2415 GKAEEVDLGEDT
+2415 GKAEDVDLGEDT
-2427 FSVDPNTGELVQA
+2427 LTVDQETGELIQA
-2440 DSQSTSP
+2440 DTQTTSP
-2447 ITEESTDE
+2447 TTEESTNE
-2455 KKTSSTTEKAGNK
+2455 KISSPTTEKTSNK

-2475 SELLNSDEH
+2475 SESLNSSEH
-2484 KVATQKFSDL
+2484 KAATQKFSDL

-2503 IMKLVRNKWKDAP
+2503 VMKLVRNKWKDTP

>member
-1 MPINR
+1 MPINK

-11 GLQGLGS
+11 GLQGLRS

-29 KNKDLISQHGYDPV
+29 KNKDLISQHGYDPM

-56 KYGIEKFKAI
+56 RYGMEKFKAI
-66 PDIDMRNTLY
+66 PDIDIRNTLY
-76 KDDIVNTEFTKLYS
+76 KDDIVNTEFAKLYS
-90 PINADGTRNNQKGL
+90 PINADGTRNNNKGL

-114 STDAKLKLMESNY
+114 STDAKLKLMDSNY

-186 ALKRIKKDAN
+186 ALKRVKKDAN
-196 NKILQNVYNDDID
+196 NKILQNIYNDDID
-209 NHAKNLGAQVSQTYL
+209 NHAKNLGTQVSQTYL

-239 AFIQAITPGSYKDKN
+239 AFVQAITPGSYKDKN

-271 SENQVTSEMKNFSID
+271 SENQITSEMKNFSID
-286 DMRQILAKKKVYEVN
+286 DMRQILAKKKVYEAN

-323 GSFKKFGL
+323 NSLKKFGL

-384 IRDKQG
+384 IRDRQG

-396 NEGALHSVHKMQV
+396 SEGTLHSVHKMQI

-418 KNSDGSDI
+418 KNPDGSDI

-538 KAGQVAQGTAG
+538 KVGQVAQGTAG

-612 EYIAQMQR
+612 GYIAQMHR

-647 LVQNRVK
+647 LVQNRIK

-706 LSKKMSTSL
+706 LSKKMSTTL
-715 KGLKEITTAEGRK
+715 KGLKEVTTAEGRK

-776 EDSFNKYLHSYQNGE
+776 EDSFNRYLHSYQNGE

-801 GFYSYIKGLK
+801 GIYSYIKGLK

-847 EGREA
+847 DGREA

-865 NDNPLKNEE
+865 NGNPLKNED

-925 DEYNDFVDIEHLVA
+925 NEYNDFVDIEHLIA
-939 SNIASENVERLGD
+939 SNIASENVENLGD

-990 LIEKASQLNLE
+990 LIEKASQLNPE

-1033 QKALYEIAQNAQKL
+1033 QKALYGIAQNAQKL

-1111 GAAITIAAVGG
+1111 GAAVTIAAVGG
-1122 IKNAQSLI
+1122 VKNAQSLI
-1130 KVYDKQRAEIEKEL
+1130 KVYDKQKAEIEKEL

-1149 KTESLYKEYTKSIDE
+1149 KTESLYKEYTKSIDD

-1172 NSDAILDAQNKKK
+1172 NSDAVLEAQNKKK

-1200 LEDLIFKT
+1200 LEDLIFRT

-1254 ENRDLYSKEQQREIE
+1254 ENRNLYSKEQQREIE

-1337 ETIADCINE
+1337 ETIADYINE

-1368 TLRKLNSTLLDTIDE
+1368 TLRKLNSTLLDIIDE

-1405 DIMAIISQSNR
+1405 DIMAVISQSDR

-1450 DVNNPEATNSL
+1450 DVNNPDATSSL

-1482 RKQRKTREAEEK
+1482 RKQRKTRETEEK
-1494 KKKEEEAK
+1494 RKKEEEAK

-1514 KIDQSSTDNIEF
+1514 KASQSSTDNIEF

-1531 DVDLFGNSEESEPAT
+1531 DVDLFGNSEESEPTT
-1546 QVVEDEDLH
+1546 QIVEDEDLH
-1555 QTEDSIIDAGS
+1555 QTEDSIINAGS

-1587 DSHKKG
+1587 DSPKKG
-1593 RLFVTK
+1593 RLLITK
-1599 EDNSITFK
+1599 EDNSIAFK
-1607 VDGSDTSI
+1607 VDGKDTSI
-1615 EITPDEYEISTDK
+1615 EISPEEYETVTDE
-1628 QEENSFDKSKVNK
+1628 QENKKNSS
-1641 GFRVDPR
+1641 
-1648 NKIADEG
+1648 
-1655 PLQEEGV
+1655 
-1662 LYSGYT
+1662 
-1668 ENGKVKMSPKDV
+1668 
-1680 SHISNSAMA
+1680 
-1689 FFNVSGDFTLNSHA
+1689 
-1703 EHATLVKPAIL
+1703 
-1714 SKEEKDGQTYYK
+1714 
-1726 LQSKG
+1726 
-1731 EIYFGDSKNNSV
+1731 
-1743 NKENNTFIANSMEK
+1743 FIANSMEK
-1757 KDGDWYFIGNFA
+1757 KDEDWYFIGNFA
-1769 EDKDKTQVKAKKDF
+1769 SDKENTEVKVKKDF
-1783 NINQAIER
+1783 NIDQAIER

-1806 TGNKNLIDKGDSVQG
+1806 TGNKNLIDNGDSVQG

-1833 TSTNKEIHSSDDN
+1833 TSTNKEVHSSDDN

-1878 VLQNDGII
+1878 ALQEDGII

-2017 NLKKQGK
+2017 NLKKQRK

-2234 ITASI
+2234 ITASV

-2256 TDAALFGTVGS
+2256 TDTALFGTVGS
-2267 SYCIYGLDGDGK
+2267 SYCIYGLDGEGK
-2279 MIKPESPTNDIPKS
+2279 MTKPESPTNDIPKS

-2371 KVNRNTKEVKEFSE
+2371 KVNRNTKEVKESSE

-2484 KVATQKFSDL
+2484 KAATQKFSDL

-2521 LEKFLRD
+2521 LEKFLRE

-2537 TSENDVEA
+2537 TTENDIEA

>member
-1 MPINR
+1 MPVNK

-29 KNKDLISQHGYDPV
+29 KNRDLISQHGYDPV

-90 PINADGTRNNQKGL
+90 PINADGTRNNNKGL

-133 ENAWQKDVNKYAKYK
+133 ESAWQKDVNKYAKYK
-148 EATNKGFSGFLKN
+148 GATNKGFSGFLKN

-186 ALKRIKKDAN
+186 ALKRIKRDAN
-196 NKILQNVYNDDID
+196 NKILQNIYNDDID

-232 SDKQVKE
+232 SDKLVKE

-286 DMRQILAKKKVYEVN
+286 DMRQILAKKKVYEAN

-323 GSFKKFGL
+323 GSLKKFGL

-396 NEGALHSVHKMQV
+396 SEGTLHSVHKMQV

-418 KNSDGSDI
+418 KNPDGSDI

-448 GTLDENEQKQYE
+448 GTLDENKQKQYE

-538 KAGQVAQGTAG
+538 KVGQVAQGTAG

-591 DKNYKASVDRLIKA
+591 DKNYKASVDRLIRA
-605 KAVGLKA
+605 KAAGLKA
-612 EYIAQMQR
+612 EYIAQMHR

-647 LVQNRVK
+647 LVQNRIK
-654 ERMSSKEYA
+654 ERMSSTEYA

-741 DKWKEFGK
+741 DKWKEFSK

-776 EDSFNKYLHSYQNGE
+776 EDSFNRYLHSYQNGE

-801 GFYSYIKGLK
+801 GIYSYIKGLK

-847 EGREA
+847 DGREA
-852 YKNNFRREIERDE
+852 YKNNFRREIERDK
-865 NDNPLKNEE
+865 NGNPLKNED

-939 SNIASENVERLGD
+939 SNIASENVESLGD

-975 NDPTTMSSVVQNAKT
+975 NDPTTMSSVIQNAKT

-1111 GAAITIAAVGG
+1111 GSTVTIAAVGG

-1130 KVYDKQRAEIEKEL
+1130 KVYDKQKAEIEKEL

-1149 KTESLYKEYTKSIDE
+1149 KTEFLYKEYTKSIDE

-1172 NSDAILDAQNKKK
+1172 NSNAILDAQNKKK

-1200 LEDLIFKT
+1200 LEDLIFRT
-1208 SSKGNDLQAS
+1208 STKGNDLQAS
-1218 IDYLENDSHKE
+1218 IDYLESNSHKE

-1240 FTLDTVTRARMMKS
+1240 FTLDPVTRARMMKA
-1254 ENRDLYSKEQQREIE
+1254 ENRELYSKEQQREIE
-1269 KLEKSLLMKDSDAL
+1269 KLEKRLLMKDADAL
-1283 QKIQDIALLTQR
+1283 QKIQDIALLSQR

-1337 ETIADCINE
+1337 ETIADYINE
-1346 FDEGMKGHTDITDE
+1346 FDEGMKGHADITDE

-1392 QVADAKEWGKTVE
+1392 QVADAKEWGKTVD
-1405 DIMAIISQSNR
+1405 DIMAVISQSDR

-1430 IVENS
+1430 IVETS

-1450 DVNNPEATNSL
+1450 DINNPEATSSL

-1482 RKQRKTREAEEK
+1482 RKQRKAREAEEK

-1502 KVEAETKAAAEK
+1502 KVEAETKAAAK
-1514 KIDQSSTDNIEF
+1514 KKATQSSTDNIEF

-1531 DVDLFGNSEESEPAT
+1531 DVDLFGNSEESEPTT
-1546 QVVEDEDLH
+1546 QIVEDEDLH

-1587 DSHKKG
+1587 DSPKKG
-1593 RLFVTK
+1593 RLLITK

-1607 VDGSDTSI
+1607 VDGKDTSI
-1615 EITPDEYEISTDK
+1615 EITPEEYETVTDE
-1628 QEENSFDKSKVNK
+1628 QENKKNSS
-1641 GFRVDPR
+1641 
-1648 NKIADEG
+1648 
-1655 PLQEEGV
+1655 
-1662 LYSGYT
+1662 
-1668 ENGKVKMSPKDV
+1668 
-1680 SHISNSAMA
+1680 
-1689 FFNVSGDFTLNSHA
+1689 
-1703 EHATLVKPAIL
+1703 
-1714 SKEEKDGQTYYK
+1714 
-1726 LQSKG
+1726 
-1731 EIYFGDSKNNSV
+1731 
-1743 NKENNTFIANSMEK
+1743 FIATSMEK
-1757 KDGDWYFIGNFA
+1757 KDGNWYFIGNFA
-1769 EDKDKTQVKAKKDF
+1769 GDKESTEVKVKKDF
-1783 NINQAIER
+1783 NIDQAIER

-1806 TGNKNLIDKGDSVQG
+1806 TGNKNLIDNGDSVQG
-1821 KSETIDEQLEDT
+1821 KSETIDEQLKDNI
-1833 TSTNKEIHSSDDN
+1833 STNKEVHSSDDN

-1878 VLQNDGII
+1878 VLQEDGII

-1906 AAGIKLQNIIDHEL
+1906 AAGVKLQNIIDHEL

-1950 SHLMLVLDYDNSI
+1950 SHLMLVLDYDNNI

-1972 DVNGGVIESNGK
+1972 DANGGVIESNGK
-1984 KYLIIGTA
+1984 KYLMIGTA

-2017 NLKKQGK
+2017 NLKKQRK
-2024 QFFDVHPSER
+2024 QFFDAHPKER

-2057 QTESDNNSEFRSV
+2057 QTENDKNPEFRSV

-2103 ASLDKVMVPRDPMGN
+2103 ASLNKVMVPRDPMGN

-2148 GSLKDKINTLL
+2148 GSLKNKINNLL

-2219 ADFMQNIQDMNPRIN
+2219 AEFIQNIQDMNPRIN

-2239 LRDIPT
+2239 LRDVPT

-2267 SYCIYGLDGDGK
+2267 SYSIYGLDGDGK
-2279 MIKPESPTNDIPKS
+2279 MIKPETPTNDIPRS
-2293 SNNSDFKNGDKSQ
+2293 DNNSDFKNGDKSQ

-2319 VFSLNGEI
+2319 VFSLNGEV
-2327 ITDEATLK
+2327 ITDEVTLK

-2371 KVNRNTKEVKEFSE
+2371 KVNRNTKEVKESSE

-2408 QEIIKEV
+2408 QEVIKEV
-2415 GKAEEVDLGEDT
+2415 GKAEDVDLGEDT
-2427 FSVDPNTGELVQA
+2427 LTVDQETGELIQA
-2440 DSQSTSP
+2440 DTQTTSP
-2447 ITEESTDE
+2447 TTEESTNE
-2455 KKTSSTTEKAGNK
+2455 KISSPTTEKTSNK

-2475 SELLNSDEH
+2475 SESLNSSEH
-2484 KVATQKFSDL
+2484 KAATQKFSDL
-2494 IKNKKYMLR
+2494 IKDKKYMLR
-2503 IMKLVRNKWKDAP
+2503 VMKLVRNKWKDTP

>member
-11 GLQGLGS
+11 GLQGLES

-29 KNKDLISQHGYDPV
+29 KNRDLISQHGYDPV

-66 PDIDMRNTLY
+66 PDIDIRNTLY

-90 PINADGTRNNQKGL
+90 PINADGTRNNNKGL

-133 ENAWQKDVNKYAKYK
+133 ENAWQKDINKYAKYK

-186 ALKRIKKDAN
+186 ALKRIKKEAN
-196 NKILQNVYNDDID
+196 NKILQNIYNDDID
-209 NHAKNLGAQVSQTYL
+209 NHAKNLGTQVSQTYL

-239 AFIQAITPGSYKDKN
+239 AFVQAITPGSYKDKN
-254 GMTNMG
+254 GISNMG
-260 ISEFASHYGNG
+260 ISEFVSHYGNG

-286 DMRQILAKKKVYEVN
+286 DMRQILAKKKVYEAN

-323 GSFKKFGL
+323 GSLKKFGL

-396 NEGALHSVHKMQV
+396 REGTLHSVHKMQV

-418 KNSDGSDI
+418 KNPDGSDI

-538 KAGQVAQGTAG
+538 KVGQVAQGTAG

-574 EAAMTASRN
+574 EAAMAASRN

-620 DGGMKIAD
+620 DGSMKIAD

-776 EDSFNKYLHSYQNGE
+776 EDSFNRYLHSYQNGE

-801 GFYSYIKGLK
+801 GIYSYIKGLK

-865 NDNPLKNEE
+865 NGNPLKNED
-874 GSVKYKDLGKWN
+874 GTVKYKDLGKWN

-939 SNIASENVERLGD
+939 SNIASENVESLGD

-962 HAVNTLDKLGEDS
+962 HAVSTLDKLGEDS
-975 NDPTTMSSVVQNAKT
+975 NDPTTMSSVVQNTKT

-1081 VQQALNDHWK
+1081 VQQALNGHWE
-1091 ERKEKM
+1091 ERREKM
-1097 QSEISDSSPEYILG
+1097 QSEIDDSSSMNTPKD
-1111 GAAITIAAVGG
+1111 ARTIVASVGG
-1122 IKNAQSLI
+1122 VKNAQSLV
-1130 KVYDKQRAEIEKEL
+1130 KVYDKQKAEIEKEL
-1144 EEQNK
+1144 EEQKK
-1149 KTESLYKEYTKSIDE
+1149 KTEALDKEYVKAIDE
-1164 EDTARSEG
+1164 DNQARNEG
-1172 NSDAILDAQNKKK
+1172 NSDAVLTAQNKQKD
-1185 EAKAKLDASREQESY
+1185 AKAKLDASKEQESY
-1200 LEDLIFKT
+1200 LEDLISRT
-1208 SSKGNDLQAS
+1208 SIKSNELQAS
-1218 IDYLENDSHKE
+1218 MRDLETDAYK
-1229 DRNKILTADEI
+1229 DTKDKALTADEI
-1240 FTLDTVTRARMMKS
+1240 FSLDPITRARMMKS
-1254 ENRDLYSKEQQREIE
+1254 ENRDLYSKEQQREID
-1269 KLEKSLLMKDSDAL
+1269 KLEKSLLMKDADAL
-1283 QKIQDIALLTQR
+1283 QKVQDIALLTQR
-1295 ISANQDAYSRMAKNP
+1295 IDANQDAYSRMAKNP
-1310 EAAAVELEAQRAQ
+1310 EAAAVELEAQRTQ

-1337 ETIADCINE
+1337 ETIADYINE

-1360 AKNQFVFK
+1360 VKNQFVFK

-1392 QVADAKEWGKTVE
+1392 QVANAKEWGKTVE
-1405 DIMAIISQSNR
+1405 DIMAVISQSDK

-1469 SLGYQRDATTLEN
+1469 SLGYQRDATILEN

-1494 KKKEEEAK
+1494 RKKEEEAK

-1514 KIDQSSTDNIEF
+1514 KVDQSSTDNIEF

-1546 QVVEDEDLH
+1546 QVVEDEDLQ
-1555 QTEDSIIDAGS
+1555 QTEDNIINAGS
-1566 LMKDNFGNGSIDMGD
+1566 LIKDNFGNGSIDMGD

-1593 RLFVTK
+1593 RLLVTK

-1607 VDGSDTSI
+1607 ADGKATSI
-1615 EITPDEYEISTDK
+1615 EITPEEYETVTDE
-1628 QEENSFDKSKVNK
+1628 QENKKNSS
-1641 GFRVDPR
+1641 
-1648 NKIADEG
+1648 
-1655 PLQEEGV
+1655 
-1662 LYSGYT
+1662 
-1668 ENGKVKMSPKDV
+1668 
-1680 SHISNSAMA
+1680 
-1689 FFNVSGDFTLNSHA
+1689 
-1703 EHATLVKPAIL
+1703 
-1714 SKEEKDGQTYYK
+1714 
-1726 LQSKG
+1726 
-1731 EIYFGDSKNNSV
+1731 
-1743 NKENNTFIANSMEK
+1743 FIANSMEE

-1769 EDKDKTQVKAKKDF
+1769 SDKENTEVKVKKDF
-1783 NINQAIER
+1783 NIDQAIER
-1791 QQAANEA
+1791 QQAVNEA
-1798 DLAAKGID
+1798 NLVAKGID
-1806 TGNKNLIDKGDSVQG
+1806 TGNKNLIDNGDSIQG

-1833 TSTNKEIHSSDDN
+1833 TSTNKEVHSSDDN
-1846 VDAAELNGTGQHNID
+1846 VDAAELNGTGQHNIE

-1906 AAGIKLQNIIDHEL
+1906 AAGVKLQNIIDHEL

-1935 AVKPERNATNDVAMQ
+1935 AVKPERNATNDAAMQ
-1950 SHLMLVLDYDNSI
+1950 SHLMLVLDYDNNI

-1972 DVNGGVIESNGK
+1972 DANGGVIECNGK

-1992 GYGNRNASKLALY
+1992 GYGNRNVSKLALY

-2017 NLKKQGK
+2017 NLKKQRK
-2024 QFFDVHPSER
+2024 QFFDAHPSER

-2057 QTESDNNSEFRSV
+2057 QTENDNNSEFRSV

-2103 ASLDKVMVPRDPMGN
+2103 TSLDKVMIPRDPMGN

-2148 GSLKDKINTLL
+2148 GSLKDKINNLL

-2219 ADFMQNIQDMNPRIN
+2219 SEFIQNIQDMNPRIN

-2239 LRDIPT
+2239 LRDVPT

-2267 SYCIYGLDGDGK
+2267 SYSIYGLDGDGK
-2279 MIKPESPTNDIPKS
+2279 MVKPESPTNDIPKS

-2327 ITDEATLK
+2327 ITDETTLK
-2335 QLKYNKM
+2335 QLRYNKM

-2371 KVNRNTKEVKEFSE
+2371 KINRNTKEVKESSE

-2408 QEIIKEV
+2408 QEVIKEV
-2415 GKAEEVDLGEDT
+2415 GKAEDVDLGEDILT
-2427 FSVDPNTGELVQA
+2427 VDQETGELIQA
-2440 DSQSTSP
+2440 DTQSTSP
-2447 ITEESTDE
+2447 IIEESTKEE
-2455 KKTSSTTEKAGNK
+2455 KTFPTTEKASNK

-2475 SELLNSDEH
+2475 SESLNSDEH
-2484 KVATQKFSDL
+2484 KAATQKFSDL
-2494 IKNKKYMLR
+2494 IKDKNYMLR
-2503 IMKLVRNKWKDAP
+2503 VMKLVRNKWKDTP

-2521 LEKFLRD
+2521 LEKFLRN

>member
-1 MPINR
+1 MPINK

-196 NKILQNVYNDDID
+196 NKILQNIYNDDID

-239 AFIQAITPGSYKDKN
+239 AFIQAITPRSYKDKN

-286 DMRQILAKKKVYEVN
+286 DMRQILAKKKVYEAN

-323 GSFKKFGL
+323 GSLKKFGL

-371 DKGNVLD
+371 DNGNVLD

-384 IRDKQG
+384 IKDKQG

-396 NEGALHSVHKMQV
+396 SEGTLHSVHKMQI

-418 KNSDGSDI
+418 KNPDGSDI

-538 KAGQVAQGTAG
+538 KVGQVAQGTAG

-612 EYIAQMQR
+612 GYIAQMHR

-647 LVQNRVK
+647 LVQNRIK

-706 LSKKMSTSL
+706 LSKKMSTTL
-715 KGLKEITTAEGRK
+715 KGLKEVTTAEGRK

-776 EDSFNKYLHSYQNGE
+776 EDSFNRYLHSYQNGE

-801 GFYSYIKGLK
+801 GIYSYIKGLK

-847 EGREA
+847 DGREA

-865 NDNPLKNEE
+865 NGNPLKNED

-925 DEYNDFVDIEHLVA
+925 NEYNDFVDIEHLIA
-939 SNIASENVERLGD
+939 SNIASENVENLGD

-1111 GAAITIAAVGG
+1111 GAAVTIAAVGG
-1122 IKNAQSLI
+1122 VKNAQSLI
-1130 KVYDKQRAEIEKEL
+1130 KVYDKQKAEIEKEL

-1149 KTESLYKEYTKSIDE
+1149 KTESLYKEYTKSIDD

-1172 NSDAILDAQNKKK
+1172 NSDAVLEAQNKKK

-1200 LEDLIFKT
+1200 LEDLIFRT

-1229 DRNKILTADEI
+1229 DKNKILTADEI

-1254 ENRDLYSKEQQREIE
+1254 ENRNLYSKEQQREIE

-1337 ETIADCINE
+1337 ETIADYINE

-1368 TLRKLNSTLLDTIDE
+1368 TLRKLNSTLLDIIDE

-1405 DIMAIISQSNR
+1405 DIMAVISQSDR

-1450 DVNNPEATNSL
+1450 DVNNPDATSSL

-1482 RKQRKTREAEEK
+1482 RKQRKTRETEEK
-1494 KKKEEEAK
+1494 RKKEEEAK

-1514 KIDQSSTDNIEF
+1514 KASQSSTDNIEF

-1531 DVDLFGNSEESEPAT
+1531 DVDLFGNSEESEPTT
-1546 QVVEDEDLH
+1546 QIVEDEDLH
-1555 QTEDSIIDAGS
+1555 QTEDSIINAGS

-1587 DSHKKG
+1587 DSPKKG
-1593 RLFVTK
+1593 RLLITK
-1599 EDNSITFK
+1599 EDNSIAFK
-1607 VDGSDTSI
+1607 VDGKDTSI
-1615 EITPDEYEISTDK
+1615 EISPEEYETVTDE
-1628 QEENSFDKSKVNK
+1628 QENKKNSS
-1641 GFRVDPR
+1641 
-1648 NKIADEG
+1648 
-1655 PLQEEGV
+1655 
-1662 LYSGYT
+1662 
-1668 ENGKVKMSPKDV
+1668 
-1680 SHISNSAMA
+1680 
-1689 FFNVSGDFTLNSHA
+1689 
-1703 EHATLVKPAIL
+1703 
-1714 SKEEKDGQTYYK
+1714 
-1726 LQSKG
+1726 
-1731 EIYFGDSKNNSV
+1731 
-1743 NKENNTFIANSMEK
+1743 FIANSMEK
-1757 KDGDWYFIGNFA
+1757 KDEDWYFIGNFA
-1769 EDKDKTQVKAKKDF
+1769 SDKENTEVKVKKDF
-1783 NINQAIER
+1783 NIDQAIER

-1806 TGNKNLIDKGDSVQG
+1806 TGNKNLIDNGDSVQG

-1833 TSTNKEIHSSDDN
+1833 TSTNKEVHSSDDN

-1878 VLQNDGII
+1878 ALQEDGII

-2017 NLKKQGK
+2017 NLKKQRK

-2234 ITASI
+2234 ITASV

-2256 TDAALFGTVGS
+2256 TDTALFGTVGS
-2267 SYCIYGLDGDGK
+2267 SYCIYGLDGEGK
-2279 MIKPESPTNDIPKS
+2279 MTKPESPTNDIPKS

-2371 KVNRNTKEVKEFSE
+2371 KVNRNTKEVKESSE

-2484 KVATQKFSDL
+2484 KAATQKFSDL

-2521 LEKFLRD
+2521 LEKFLRE

-2537 TSENDVEA
+2537 TTENDIEA

>member
-1 MPINR
+1 MPINK

-29 KNKDLISQHGYDPV
+29 RNKDLISQHGYDPM

-66 PDIDMRNTLY
+66 PDINMRNTLY

-90 PINADGTRNNQKGL
+90 PINADGTRNNNKGL

-133 ENAWQKDVNKYAKYK
+133 ENAWQKDINKYAKYK

-171 LYTNIDNDNNELDNE
+171 LYTNVDNDNNELDNE

-196 NKILQNVYNDDID
+196 NKILQNIYNDDID
-209 NHAKNLGAQVSQTYL
+209 NHAKNLGAQVTQTYL

-239 AFIQAITPGSYKDKN
+239 AFVQAITPGSYKDKN

-286 DMRQILAKKKVYEVN
+286 DMRQILAKKKVYEAN

-310 LNNEAKRYIKEHQ
+310 LNNEAKKYIKEHQ
-323 GSFKKFGL
+323 GSLKKFGL

-384 IRDKQG
+384 IRDRQG

-396 NEGALHSVHKMQV
+396 SEGTLHSVHKMQV

-418 KNSDGSDI
+418 KNPDGSDI

-504 TVGKALSTASKVGKL
+504 TVGKALSTASKIGKL

-538 KAGQVAQGTAG
+538 KVGQVAQGTAG

-574 EAAMTASRN
+574 EATMTASRN

-591 DKNYKASVDRLIKA
+591 DKNYKASVDRQIKA

-612 EYIAQMQR
+612 EYIAQMHR

-647 LVQNRVK
+647 LVQNRIK

-706 LSKKMSTSL
+706 LSKKMSTTL

-776 EDSFNKYLHSYQNGE
+776 EDSFNRYLHSYQNGE

-801 GFYSYIKGLK
+801 GIYSYIKGLK

-865 NDNPLKNEE
+865 NGNPLKNED

-886 DWRGQMNYFIQ
+886 GWRGQMNYFIQ

-913 LRSHADYVNNLL
+913 LKSHADYVNNLL
-925 DEYNDFVDIEHLVA
+925 DEYNDFVDIEHLIA
-939 SNIASENVERLGD
+939 SNIASENVESLGD

-1047 QKATEAFNK
+1047 QEATEAFNK
-1056 AEDEIQKIEKN
+1056 AEDEVQKIEKN
-1067 YGVTIS
+1067 YGISIS

-1081 VQQALNDHWK
+1081 VQQALNGHWE
-1091 ERKEKM
+1091 ERREKM
-1097 QSEISDSSPEYILG
+1097 QSEIDDSSSMDTPKD
-1111 GAAITIAAVGG
+1111 ARTNVASVGG
-1122 IKNAQSLI
+1122 VKNAQSLV
-1130 KVYDKQRAEIEKEL
+1130 KVYDKQKAEIEKEL
-1144 EEQNK
+1144 EEQKK
-1149 KTESLYKEYTKSIDE
+1149 KTESLYKKYTKSIDE
-1164 EDTARSEG
+1164 EDTARSED
-1172 NSDAILDAQNKKK
+1172 NSDAVLDAQNKKK

-1200 LEDLIFKT
+1200 LEDLISRT
-1208 SSKGNDLQAS
+1208 SIKSNELQAS
-1218 IDYLENDSHKE
+1218 MRDLETDAFK
-1229 DRNKILTADEI
+1229 DNKDKVLTADEI
-1240 FTLDTVTRARMMKS
+1240 FSLDPVTRARMMKA

-1269 KLEKSLLMKDSDAL
+1269 KLEKSLLMKDADAL
-1283 QKIQDIALLTQR
+1283 QKIQDIALLSQR
-1295 ISANQDAYSRMAKNP
+1295 ISANQDAYSRMTKNP

-1337 ETIADCINE
+1337 ETIADYINE
-1346 FDEGMKGHTDITDE
+1346 FDEGMKGHADITDE

-1392 QVADAKEWGKTVE
+1392 QVKDAKEWGKTVD
-1405 DIMAIISQSNR
+1405 DIMAVISQSDR
-1416 DETWKENTLKNIDT
+1416 DDAWKENTLKNIET

-1482 RKQRKTREAEEK
+1482 RKQRKTREVEEK
-1494 KKKEEEAK
+1494 RKKEEEAK
-1502 KVEAETKAAAEK
+1502 KVETETKAAAEK
-1514 KIDQSSTDNIEF
+1514 KASQSSTDSIKY

-1531 DVDLFGNSEESEPAT
+1531 DVDLFGNSEESEPTT
-1546 QVVEDEDLH
+1546 QVVEEEDLQ
-1555 QTEDSIIDAGS
+1555 QTNDSILNAS
-1566 LMKDNFGNGSIDMGD
+1566 TLMKDNFGNGSIDMGD
-1581 MWYGTT
+1581 IWYGTT
-1587 DSHKKG
+1587 DNPKKG
-1593 RLFVTK
+1593 RFLATK
-1599 EDNSITFK
+1599 KDSSIAFK
-1607 VDGSDTSI
+1607 VNGKDTSI
-1615 EITPDEYEISTDK
+1615 EITPDEYETVKDE
-1628 QEENSFDKSKVNK
+1628 QENKKNSS
-1641 GFRVDPR
+1641 
-1648 NKIADEG
+1648 
-1655 PLQEEGV
+1655 
-1662 LYSGYT
+1662 
-1668 ENGKVKMSPKDV
+1668 
-1680 SHISNSAMA
+1680 
-1689 FFNVSGDFTLNSHA
+1689 
-1703 EHATLVKPAIL
+1703 
-1714 SKEEKDGQTYYK
+1714 
-1726 LQSKG
+1726 
-1731 EIYFGDSKNNSV
+1731 
-1743 NKENNTFIANSMEK
+1743 FIANSLEK
-1757 KDGDWYFIGNFA
+1757 IDGDWYFNGNFA
-1769 EDKDKTQVKAKKDF
+1769 GDKEKSQVKVKKDF
-1783 NINQAIER
+1783 NIDQAIER
-1791 QQAANEA
+1791 QQAVNEA

-1806 TGNKNLIDKGDSVQG
+1806 TGNKNLIDNGDSVQG

-1833 TSTNKEIHSSDDN
+1833 TSTNKEVHSSEDN
-1846 VDAAELNGTGQHNID
+1846 VDAAELNGTGQHNIE

-1878 VLQNDGII
+1878 VLQNDGIM

-1906 AAGIKLQNIIDHEL
+1906 AAGVKLQNIIDHEL

-1950 SHLMLVLDYDNSI
+1950 SHLMLVLDYDNNI

-1972 DVNGGVIESNGK
+1972 DTNGGVIESNGK

-2005 DMLWNPYISGGL
+2005 DILWNPYISGGL
-2017 NLKKQGK
+2017 NLKKQRK
-2024 QFFDVHPSER
+2024 QFFDSHSSER

-2057 QTESDNNSEFRSV
+2057 QAENDNNSEFRSV

-2103 ASLDKVMVPRDPMGN
+2103 TSLDKVMIPRDPMGN

-2219 ADFMQNIQDMNPRIN
+2219 AEFIQNIQDMNPRIN
-2234 ITASI
+2234 ITASV

-2267 SYCIYGLDGDGK
+2267 SYSIYGLDGDGK
-2279 MIKPESPTNDIPKS
+2279 MIKPETPTNDIPRS
-2293 SNNSDFKNGDKSQ
+2293 DNNSDFKNGDKSQ

-2327 ITDEATLK
+2327 VTNEATLK

-2362 SEGENPRAI
+2362 SEGENPRVI
-2371 KVNRNTKEVKEFSE
+2371 KVNRNTKEVKESSE

-2408 QEIIKEV
+2408 QEVIKEV
-2415 GKAEEVDLGEDT
+2415 GKAEDVDLGEGT
-2427 FSVDPNTGELVQA
+2427 LIVDQETGELIQA
-2440 DSQSTSP
+2440 DTQSTSL

-2455 KKTSSTTEKAGNK
+2455 NKTSTTTEKTSNK
-2468 DDYTHTS
+2468 DNYTHTS
-2475 SELLNSDEH
+2475 SESLNSKEH
-2484 KVATQKFSDL
+2484 KAATQKFSDL
-2494 IKNKKYMLR
+2494 IKDKKYMLR
-2503 IMKLVRNKWKDAP
+2503 VMKLVRNKWNDAP

>member
-1 MPINR
+1 MPVNK

-29 KNKDLISQHGYDPV
+29 KNRDLISLHGYDPV

-66 PDIDMRNTLY
+66 PDIDKRNTLY

-90 PINADGTRNNQKGL
+90 PINADGTRNNNKGL

-196 NKILQNVYNDDID
+196 NKILQNIYNDDID
-209 NHAKNLGAQVSQTYL
+209 NHAKNLGTQVSQTYL

-239 AFIQAITPGSYKDKN
+239 AFVQAITPGSYKDKN

-286 DMRQILAKKKVYEVN
+286 DMRQILAKKKVYEAN

-310 LNNEAKRYIKEHQ
+310 LNNEAKKYIKEHQ
-323 GSFKKFGL
+323 GSLKKFGL

-384 IRDKQG
+384 VRDRQG

-396 NEGALHSVHKMQV
+396 SEGILHSVHKMQV

-418 KNSDGSDI
+418 KNPDGSDI

-612 EYIAQMQR
+612 EYIAQMHR

-669 IDGAGDAAFNTFWPE
+669 IDDAGDAAFNTFWPE

-691 NTMGYRKFLYTNPAG
+691 NTMGYRKFLYTNPTG
-706 LSKKMSTSL
+706 ISKKMSTTL

-776 EDSFNKYLHSYQNGE
+776 EDSFNRYLHSYQNGE

-801 GFYSYIKGLK
+801 GIYSYIKGLK

-835 PNFANLARLATK
+835 PNFANLARLVTK

-865 NDNPLKNEE
+865 NGNPLKNED

-886 DWRGQMNYFIQ
+886 NWRDQMNYFIQ

-925 DEYNDFVDIEHLVA
+925 NEYNDFVDIEHLIA
-939 SNIASENVERLGD
+939 SNIASENVESLGD

-990 LIEKASQLNLE
+990 LIEKASQLILE

-1025 IEQDEYTS
+1025 IEQEEYTS
-1033 QKALYEIAQNAQKL
+1033 QKALYKIAQNAQKL
-1047 QKATEAFNK
+1047 QKASEAFNK

-1067 YGVTIS
+1067 NSISIS

-1081 VQQALNDHWK
+1081 VQQALNGHWE
-1091 ERKEKM
+1091 ERREKM
-1097 QSEISDSSPEYILG
+1097 QSEIDDSSSMDIPKD
-1111 GAAITIAAVGG
+1111 ARTNVASVGG
-1122 IKNAQSLI
+1122 VKNAQSLI
-1130 KVYDKQRAEIEKEL
+1130 KVYDKQKAEIEKEL
-1144 EEQNK
+1144 EEQKK
-1149 KTESLYKEYTKSIDE
+1149 KTETLDKEYVKAIDASNQ
-1164 EDTARSEG
+1164 ARNEG
-1172 NSDAILDAQNKKK
+1172 NSDAVLIAQNNQK
-1185 EAKAKLDASREQESY
+1185 EAKAKLDASKEQESY
-1200 LEDLIFKT
+1200 LEDLISRT
-1208 SSKGNDLQAS
+1208 SVKSNELQAS
-1218 IDYLENDSHKE
+1218 IRDLETDAFK
-1229 DRNKILTADEI
+1229 DNKDKVLTADEI
-1240 FTLDTVTRARMMKS
+1240 FSLDPITRARMLKVK
-1254 ENRDLYSKEQQREIE
+1254 NRELYSKEQQREIE
-1269 KLEKSLLMKDSDAL
+1269 KLEKSLLMKDADAL

-1295 ISANQDAYSRMAKNP
+1295 IDANQDAYSRMAKNP

-1337 ETIADCINE
+1337 ETTADYINE

-1383 DTLLPQYQQ
+1383 DTMLPQYQQ
-1392 QVADAKEWGKTVE
+1392 QVADAKEWGKTVD
-1405 DIMAIISQSNR
+1405 DIIAVISQS
-1416 DETWKENTLKNIDT
+1416 DKDDAWKENTLKNIDT

-1442 ASLEKVID
+1442 ASLEKAID
-1450 DVNNPEATNSL
+1450 DVNNPDATSSL

-1494 KKKEEEAK
+1494 RKKEEEAK
-1502 KVEAETKAAAEK
+1502 KVETETKAAAEK
-1514 KIDQSSTDNIEF
+1514 KVSQSSTDNIEY

-1531 DVDLFGNSEESEPAT
+1531 DVDLFDNSEDSEPTT
-1546 QVVEDEDLH
+1546 QVVEEEDLQ
-1555 QTEDSIIDAGS
+1555 QTDDSVINAGS

-1587 DSHKKG
+1587 DSPKKG
-1593 RLFVTK
+1593 RFLATK

-1607 VDGSDTSI
+1607 VDGKDASI
-1615 EITPDEYEISTDK
+1615 EITPEEYETVKDK
-1628 QEENSFDKSKVNK
+1628 QENK
-1641 GFRVDPR
+1641 KNTPF
-1648 NKIADEG
+1648 IADSLE
-1655 PLQEEGV
+1655 
-1662 LYSGYT
+1662 
-1668 ENGKVKMSPKDV
+1668 KM
-1680 SHISNSAMA
+1680 
-1689 FFNVSGDFTLNSHA
+1689 
-1703 EHATLVKPAIL
+1703 
-1714 SKEEKDGQTYYK
+1714 
-1726 LQSKG
+1726 
-1731 EIYFGDSKNNSV
+1731 
-1743 NKENNTFIANSMEK
+1743 
-1757 KDGDWYFIGNFA
+1757 DGDWYFNGNFA
-1769 EDKDKTQVKAKKDF
+1769 VDKEKSQVKVKKDF
-1783 NINQAIER
+1783 NIDQAIER

-1806 TGNKNLIDKGDSVQG
+1806 IGNKNLIDNGDSVQG

-1833 TSTNKEIHSSDDN
+1833 TSTNKEVHSSDDN
-1846 VDAAELNGTGQHNID
+1846 VDAAELNGTGQHNIE

-1878 VLQNDGII
+1878 ALQDDGII

-1894 NDNMNQYYAWMN
+1894 NDNMNKYYAWMN
-1906 AAGIKLQNIIDHEL
+1906 AAGVKLQNIIDHEL

-1972 DVNGGVIESNGK
+1972 DANGGVIESNGK

-2017 NLKKQGK
+2017 NLKKQRK
-2024 QFFDVHPSER
+2024 QFFDAHPSER

-2057 QTESDNNSEFRSV
+2057 QTENDNNSEFRSV

-2092 IQERSKFLVVG
+2092 IQERNKFLVVG

-2219 ADFMQNIQDMNPRIN
+2219 AEFMQNIQDMNPRIN
-2234 ITASI
+2234 ITASV

-2267 SYCIYGLDGDGK
+2267 SYSIYGLDGDGK
-2279 MIKPESPTNDIPKS
+2279 VIKPEIPTNDIPRS
-2293 SNNSDFKNGDKSQ
+2293 DNNSDFKNGDKSQ

-2335 QLKYNKM
+2335 QLRYNKM

-2408 QEIIKEV
+2408 QEVIKEV
-2415 GKAEEVDLGEDT
+2415 GKAEDVDLDEDT
-2427 FSVDPNTGELVQA
+2427 LSVDPDTGELILA
-2440 DSQSTSP
+2440 DTQSSST
-2447 ITEESTDE
+2447 ITEESTD
-2455 KKTSSTTEKAGNK
+2455 KKMSSPTTEKANNK
-2468 DDYTHTS
+2468 DAYTHTS
-2475 SELLNSDEH
+2475 SESLNSDEH
-2484 KVATQKFSDL
+2484 KAATQKFSDL
-2494 IKNKKYMLR
+2494 IKDKKYMLR
-2503 IMKLVRNKWKDAP
+2503 VMKLVRNKWKDAP
-2516 KKIAD
+2516 KKIAE